1 MNLLKKN
8 KYSIR
13 KYKVG
18 IFSTLIGTVLLLSNP
33 NGAQALTTDH
43 NVQGGSNQA
52 LPGNSQN
59 TNADTNR
66 DIVNDSQNT
75 PNAHATDNTST
86 NQALTNHQNVD
97 VANQVGPAPIQP
109 SASPAQNNNNS
120 NANSTATEP
129 AANTNNNLAS
139 NNNTLNVPNNTDNN
153 DSARH
158 LTLKEIQEDVRHS
171 SDKPELVAIAEEA
184 SNRPKKR
191 SRRAAPTDPN
201 ATPADPTATPADPTA
216 GNGSAPVAITAPYT
230 PTTDPNANNIGQN
243 APNEVLSF
251 DDNNI
256 RPSTNRSVPTVT
268 VVDNLPGYTLIN
280 GGKVGV
286 FSHAMVRTSMFDSGD
301 AKNYQ
306 AQGNVIALGRIR
318 GNDTN
323 DHGDFN
329 GIEKT
334 LTVNPNSELIFEFNT
349 MTTKNYQAQGNVI
362 ALGRIRGNDT
372 NDHGDFNGIEK
383 TLTVNPNSELIFE
396 FNTMTTKNYQ
406 GMTNLIIKNADN
418 DTVIGEKVVAYG
430 PIWRLLKVPENV
442 SHLKIQFVPKND
454 AITDARGIYQ
464 LRDGYKYYDFVDSIG
479 LHSGSHVY
487 VERRT
492 MEPTAT
498 NNKEFTVTTSL
509 KNNGNFG
516 ASFNTD
522 DFVYKIQL
530 PEGVEYVNNSLTK
543 DFPSGNSGVDI
554 NDMNVTY
561 DAANRIITIKST
573 GGGTGNSPARLMPD
587 KILDLK
593 YKLRVNNVPTPR
605 TVTFNDT
612 LTYKTYSQDFIN
624 SPAESHTVST
634 NPYTIDIIMNKDAL
648 QAEVDRRIQ
657 QADYTF
663 ASLDIFN
670 DLKRRAQTILDENRN
685 NVPLNKRVSQADID
699 SLANQMQHTLIR
711 SVDAEN
717 AVNRKV
723 DDMEDLVNQ
732 NDELTDEE
740 KQAAIQVIEE
750 HKNEIIGNIGDQTTD
765 DGVTRI
771 KDQGIQTL
779 SGDTATP
786 VVKPNAKQAIRDKA
800 AKQREIINHTPDA
813 TQDEIQDAL
822 NQLTTDETDA
832 IDNVT
837 NATTN
842 ADVETAKNNGI
853 NTIGAVAPQVT
864 HKQAARDAIN
874 QATATKRQQINSNR
888 EATQEEKN
896 AALNELTQATNHAL
910 EQINQAT
917 TNDDVDTAKG
927 DGLNAINPIAPVT
940 VVKQAARDAVSHDAQ
955 QHIAEINANPDA
967 TQEERQAAIEKVN
980 AAVAVANTNILNANT
995 NADVEQVKT
1004 NAIQGI
1010 QAIEPATKV
1019 KTDAKNAID
1028 QSAET
1033 QHNAIFNNNDAT
1045 LEEQQAAQQLLDQ
1058 AVATAKQNINAADT
1072 NQEVAQAKD
1081 QGTQNIVVIQ
1091 PATQVKTDARN
1102 AVNEKARE
1110 AITNIN
1116 ATPGATREEKQEAIN
1131 RVNTLKNRALNDI
1144 GVTSTTAMVNS
1155 IRDDAVNQIGAV
1167 QPHVTKKQTA
1177 TGVLTDLAT
1186 AKKQE
1191 INQNTNATTEEKQ
1204 VALNQV
1210 DQDLAT
1216 AINNINQ
1223 ADTNAEV
1230 DQAQQLGTKAINA
1243 IQPNIVKK
1251 PAALAQTNQHYSAKL
1266 VEINATP
1273 DATDDEKN
1281 AAINTLNQ
1289 DRQQAIESIKQAN
1302 TNAEVDQAAT
1312 VAENNIDAVQV
1323 DVVKKQA
1330 ARDKITAEV
1339 AKRIE
1344 AVKQTPNATDEEKQA
1359 AVNQINQLKDQ
1370 AFNQINQNQTN
1381 DQVDATTNQAINA
1394 IDNVEAEVVIK
1405 PKAIADIEKAV
1416 KEKQQQ
1422 IDNSLD
1428 STDNE
1433 KEVALQAL
1441 AKEKEKALAAIDQAQ
1456 TNSQVNQAATNG
1468 VSAIKIIQPETK
1480 IKPAAREKINQ
1491 KANELRAQINQDKE
1505 ATAEERQ
1512 AALDKIND
1520 LVAKAMTNIT
1530 NDRTNQQVN
1539 DSTNQA
1545 LDDIAL
1551 VTPDHIVRAAAR
1563 DAVKQQY
1570 EAKKHEI
1577 EQAEHATDEEKQVA
1591 LNQLANNEKRALQN
1605 INQAIA
1611 NNDVKRVE
1619 SNGIATLKG
1628 VEPHIVVKP
1637 EAQEAIKASADN
1649 QVESIKDTP
1658 HATTD
1663 ELDEAN
1669 QQINDT
1675 LKQGQQDID
1684 NTTQDAAVN
1693 DVRNQTIKAIEQIK
1707 PKVRRKRAAL
1717 DNIDESNNNQ
1727 LDAIRNTLDTT
1738 QDERNVAIAALNK
1751 IVNAIKNDIAQ
1762 NKTNAEVDQT
1772 EADGNNNIKVILPKV
1787 QVKPAARQSVSAKAE
1802 AQNALIDQSDLSTE
1816 EERLAAKHLVEQALN
1831 QAIDQINHAD
1841 KTAQV
1846 NQNSID
1852 AQNIISKIKPATT
1865 VKATALQ
1872 QIQNIATNKINLIK
1886 ANNEATDEEQNAAI
1900 VQVEKELIKAKQQIA
1915 GAVTNADV
1923 AYLLHDGKN
1932 EIREIEPVINKKA
1945 TAREQLTTLFNDKKQ
1960 AIEANVQATVEER
1973 NSILAQLQNIYD
1985 TAIGQIDQDRSNA
1998 QVDKTAT
2005 LNLQTIHDL
2014 DVHPIKKPDAEKT
2027 INDDLARV
2035 THLVQNYRK
2044 VSDRNKAD
2052 ALKAITALKLQ
2063 MDEELKTARTN
2074 ADVDAVLKRFNVALG
2089 DIEAVITEKENS
2101 LLRID
2106 NIAQQTYA
2114 KFKAIATPEQ
2124 LAKVKAL
2131 IDQYVADG
2139 NRMVDEDATLNDIKK
2154 DTQLIIDEILA
2165 IKLPAEVIKASPK
2178 VGQPAPKVCTPI
2190 KKEDKQEVRKV
2201 VKELPNTGSE
2211 EMDLPLKELALITG
2225 AALLARRRSKKEKES

>member
-33 NGAQALTTDH
+33 NGAQALTTDN
-43 NVQGGSNQA
+43 NVQSDTNQA
-52 LPGNSQN
+52 TPVNSQ
-59 TNADTNR
+59 DTNVANNR
-66 DIVNDSQNT
+66 GLANSAQNT
-75 PNAHATDNTST
+75 PNQSATTNQST
-86 NQALTNHQNVD
+86 NQALVNHNNGSI
-97 VANQVGPAPIQP
+97 ANQATPAPIQP
-109 SASPAQNNNNS
+109 SASPTQNNNHS
-120 NANSTATEP
+120 DANSTATETVSN
-129 AANTNNNLAS
+129 ANNNDVVS
-139 NNNTLNVPNNTDNN
+139 NNTTLNVPNRTNENG
-153 DSARH
+153 SGGH

-171 SDKPELVAIAEEA
+171 SDKPELVAIAEQA

-191 SRRAAPTDPN
+191 SRRAAPADPN
-201 ATPADPTATPADPTA
+201 ATPADPAAAAANGTVPA
-216 GNGSAPVAITAPYT
+216 GNTAPYT
-230 PTTDPNANNIGQN
+230 PTTDPNANNAGQN

-251 DDNNI
+251 DDNGI
-256 RPSTNRSVPTVT
+256 RPSTNRSVPTVN
-268 VVDNLPGYTLIN
+268 VVNNLPGFTLIN

-301 AKNYQ
+301 NKNYQ
-306 AQGNVIALGRIR
+306 AQGNVIALGRIH
-318 GNDTN
+318 GTDTN

-349 MTTKNYQAQGNVI
+349 MSTKNGQGATNV
-362 ALGRIRGNDT
+362 
-372 NDHGDFNGIEK
+372 
-383 TLTVNPNSELIFE
+383 
-396 FNTMTTKNYQ
+396 
-406 GMTNLIIKNADN
+406 IIKNADTN
-418 DTVIGEKVVAYG
+418 DTIAEKTVEGG
-430 PIWRLLKVPENV
+430 PTLRLFKVPDNV
-442 SHLKIQFVPKND
+442 RNLKIQFVPKND

-464 LRDGYKYYDFVDSIG
+464 LKDGYKYYSFVDSIG

-492 MEPTAT
+492 MDPTAT

-509 KNNGNFG
+509 KNNGNSG
-516 ASFNTD
+516 ASLDTN
-522 DFVYKIQL
+522 DFVYQVQL

-543 DFPSGNSGVDI
+543 DFPSNNSGVDV

-561 DAANRIITIKST
+561 DAANRVITIKST
-573 GGGTGNSPARLMPD
+573 GGGTANSPARLMPD
-587 KILDLK
+587 KILDLR

-605 TVTFNDT
+605 TVTFNET
-612 LTYKTYSQDFIN
+612 LTYKTYTQDFIN
-624 SPAESHTVST
+624 SAAESHTVST

-670 DLKRRAQTILDENRN
+670 GLKRRAQTILDENRN

-699 SLANQMQHTLIR
+699 SLTNQMQHTLIR

-717 AVNRKV
+717 AVNKKV
-723 DDMEDLVNQ
+723 DQMEDLVNQ

-786 VVKPNAKQAIRDKA
+786 VVKPNAKKAIRDKA
-800 AKQREIINHTPDA
+800 TKQRAIINATPDA
-813 TQDEIQDAL
+813 TEDEIQDAL
-822 NQLTTDETDA
+822 NQLATDETDA

-842 ADVETAKNNGI
+842 TDVETAKNNGI
-853 NTIGAVAPQVT
+853 NTIGAVVPQVT
-864 HKQAARDAIN
+864 HKKAARDAIN

-917 TNDDVDTAKG
+917 TNADVDNAKG

-967 TQEERQAAIEKVN
+967 TQEERQAAIDKVN
-980 AAVAVANTNILNANT
+980 AAVTAANTNILNANT

-1010 QAIEPATKV
+1010 QAITPATKV

-1028 QSAET
+1028 KSAET
-1033 QHNAIFNNNDAT
+1033 QHNTIFNNNDAT

-1102 AVNEKARE
+1102 AVNDKARE

-1131 RVNTLKNRALNDI
+1131 RVNTLKNRALTDI

-1210 DQDLAT
+1210 DQELAT

-1251 PAALAQTNQHYSAKL
+1251 PAALAQINQHYNTKL
-1266 VEINATP
+1266 AEINATP
-1273 DATDDEKN
+1273 DATNDEKN

-1381 DQVDATTNQAINA
+1381 DQVDATTNQAVNA

-1433 KEVALQAL
+1433 KEVASQAL
-1441 AKEKEKALAAIDQAQ
+1441 TKEKEKALAAIDQAQ

-1480 IKPAAREKINQ
+1480 VKPAAREKINQ
-1491 KANELRAQINQDKE
+1491 KANELRAKINQDKE

-1512 AALDKIND
+1512 VVLDKINEF
-1520 LVAKAMTNIT
+1520 VNQAMTDIT
-1530 NDRTNQQVN
+1530 NNRTNQQV
-1539 DSTNQA
+1539 DDTTSQA
-1545 LDDIAL
+1545 LDSIAL
-1551 VTPDHIVRAAAR
+1551 VTPEHIVRAGAR

-1570 EAKKHEI
+1570 EAKKQEI

-1591 LNQLANNEKRALQN
+1591 LNQLANNEKLALQN
-1605 INQAIA
+1605 INQAVT

-1619 SNGIATLKG
+1619 TNGIATLKG
-1628 VEPHIVVKP
+1628 VQPHIVIKP
-1637 EAQEAIKASADN
+1637 EAQQAIKASAEN
-1649 QVESIKDTP
+1649 QVELIKDTP
-1658 HATTD
+1658 HATVD

-1669 QQINDT
+1669 QLISDT
-1675 LKQGQQDID
+1675 LKKAQQDID

-1707 PKVRRKRAAL
+1707 PKVRRKREAL

-1738 QDERNVAIAALNK
+1738 QDERNVAIDTLNK

-1841 KTAQV
+1841 KTVQV

-1900 VQVEKELIKAKQQIA
+1900 AQVEKELIKAKQQIA
-1915 GAVTNADV
+1915 SAVTNADV
-1923 AYLLHDGKN
+1923 SYLLHDGKN
-1932 EIREIEPVINKKA
+1932 EIREIEPVINRKA
-1945 TAREQLTTLFNDKKQ
+1945 SAREQLTTLLNDKKQ
-1960 AIEANVQATVEER
+1960 AIEANIQATVEER

-1998 QVDKTAT
+1998 QVDKTAS

-2114 KFKAIATPEQ
+2114 KFKAIATAEQ

-2131 IDQYVADG
+2131 IDQYVTDG
-2139 NRMVDEDATLNDIKK
+2139 NRMIDEDATLNDIKQH
-2154 DTQLIIDEILA
+2154 TQFIVDEILA
-2165 IKLPAEVIKASPK
+2165 IKLPAEATKVSPK
-2178 VGQPAPKVCTPI
+2178 VIQSAPKVCTPI
-2190 KKEDKQEVRKV
+2190 KKEETHESRKV
-2201 VKELPNTGSE
+2201 EKELPNTGSE
-2211 EMDLPLKELALITG
+2211 GMDLPLKEFALITG
-2225 AALLARRRSKKEKES
+2225 AALLARRRTKNEKES

>member
-33 NGAQALTTDH
+33 NGAQALTTDN
-43 NVQGGSNQA
+43 NVQSDTNQA
-52 LPGNSQN
+52 TPVNSQDKDVAN
-59 TNADTNR
+59 NR
-66 DIVNDSQNT
+66 GLANSAQNT
-75 PNAHATDNTST
+75 PNQSATTNQAT
-86 NQALTNHQNVD
+86 NQALVNHNNGSIV
-97 VANQVGPAPIQP
+97 NQATPTSVQSSTP
-109 SASPAQNNNNS
+109 SAQNNNHTDGNTTATETVS
-120 NANSTATEP
+120 NAN
-129 AANTNNNLAS
+129 NNDAVS
-139 NNNTLNVPNNTDNN
+139 NNTTLNVPNKTNENG
-153 DSARH
+153 SGGH

-171 SDKPELVAIAEEA
+171 SDKPELVAIAEPA

-191 SRRAAPTDPN
+191 SRRAAPADPN
-201 ATPADPTATPADPTA
+201 ATPADPAAAAA
-216 GNGSAPVAITAPYT
+216 GNGGAPVAITAPYT
-230 PTTDPNANNIGQN
+230 PTTDPNANNAGQN

-251 DDNNI
+251 DDNGI
-256 RPSTNRSVPTVT
+256 RPSTNRSVPSVT
-268 VVDNLPGYTLIN
+268 VVDNLPGFTLIN

-286 FSHAMVRTSMFDSGD
+286 FSHAMVRTSMFDSAD

-306 AQGNVIALGRIR
+306 AQGNVIALGRI
-318 GNDTN
+318 
-323 DHGDFN
+323 
-329 GIEKT
+329 K
-334 LTVNPNSELIFEFNT
+334 
-349 MTTKNYQAQGNVI
+349 
-362 ALGRIRGNDT
+362 GNDT

-406 GMTNLIIKNADN
+406 GVTNLIIKNADN
-418 DTVIGEKVVAYG
+418 DTVIAEKSVAYG
-430 PIWRLLKVPENV
+430 PIWRLFKVPENV

-522 DFVYKIQL
+522 DFVYQVQL

-543 DFPSGNSGVDI
+543 DFPSSNSGVDM
-554 NDMNVTY
+554 NDFNVTY
-561 DAANRIITIKST
+561 DAANRVITIKST
-573 GGGTGNSPARLMPD
+573 GGGSGNSPARLMPD

-612 LTYKTYSQDFIN
+612 LTYKTYTQDFIN

-699 SLANQMQHTLIR
+699 SLTNQMQHTLIR

-717 AVNRKV
+717 AVNKKV
-723 DDMEDLVNQ
+723 DQMEDLVNQ

-786 VVKPNAKQAIRDKA
+786 VVKPNAKKAIRDKA
-800 AKQREIINHTPDA
+800 TKQREIINATPDA
-813 TQDEIQDAL
+813 TEDEIQDAL
-822 NQLTTDETDA
+822 NQLATDETDA

-853 NTIGAVAPQVT
+853 NTIGAVVPQVT
-864 HKQAARDAIN
+864 HKKAARDAIN

-917 TNDDVDTAKG
+917 TNADVDNAKG

-967 TQEERQAAIEKVN
+967 TQEERQAAIDKVN
-980 AAVAVANTNILNANT
+980 AAVTAANTNILNANT

-1010 QAIEPATKV
+1010 QAITPATKV

-1028 QSAET
+1028 KSAET
-1033 QHNAIFNNNDAT
+1033 QHNTIFNNNDAT

-1102 AVNEKARE
+1102 VVNDKARE

-1131 RVNTLKNRALNDI
+1131 RVNTLKNRALTDI

-1177 TGVLTDLAT
+1177 TGVLNDLAT

-1210 DQDLAT
+1210 DQELAT

-1251 PAALAQTNQHYSAKL
+1251 PAALAQINQHYNAKL
-1266 VEINATP
+1266 AEINATP

-1289 DRQQAIESIKQAN
+1289 DRQQAIESVKQAN

-1381 DQVDATTNQAINA
+1381 DQVDTTTNQALNA

-1433 KEVALQAL
+1433 KEVASQAL

-1480 IKPAAREKINQ
+1480 VKPAAREKINQ
-1491 KANELRAQINQDKE
+1491 KVNELRAKINQDKE

-1512 AALDKIND
+1512 VALDKINEF
-1520 LVAKAMTNIT
+1520 VNQAMTDIT
-1530 NDRTNQQVN
+1530 NNRTNQQV
-1539 DSTNQA
+1539 DDTTSQA
-1545 LDDIAL
+1545 LDSIAL
-1551 VTPDHIVRAAAR
+1551 VAPEHIVRAAAR

-1570 EAKKHEI
+1570 EAKKQEI

-1591 LNQLANNEKRALQN
+1591 LNQLANNEKLALQN
-1605 INQAIA
+1605 INQAVT

-1619 SNGIATLKG
+1619 TNGIATLKG
-1628 VEPHIVVKP
+1628 VQPHIVIKP
-1637 EAQEAIKASADN
+1637 EAQQAIKASAEN

-1658 HATTD
+1658 HATVD

-1669 QQINDT
+1669 QLISDT
-1675 LKQGQQDID
+1675 LKQAQQEIE
-1684 NTTQDAAVN
+1684 NTNQDAAVT

-1717 DNIDESNNNQ
+1717 DSIEENNKNQ

-1738 QDERNVAIAALNK
+1738 QDERDVAIDTLNK
-1751 IVNAIKNDIAQ
+1751 IVNTIKNDIAQ
-1762 NKTNAEVDQT
+1762 NKTNAEVDRT
-1772 EADGNNNIKVILPKV
+1772 ETDGNDNIKVILPKV
-1787 QVKPAARQSVSAKAE
+1787 QVKPAARQSVGVKAE

-1846 NQNSID
+1846 NQDSID

-1872 QIQNIATNKINLIK
+1872 QIQNIATNKINLSK
-1886 ANNEATDEEQNAAI
+1886 ANNEATDEEQNIAI
-1900 VQVEKELIKAKQQIA
+1900 AQVEKELIKAKQQIA
-1915 GAVTNADV
+1915 SAVTNADV
-1923 AYLLHDGKN
+1923 AYLLHDEKN
-1932 EIREIEPVINKKA
+1932 EIREIEPVINRKA
-1945 TAREQLTTLFNDKKQ
+1945 SAREQLTTLFNDKKQ
-1960 AIEANVQATVEER
+1960 AIEANIQATVEER

-1998 QVDKTAT
+1998 QVDKTAS

-2035 THLVQNYRK
+2035 TALVQNYRK
-2044 VSDRNKAD
+2044 VSNRNKAD

-2074 ADVDAVLKRFNVALG
+2074 ADVDAVLKRFNVALS

-2124 LAKVKAL
+2124 LAKVKVL

-2139 NRMVDEDATLNDIKK
+2139 NRM
-2154 DTQLIIDEILA
+2154 ID
-2165 IKLPAEVIKASPK
+2165 
-2178 VGQPAPKVCTPI
+2178 
-2190 KKEDKQEVRKV
+2190 
-2201 VKELPNTGSE
+2201 
-2211 EMDLPLKELALITG
+2211 
-2225 AALLARRRSKKEKES
+2225 

>member
-52 LPGNSQN
+52 LPGNSPN

-66 DIVNDSQNT
+66 DIVNGSQNT

-86 NQALTNHQNVD
+86 NQALTNHQNVG
-97 VANQVGPAPIQP
+97 VANQVAPAPIQP
-109 SASPAQNNNNS
+109 STSSASNNNHS
-120 NANSTATEP
+120 DANSTATEP

-191 SRRAAPTDPN
+191 SRRAAPADPN
-201 ATPADPTATPADPTA
+201 ATPADPTA
-216 GNGSAPVAITAPYT
+216 GNGSAPVAITAPFT

-243 APNEVLSF
+243 APNEVLTF

-306 AQGNVIALGRIR
+306 AQGNVIALGRIK

-323 DHGDFN
+323 DHG
-329 GIEKT
+329 G
-334 LTVNPNSELIFEFNT
+334 
-349 MTTKNYQAQGNVI
+349 
-362 ALGRIRGNDT
+362 
-372 NDHGDFNGIEK
+372 FNGIEK

-605 TVTFNDT
+605 TVTFNDI
-612 LTYKTYSQDFIN
+612 LTYKTYTQDFIN

-670 DLKRRAQTILDENRN
+670 ELKRRAQTILDENRN

-699 SLANQMQHTLIR
+699 SLVNQMQHTLIR

-800 AKQREIINHTPDA
+800 AKQREIINNTPDA

-980 AAVAVANTNILNANT
+980 AAVA
-995 NADVEQVKT
+995 
-1004 NAIQGI
+1004 
-1010 QAIEPATKV
+1010 
-1019 KTDAKNAID
+1019 
-1028 QSAET
+1028 
-1033 QHNAIFNNNDAT
+1033 
-1045 LEEQQAAQQLLDQ
+1045 
-1058 AVATAKQNINAADT
+1058 TAKQNINAADT

-1102 AVNEKARE
+1102 AVNDKARE

-1191 INQNTNATTEEKQ
+1191 INQNTNATDEEKQ

-1251 PAALAQTNQHYSAKL
+1251 PTALAQINQHYNAKL
-1266 VEINATP
+1266 AEINATP

-1394 IDNVEAEVVIK
+1394 IDNVEAKVVIK

-1433 KEVALQAL
+1433 KEVALLAL

-1480 IKPAAREKINQ
+1480 VKPAAREKINQ

-1551 VTPDHIVRAAAR
+1551 VTPDHIVRATAR

-1605 INQAIA
+1605 IDQAIA

-1915 GAVTNADV
+1915 SAVTNADV

-1945 TAREQLTTLFNDKKQ
+1945 TAREQLTTLFNDKKL

-1998 QVDKTAT
+1998 QVDKTAS

-2139 NRMVDEDATLNDIKK
+2139 IRMIDEDATLNDIKQH
-2154 DTQLIIDEILA
+2154 TQFIVDEILA
-2165 IKLPAEVIKASPK
+2165 IKLPAEATKVLPK
-2178 VGQPAPKVCTPI
+2178 VGQPAPKLCTSI
-2190 KKEDKQEVRKV
+2190 KKVDKQEVRKV

-2225 AALLARRRSKKEKES
+2225 AALLARRRNKNEKES

>member
-33 NGAQALTTDH
+33 NGAQALTTDN
-43 NVQGGSNQA
+43 NVQSDTNQA
-52 LPGNSQN
+52 TPVNSQDKDVAN
-59 TNADTNR
+59 NR
-66 DIVNDSQNT
+66 GLANSAQNT
-75 PNAHATDNTST
+75 PNQSATTNQAT
-86 NQALTNHQNVD
+86 NQALVNHNNGSIV
-97 VANQVGPAPIQP
+97 NQATPTSVQSSTP
-109 SASPAQNNNNS
+109 SAQNNNHTDGNTTATETVS
-120 NANSTATEP
+120 NAN
-129 AANTNNNLAS
+129 NNDAVS
-139 NNNTLNVPNNTDNN
+139 NNTTLNVPNKTNENG
-153 DSARH
+153 SGGH

-171 SDKPELVAIAEEA
+171 SDKPELVAIAEPA

-191 SRRAAPTDPN
+191 SRRAAPADPN
-201 ATPADPTATPADPTA
+201 ATPADPAAAAA
-216 GNGSAPVAITAPYT
+216 GNGGAPVAITAPYT
-230 PTTDPNANNIGQN
+230 PTTDPNANNAGQN

-251 DDNNI
+251 DDNGI
-256 RPSTNRSVPTVT
+256 RPSTNRSVPSVT
-268 VVDNLPGYTLIN
+268 VVDNLPGFTLIN

-286 FSHAMVRTSMFDSGD
+286 FSHGMVRTSMFDSAD

-306 AQGNVIALGRIR
+306 AQGNVIALGRI
-318 GNDTN
+318 
-323 DHGDFN
+323 
-329 GIEKT
+329 K
-334 LTVNPNSELIFEFNT
+334 
-349 MTTKNYQAQGNVI
+349 
-362 ALGRIRGNDT
+362 GNDT

-406 GMTNLIIKNADN
+406 GVTNLIIKNADN
-418 DTVIGEKVVAYG
+418 DTVIAEKSVAYG
-430 PIWRLLKVPENV
+430 PIWRLFKVPENV

-522 DFVYKIQL
+522 DFVYQVQL

-543 DFPSGNSGVDI
+543 DFPSSNSGVDM
-554 NDMNVTY
+554 NDFNVTY
-561 DAANRIITIKST
+561 DAANRVITIKST
-573 GGGTGNSPARLMPD
+573 GGGSGNSPARLMPD

-612 LTYKTYSQDFIN
+612 LTYKTYTQDFIN

-670 DLKRRAQTILDENRN
+670 DLKRRAQTLLDENRN

-699 SLANQMQHTLIR
+699 SLTNQMQHTLIR

-717 AVNRKV
+717 AVNKKV
-723 DDMEDLVNQ
+723 DQMEDLVNQ

-786 VVKPNAKQAIRDKA
+786 VVKPNAKKAIRDKA
-800 AKQREIINHTPDA
+800 TKQREIINATPDA
-813 TQDEIQDAL
+813 TEDEIQDAL
-822 NQLTTDETDA
+822 NQLATDETDA

-853 NTIGAVAPQVT
+853 NTIGAVVPQVT
-864 HKQAARDAIN
+864 HKKAARDAIN

-917 TNDDVDTAKG
+917 TNADVDNAKG

-967 TQEERQAAIEKVN
+967 TQEERQAAIDKVN
-980 AAVAVANTNILNANT
+980 AAVTAANTNILNANT

-1010 QAIEPATKV
+1010 QAITPATKV

-1028 QSAET
+1028 KSAET
-1033 QHNAIFNNNDAT
+1033 QHNTIFNNNDAT

-1102 AVNEKARE
+1102 VVNDKARE

-1131 RVNTLKNRALNDI
+1131 RVNTLKNRALTDI

-1177 TGVLTDLAT
+1177 TGVLNDLAT

-1210 DQDLAT
+1210 DQELAT

-1251 PAALAQTNQHYSAKL
+1251 PAALAQINQHYNAKL
-1266 VEINATP
+1266 AEINATP

-1289 DRQQAIESIKQAN
+1289 DRQQAIESVKQAN

-1381 DQVDATTNQAINA
+1381 DQVDTTTNQALNA

-1433 KEVALQAL
+1433 KEVASQAL

-1480 IKPAAREKINQ
+1480 VKPAAREKINQ
-1491 KANELRAQINQDKE
+1491 KVNELRAKINQDKE

-1512 AALDKIND
+1512 VALDKINEF
-1520 LVAKAMTNIT
+1520 VNQAMTDIT
-1530 NDRTNQQVN
+1530 NNRTNQQV
-1539 DSTNQA
+1539 DDTTSQA
-1545 LDDIAL
+1545 LDSIAL
-1551 VTPDHIVRAAAR
+1551 VAPEHIVRAAAR

-1570 EAKKHEI
+1570 EAKKQEI

-1591 LNQLANNEKRALQN
+1591 LNQLANNEKLALQN
-1605 INQAIA
+1605 INQAVT

-1619 SNGIATLKG
+1619 TNGIATLKG
-1628 VEPHIVVKP
+1628 VQPHIVIKP
-1637 EAQEAIKASADN
+1637 EAQQAIKASAEN

-1658 HATTD
+1658 HATVD

-1669 QQINDT
+1669 QLISDT
-1675 LKQGQQDID
+1675 LKQAQQEIE
-1684 NTTQDAAVN
+1684 NTNQDAAVT

-1717 DNIDESNNNQ
+1717 DSIEENNKNQ

-1738 QDERNVAIAALNK
+1738 QDERDVAIDTLNK
-1751 IVNAIKNDIAQ
+1751 IVNTIKNDIAQ
-1762 NKTNAEVDQT
+1762 NKTNAEVDRT
-1772 EADGNNNIKVILPKV
+1772 ETDGNDNIKVILPKV
-1787 QVKPAARQSVSAKAE
+1787 QVKPAARQSVGVKAE

-1846 NQNSID
+1846 NQDSID

-1872 QIQNIATNKINLIK
+1872 QIQNIATNKINLSK
-1886 ANNEATDEEQNAAI
+1886 ANNEATDEEQNIAI
-1900 VQVEKELIKAKQQIA
+1900 AQVEKELIKAKQQIA
-1915 GAVTNADV
+1915 SAVTNADV
-1923 AYLLHDGKN
+1923 AYLLHDEKN
-1932 EIREIEPVINKKA
+1932 EIREIEPVINRKA
-1945 TAREQLTTLFNDKKQ
+1945 SAREQLTTLFNDKKQ
-1960 AIEANVQATVEER
+1960 AIEANIQATVEER

-1998 QVDKTAT
+1998 QVDKTAS

-2035 THLVQNYRK
+2035 TALVQNYRK
-2044 VSDRNKAD
+2044 VSNRNKAD

-2074 ADVDAVLKRFNVALG
+2074 ADVDAVLKRFNVALS

-2124 LAKVKAL
+2124 LAKVKVL

-2139 NRMVDEDATLNDIKK
+2139 NRMIDEDATLNDIKQH
-2154 DTQLIIDEILA
+2154 TQFIVDEILA
-2165 IKLPAEVIKASPK
+2165 IKLPAEPTKVSPK
-2178 VGQPAPKVCTPI
+2178 VIQPAPKVCTPI
-2190 KKEDKQEVRKV
+2190 KKEETHESRKV
-2201 VKELPNTGSE
+2201 EKELPNTGSE
-2211 EMDLPLKELALITG
+2211 GMDLPLKEFALITG
-2225 AALLARRRSKKEKES
+2225 AALLARRRTKNEKES

>member
-33 NGAQALTTDH
+33 NGAQALTTDN
-43 NVQGGSNQA
+43 NVQSDTNQA
-52 LPGNSQN
+52 TPVNSQDKDVAN
-59 TNADTNR
+59 NR
-66 DIVNDSQNT
+66 GLANSAQNT
-75 PNAHATDNTST
+75 PNQSATTNQAT
-86 NQALTNHQNVD
+86 NQALVNHNNGSIV
-97 VANQVGPAPIQP
+97 NQATPTSVQSSTP
-109 SASPAQNNNNS
+109 SAQNNNHTDGNTTATETVS
-120 NANSTATEP
+120 NAN
-129 AANTNNNLAS
+129 NNDVAS
-139 NNNTLNVPNNTDNN
+139 NNTTLNVPNKTNENG
-153 DSARH
+153 SGGH

-171 SDKPELVAIAEEA
+171 SDKPELVAIAEPA

-191 SRRAAPTDPN
+191 SRRAAPADPN
-201 ATPADPTATPADPTA
+201 ATPADPGAAAA
-216 GNGSAPVAITAPYT
+216 GNGGAPVAITAPYT
-230 PTTDPNANNIGQN
+230 PTTDPNANNAGQN

-251 DDNNI
+251 DDNSI
-256 RPSTNRSVPTVT
+256 RPSTNRSVPSVT
-268 VVDNLPGYTLIN
+268 VVDNLPGFTLIN

-286 FSHAMVRTSMFDSGD
+286 LSHAMVRTSMFEAGS
-301 AKNYQ
+301 NRTYQ
-306 AQGNVIALGRIR
+306 AQGNVLALGRIS
-318 GNDTN
+318 GTDASN
-323 DHGDFN
+323 HGDFN
-329 GIEKT
+329 GIEKS

-349 MTTKNYQAQGNVI
+349 MPTKNGQGATNV
-362 ALGRIRGNDT
+362 
-372 NDHGDFNGIEK
+372 
-383 TLTVNPNSELIFE
+383 
-396 FNTMTTKNYQ
+396 
-406 GMTNLIIKNADN
+406 IIKNADTN
-418 DTVIGEKVVAYG
+418 DTIAEKTVEGG
-430 PIWRLLKVPENV
+430 PTLRLFKVPDNV
-442 SHLKIQFVPKND
+442 RNLKIQFVPKND

-464 LRDGYKYYDFVDSIG
+464 LKDGYKYYSFVDSIG

-509 KNNGNFG
+509 KNNGNSG
-516 ASFNTD
+516 ASLDTD
-522 DFVYKIQL
+522 EFVYKIQL

-543 DFPSGNSGVDI
+543 DFPSNNSGVDV

-561 DAANRIITIKST
+561 DAANRVITIKST
-573 GGGTGNSPARLMPD
+573 GGGTTNSPARLMPD

-612 LTYKTYSQDFIN
+612 LTYKTYTQDFIN
-624 SPAESHTVST
+624 SAAESHTVST

-670 DLKRRAQTILDENRN
+670 DLKKRAQTILAENRN

-699 SLANQMQHTLIR
+699 TLTNQMQHTLIR

-717 AVNRKV
+717 AVNQKA
-723 DDMEDLVNQ
+723 DQMEDLVNQ

-750 HKNEIIGNIGDQTTD
+750 HKGNIIGDIGDQTTD

-786 VVKPNAKQAIRDKA
+786 VVKPNAKKAIRDKA
-800 AKQREIINHTPDA
+800 TKQREIINATPDA
-813 TQDEIQDAL
+813 TEDEIQDAI
-822 NQLTTDETDA
+822 NQLATDETDA

-853 NTIGAVAPQVT
+853 NTIGSVVPQVT

-917 TNDDVDTAKG
+917 TNADVDNAKG

-967 TQEERQAAIEKVN
+967 TQEERQAAIDKVN
-980 AAVAVANTNILNANT
+980 AAVTAANTNILNANT
-995 NADVEQVKT
+995 NAEVEQVKT

-1010 QAIEPATKV
+1010 QAITPATKV

-1028 QSAET
+1028 KSAET
-1033 QHNAIFNNNDAT
+1033 QHNTIFNNNDAT

-1102 AVNEKARE
+1102 VVNDKARE

-1131 RVNTLKNRALNDI
+1131 RVNTLKNRALTDI

-1177 TGVLTDLAT
+1177 TGVLNDLAT

-1210 DQDLAT
+1210 DQELAT

-1230 DQAQQLGTKAINA
+1230 DQAQQLGTKAIYA

-1251 PAALAQTNQHYSAKL
+1251 PAALAQINQHYNAKL
-1266 VEINATP
+1266 AEINATP
-1273 DATDDEKN
+1273 DATNDEKN

-1381 DQVDATTNQAINA
+1381 DQVDTTTNQALNA

-1433 KEVALQAL
+1433 KEVASQAL

-1480 IKPAAREKINQ
+1480 VKPAAREKINQ
-1491 KANELRAQINQDKE
+1491 KANELRAKINQDKE

-1512 AALDKIND
+1512 VALDKINEF
-1520 LVAKAMTNIT
+1520 VNQAMTDIT
-1530 NDRTNQQVN
+1530 NNRTNQQV
-1539 DSTNQA
+1539 DDTTSQA
-1545 LDDIAL
+1545 LDSIAL
-1551 VTPDHIVRAAAR
+1551 VAPEHIVRAAAR

-1570 EAKKHEI
+1570 EAKKQEI

-1591 LNQLANNEKRALQN
+1591 LNQLANNKKLALQN
-1605 INQAIA
+1605 INQAVT

-1619 SNGIATLKG
+1619 TNGIATLKG
-1628 VEPHIVVKP
+1628 VQPHIVIKP
-1637 EAQEAIKASADN
+1637 EAQQAIKASAEN

-1658 HATTD
+1658 HATVD

-1669 QQINDT
+1669 QLISDT
-1675 LKQGQQDID
+1675 LKQAQQEIE
-1684 NTTQDAAVN
+1684 NTNQDAAVT

-1717 DNIDESNNNQ
+1717 DSIEENNKNQ

-1738 QDERNVAIAALNK
+1738 QDERDVAIDTLNK
-1751 IVNAIKNDIAQ
+1751 IVNTIKNDIAQ
-1762 NKTNAEVDQT
+1762 NKTNAEVDRT
-1772 EADGNNNIKVILPKV
+1772 ETDGNDNIKVILPKV
-1787 QVKPAARQSVSAKAE
+1787 QVKPAARQSVGVKAE

-1846 NQNSID
+1846 NQDSID

-1886 ANNEATDEEQNAAI
+1886 ANNEATDEEQNIAI
-1900 VQVEKELIKAKQQIA
+1900 AQVEKELIKAKQQIA
-1915 GAVTNADV
+1915 SAVTNADV
-1923 AYLLHDGKN
+1923 AYLLHDEKN
-1932 EIREIEPVINKKA
+1932 EIREIEPVISRKA
-1945 TAREQLTTLFNDKKQ
+1945 SAREQLTTLFNDKKQ
-1960 AIEANVQATVEER
+1960 AIEANIQATVEER

-1998 QVDKTAT
+1998 QVDKTAS

-2035 THLVQNYRK
+2035 TALVQNYRK

-2074 ADVDAVLKRFNVALG
+2074 ADVDAVLKRFNVALS

-2124 LAKVKAL
+2124 LAKVKVL

-2139 NRMVDEDATLNDIKK
+2139 NRMIDEDATLNDIKQH
-2154 DTQLIIDEILA
+2154 TQFIVDEILA
-2165 IKLPAEVIKASPK
+2165 IKLPAEAMKVSPK
-2178 VGQPAPKVCTPI
+2178 VIQPAPKVCTPI
-2190 KKEDKQEVRKV
+2190 KKEETHESRKV
-2201 VKELPNTGSE
+2201 EKELPNTGSE
-2211 EMDLPLKELALITG
+2211 EMDLPLKEFALITG
-2225 AALLARRRSKKEKES
+2225 AALLARRRTKNEKES

>member
-33 NGAQALTTDH
+33 NGAQALTTDN
-43 NVQGGSNQA
+43 NVQSDTNQA
-52 LPGNSQN
+52 TPVNSQDKDVAN
-59 TNADTNR
+59 NR
-66 DIVNDSQNT
+66 GLANSAQNT
-75 PNAHATDNTST
+75 PNQSATTNQAT
-86 NQALTNHQNVD
+86 NQALVNHNNGSIV
-97 VANQVGPAPIQP
+97 NQATPTSVQSSTP
-109 SASPAQNNNNS
+109 SAQNNNHTDGNTTATETVS
-120 NANSTATEP
+120 NAN
-129 AANTNNNLAS
+129 NNDVAS
-139 NNNTLNVPNNTDNN
+139 NNTTLNVPNKTNENG
-153 DSARH
+153 SGGH

-171 SDKPELVAIAEEA
+171 SDKPELVAIAEPA

-191 SRRAAPTDPN
+191 SRRAAPADPN
-201 ATPADPTATPADPTA
+201 ATPADPGAAAA
-216 GNGSAPVAITAPYT
+216 GNGGAPVAITAPYT
-230 PTTDPNANNIGQN
+230 PTTDPNANNAGQN

-251 DDNNI
+251 DDNSI
-256 RPSTNRSVPTVT
+256 RPSTNRSVPSVT
-268 VVDNLPGYTLIN
+268 VVDNLPGFTLIN

-286 FSHAMVRTSMFDSGD
+286 LSHAMVRTSMFEAGS
-301 AKNYQ
+301 NRTYQ
-306 AQGNVIALGRIR
+306 AQGNVLALGRIS
-318 GNDTN
+318 GTDASN
-323 DHGDFN
+323 HGDFN
-329 GIEKT
+329 GIEKS

-349 MTTKNYQAQGNVI
+349 MPTKNGQGATNV
-362 ALGRIRGNDT
+362 
-372 NDHGDFNGIEK
+372 
-383 TLTVNPNSELIFE
+383 
-396 FNTMTTKNYQ
+396 
-406 GMTNLIIKNADN
+406 IIKNADTN
-418 DTVIGEKVVAYG
+418 DTIAEKTVEGG
-430 PIWRLLKVPENV
+430 PTLRLFKVPDNV
-442 SHLKIQFVPKND
+442 RNLKIQFVPKND

-464 LRDGYKYYDFVDSIG
+464 LKDGYKYYSFVDSIG

-509 KNNGNFG
+509 KNNGNSG
-516 ASFNTD
+516 ASLDTD
-522 DFVYKIQL
+522 EFVYKIQL

-543 DFPSGNSGVDI
+543 DFPSNNSGVDV

-561 DAANRIITIKST
+561 DAANRVITIKST
-573 GGGTGNSPARLMPD
+573 GGGTTNSPARLMPD

-612 LTYKTYSQDFIN
+612 LTYKTYTQDFIN
-624 SPAESHTVST
+624 SAAESHTVST

-670 DLKRRAQTILDENRN
+670 DLKKRAQTILAENRN

-699 SLANQMQHTLIR
+699 TLTNQMQHTLIR

-717 AVNRKV
+717 AVNQKA
-723 DDMEDLVNQ
+723 DQMEDLVNQ

-750 HKNEIIGNIGDQTTD
+750 HKGNIIGDIGDQTTD

-786 VVKPNAKQAIRDKA
+786 VVKPNAKKAIRDKA
-800 AKQREIINHTPDA
+800 TKQREIINATPDA
-813 TQDEIQDAL
+813 TEDEIQDAI
-822 NQLTTDETDA
+822 NQLATDETDA

-853 NTIGAVAPQVT
+853 NTIGSVVPQVT

-917 TNDDVDTAKG
+917 TNADVDNAKG

-967 TQEERQAAIEKVN
+967 TQEERQAAIDKVN
-980 AAVAVANTNILNANT
+980 AAVTAANTNILNANT
-995 NADVEQVKT
+995 NAEVEQVKT

-1010 QAIEPATKV
+1010 QAITPATKV

-1028 QSAET
+1028 KSAET
-1033 QHNAIFNNNDAT
+1033 QHNTIFNNNDAT

-1102 AVNEKARE
+1102 VVNDKARE

-1131 RVNTLKNRALNDI
+1131 RVNTLKNRALTDI

-1177 TGVLTDLAT
+1177 TGVLNDLAT

-1210 DQDLAT
+1210 DQELAT

-1251 PAALAQTNQHYSAKL
+1251 PAALAQINQHYNAKL
-1266 VEINATP
+1266 AEINATP
-1273 DATDDEKN
+1273 DATNDEKN
-1281 AAINTLNQ
+1281 VAINTLNQ

-1381 DQVDATTNQAINA
+1381 DQVDTTTNQALNA

-1433 KEVALQAL
+1433 KEVASQAL

-1480 IKPAAREKINQ
+1480 VKPAAREKINQ
-1491 KANELRAQINQDKE
+1491 KANELRAKINQDKE

-1512 AALDKIND
+1512 VALDKINEF
-1520 LVAKAMTNIT
+1520 VNQAMTDIT
-1530 NDRTNQQVN
+1530 NNRTNQQV
-1539 DSTNQA
+1539 DDTTSQA
-1545 LDDIAL
+1545 LDSIAL
-1551 VTPDHIVRAAAR
+1551 VAPEHIVRAAAR

-1570 EAKKHEI
+1570 EAKKQEI

-1591 LNQLANNEKRALQN
+1591 LNQLANNKKLALQN
-1605 INQAIA
+1605 INQAVT

-1619 SNGIATLKG
+1619 TNGIATLKG
-1628 VEPHIVVKP
+1628 VQPHIVIKP
-1637 EAQEAIKASADN
+1637 EAQQAIKASAEN

-1658 HATTD
+1658 HATVD

-1669 QQINDT
+1669 QLISDT
-1675 LKQGQQDID
+1675 LKQAQQEIE
-1684 NTTQDAAVN
+1684 NTNQDAAVT

-1717 DNIDESNNNQ
+1717 DSIEENNKNQ

-1738 QDERNVAIAALNK
+1738 QDERDVAIDTLNK
-1751 IVNAIKNDIAQ
+1751 IVNTIKNDIAQ
-1762 NKTNAEVDQT
+1762 NKTNAEVDRT
-1772 EADGNNNIKVILPKV
+1772 ETDGNDNIKVILPKV
-1787 QVKPAARQSVSAKAE
+1787 QVKPAARQSVGVKAE

-1846 NQNSID
+1846 NQDSID

-1886 ANNEATDEEQNAAI
+1886 ANNEATDEEQNIAI
-1900 VQVEKELIKAKQQIA
+1900 AQVEKELIKAKQQIA
-1915 GAVTNADV
+1915 SAVTNADV
-1923 AYLLHDGKN
+1923 AYLLHDEKN
-1932 EIREIEPVINKKA
+1932 EIREIEPVISRKA
-1945 TAREQLTTLFNDKKQ
+1945 SAREQLTTLFNDKKQ
-1960 AIEANVQATVEER
+1960 AIEANIQATVEER

-1998 QVDKTAT
+1998 QVDKTAS
-2005 LNLQTIHDL
+2005 LNLQIIHDL

-2035 THLVQNYRK
+2035 TALVQNYRK

-2074 ADVDAVLKRFNVALG
+2074 ADVDAVLKRFNVALS

-2124 LAKVKAL
+2124 LAKVKVL

-2139 NRMVDEDATLNDIKK
+2139 NRMIDEDATLNDIKQH
-2154 DTQLIIDEILA
+2154 TQFIVDEILA
-2165 IKLPAEVIKASPK
+2165 IKLPAEAMKVSPK
-2178 VGQPAPKVCTPI
+2178 VIQPAPKVCTPI
-2190 KKEDKQEVRKV
+2190 KKEETHESRKV
-2201 VKELPNTGSE
+2201 EKELPNTGSE
-2211 EMDLPLKELALITG
+2211 EMDLPLKEFALITG
-2225 AALLARRRSKKEKES
+2225 AALLARRRTKNEKES

>member
-33 NGAQALTTDH
+33 NGAQALTTDN
-43 NVQGGSNQA
+43 NVQSDTNQA
-52 LPGNSQN
+52 TPVNSQ
-59 TNADTNR
+59 DTNVANNR
-66 DIVNDSQNT
+66 GLANSAQNT
-75 PNAHATDNTST
+75 PNQSATTNQST
-86 NQALTNHQNVD
+86 NQALVNHNNGSI
-97 VANQVGPAPIQP
+97 ANQATPTSVQSSTP
-109 SASPAQNNNNS
+109 SAQNNNHTDGNTTATETVS
-120 NANSTATEP
+120 NAN
-129 AANTNNNLAS
+129 NKDVVS
-139 NNNTLNVPNNTDNN
+139 NNTTLNVPNKTNENG
-153 DSARH
+153 SGGH

-171 SDKPELVAIAEEA
+171 SDKPELVAIAEQA

-191 SRRAAPTDPN
+191 SRRAAPADPN
-201 ATPADPTATPADPTA
+201 ATPADPAAAAA
-216 GNGSAPVAITAPYT
+216 GNGGAPVAITAPYT
-230 PTTDPNANNIGQN
+230 PTTDPNANNAGQN

-251 DDNNI
+251 DDNGI
-256 RPSTNRSVPTVT
+256 RPSTNRSVPSVT
-268 VVDNLPGYTLIN
+268 VVDNLPGFTLIN

-306 AQGNVIALGRIR
+306 AQGNVIALGRIK

-329 GIEKT
+329 GIEK
-334 LTVNPNSELIFEFNT
+334 S
-349 MTTKNYQAQGNVI
+349 
-362 ALGRIRGNDT
+362 
-372 NDHGDFNGIEK
+372 
-383 TLTVNPNSELIFE
+383 LTVNPNSELIFE

-406 GMTNLIIKNADN
+406 GVTNLIIKNADN
-418 DTVIGEKVVAYG
+418 DTVIAEKSVAYG
-430 PIWRLLKVPENV
+430 PIWRLFKVPENV

-522 DFVYKIQL
+522 DFVYKVQL

-543 DFPSGNSGVDI
+543 DFPSSNSGVDM
-554 NDMNVTY
+554 NDFNVTY
-561 DAANRIITIKST
+561 DAANRVITIKST
-573 GGGTGNSPARLMPD
+573 GGGSGNSPARLMPD

-612 LTYKTYSQDFIN
+612 LTYKTYTQDFIN

-699 SLANQMQHTLIR
+699 SLTNQMQHTLIR

-717 AVNRKV
+717 AVNKKV
-723 DDMEDLVNQ
+723 DQMEDLVNQ

-786 VVKPNAKQAIRDKA
+786 VVKPNAKKAIRDKA
-800 AKQREIINHTPDA
+800 TKQREIINATPDA
-813 TQDEIQDAL
+813 TEDEIQDAL
-822 NQLTTDETDA
+822 NQLDTDETDA

-842 ADVETAKNNGI
+842 ADVEIAKNNGI
-853 NTIGAVAPQVT
+853 NTIGAVVPQVT

-917 TNDDVDTAKG
+917 TNADVDNAKG

-967 TQEERQAAIEKVN
+967 TQEERQAAIDKVN
-980 AAVAVANTNILNANT
+980 AAVTAANTNILNANT

-1010 QAIEPATKV
+1010 QAITPATKV

-1028 QSAET
+1028 KSAET
-1033 QHNAIFNNNDAT
+1033 QHNTIFNNNDAT

-1102 AVNEKARE
+1102 AVNDKARE

-1131 RVNTLKNRALNDI
+1131 RVNTLKNRALTDI

-1177 TGVLTDLAT
+1177 TGVLNDLAT

-1210 DQDLAT
+1210 DQELAT

-1251 PAALAQTNQHYSAKL
+1251 PAALAQINQHYNAKL
-1266 VEINATP
+1266 AEINATP
-1273 DATDDEKN
+1273 DATNDEKN

-1370 AFNQINQNQTN
+1370 AINQINQNQTN
-1381 DQVDATTNQAINA
+1381 DQVDTTTNQAVNA

-1433 KEVALQAL
+1433 KEVASQAL

-1480 IKPAAREKINQ
+1480 VKPAAREKINQ
-1491 KANELRAQINQDKE
+1491 KANELRAKINQDKE

-1512 AALDKIND
+1512 VALDKINEF
-1520 LVAKAMTNIT
+1520 VNQAMTDIT
-1530 NDRTNQQVN
+1530 NNRTNQQV
-1539 DSTNQA
+1539 DDTTSQA
-1545 LDDIAL
+1545 LDSIAL
-1551 VTPDHIVRAAAR
+1551 VAPEHIVRAAAR

-1570 EAKKHEI
+1570 EAKKQEI

-1591 LNQLANNEKRALQN
+1591 LNQLANNEKLALQN
-1605 INQAIA
+1605 INQAVT

-1619 SNGIATLKG
+1619 TNGIATLKG
-1628 VEPHIVVKP
+1628 VQPHIVIKP
-1637 EAQEAIKASADN
+1637 EAQQAIKATAEN

-1658 HATTD
+1658 HATVD

-1669 QQINDT
+1669 QLISDT
-1675 LKQGQQDID
+1675 LKQAQQEIE
-1684 NTTQDAAVN
+1684 NTNQDAAVT

-1717 DNIDESNNNQ
+1717 DSIEENNKNQ

-1738 QDERNVAIAALNK
+1738 QDERDVAIDTLNK
-1751 IVNAIKNDIAQ
+1751 IVNTIKNDIAQ
-1762 NKTNAEVDQT
+1762 NKTNAEVDRT
-1772 EADGNNNIKVILPKV
+1772 ETDGNDNIKVILPKV
-1787 QVKPAARQSVSAKAE
+1787 QVKPAARQSVGVKAE

-1846 NQNSID
+1846 NQDSID

-1886 ANNEATDEEQNAAI
+1886 ANNEATDEEQNIAI
-1900 VQVEKELIKAKQQIA
+1900 AQVEKELIKAKQQIA
-1915 GAVTNADV
+1915 SAVTNADV
-1923 AYLLHDGKN
+1923 AYLLHDEKN
-1932 EIREIEPVINKKA
+1932 EIREIEPVINRKA
-1945 TAREQLTTLFNDKKQ
+1945 SAREQLTTLFNDKKQ
-1960 AIEANVQATVEER
+1960 AIEANIQATVEER

-1998 QVDKTAT
+1998 QVDKTAS

-2035 THLVQNYRK
+2035 TALVQNYRK
-2044 VSDRNKAD
+2044 VSNRNKAD

-2074 ADVDAVLKRFNVALG
+2074 ADVDAVLKRFNVALS

-2124 LAKVKAL
+2124 LAKVKVL

-2139 NRMVDEDATLNDIKK
+2139 NRMIDEDATLNDIKQH
-2154 DTQLIIDEILA
+2154 TQFIVDEILA
-2165 IKLPAEVIKASPK
+2165 IKLPAEATKVSPK
-2178 VGQPAPKVCTPI
+2178 EIQPAPKVCTPI
-2190 KKEDKQEVRKV
+2190 KKEETHESRKV
-2201 VKELPNTGSE
+2201 EKELPNTGSE
-2211 EMDLPLKELALITG
+2211 GMDLPLKEFALITG
-2225 AALLARRRSKKEKES
+2225 AALLARRRTKNEKES

>member
-33 NGAQALTTDH
+33 NGAQALTTDN
-43 NVQGGSNQA
+43 NVQSDTNQA
-52 LPGNSQN
+52 TPVNSQ
-59 TNADTNR
+59 DTNVANNR
-66 DIVNDSQNT
+66 GLANSAQNT
-75 PNAHATDNTST
+75 PNQSATTNQST
-86 NQALTNHQNVD
+86 NQALVNHNNGSI
-97 VANQVGPAPIQP
+97 ANQATPTSVQSSTP
-109 SASPAQNNNNS
+109 SAQNNNHTDGNTTATETVS
-120 NANSTATEP
+120 NAN
-129 AANTNNNLAS
+129 NKDVVS
-139 NNNTLNVPNNTDNN
+139 NNTTLNVPNKTNENG
-153 DSARH
+153 SGGH

-171 SDKPELVAIAEEA
+171 SDKPELVAIAEQA

-191 SRRAAPTDPN
+191 SRRAAPADPN
-201 ATPADPTATPADPTA
+201 ATPADPVAAAA
-216 GNGSAPVAITAPYT
+216 GNGGAPVAITAPYT
-230 PTTDPNANNIGQN
+230 PTTDPNANNAGQN

-251 DDNNI
+251 DDNGI
-256 RPSTNRSVPTVT
+256 RPSTNRSVPSVT
-268 VVDNLPGYTLIN
+268 VVDNLPGFTLIN

-306 AQGNVIALGRIR
+306 AQGNVIALGRIK

-329 GIEKT
+329 GIEK
-334 LTVNPNSELIFEFNT
+334 S
-349 MTTKNYQAQGNVI
+349 
-362 ALGRIRGNDT
+362 
-372 NDHGDFNGIEK
+372 
-383 TLTVNPNSELIFE
+383 LTVNPNSELIFE

-406 GMTNLIIKNADN
+406 GVTNLIIKNADN
-418 DTVIGEKVVAYG
+418 DTVIAEKSVAYG
-430 PIWRLLKVPENV
+430 PIWRLFKVPENV

-522 DFVYKIQL
+522 DFVYKVQL

-543 DFPSGNSGVDI
+543 DFPSSNSGVDM
-554 NDMNVTY
+554 NDFNVTY
-561 DAANRIITIKST
+561 DAANRVITIKST
-573 GGGTGNSPARLMPD
+573 GGGSGNSPARLMPD

-612 LTYKTYSQDFIN
+612 LTYKTYTQDFIN

-699 SLANQMQHTLIR
+699 SLTNQMQHTLIR

-717 AVNRKV
+717 AVNKKV
-723 DDMEDLVNQ
+723 DQMEDLVNQ

-786 VVKPNAKQAIRDKA
+786 VVKPNAKKAIRDKA
-800 AKQREIINHTPDA
+800 TKQREIINATPDA
-813 TQDEIQDAL
+813 TEDEIQDAL
-822 NQLTTDETDA
+822 NQLATDETDA

-842 ADVETAKNNGI
+842 ADVEIAKNNGI
-853 NTIGAVAPQVT
+853 NTIGAVVPQVT

-917 TNDDVDTAKG
+917 TNADVDNAKG

-967 TQEERQAAIEKVN
+967 TQEERQAAIDKVN
-980 AAVAVANTNILNANT
+980 AAVTAANTNILNANT

-1010 QAIEPATKV
+1010 QAITPATKV

-1028 QSAET
+1028 KSAET
-1033 QHNAIFNNNDAT
+1033 QHNTIFNNNDAT

-1102 AVNEKARE
+1102 AVNDKARE

-1131 RVNTLKNRALNDI
+1131 RVNTLKNRALTDI

-1177 TGVLTDLAT
+1177 TGVLNDLAT

-1210 DQDLAT
+1210 DQELAT

-1251 PAALAQTNQHYSAKL
+1251 PAALAQINQHYNAKL
-1266 VEINATP
+1266 AEINATP
-1273 DATDDEKN
+1273 DATNDEKN

-1370 AFNQINQNQTN
+1370 AINQINQNQTN
-1381 DQVDATTNQAINA
+1381 DQVDTTTNQAVNA

-1433 KEVALQAL
+1433 KEVASQAL

-1480 IKPAAREKINQ
+1480 VKPAAREKINQ
-1491 KANELRAQINQDKE
+1491 KANELRAKINQDKE

-1512 AALDKIND
+1512 VALDKINEF
-1520 LVAKAMTNIT
+1520 VNQAMTDIT
-1530 NDRTNQQVN
+1530 NNRTNQQV
-1539 DSTNQA
+1539 DDTTSQA
-1545 LDDIAL
+1545 LDSIAL
-1551 VTPDHIVRAAAR
+1551 VAPEHIVRAAAR

-1570 EAKKHEI
+1570 EAKKQEI

-1591 LNQLANNEKRALQN
+1591 LNQLANNEKLALQN
-1605 INQAIA
+1605 INQAVT

-1619 SNGIATLKG
+1619 TNGIATLKG
-1628 VEPHIVVKP
+1628 VQPHIVIKP
-1637 EAQEAIKASADN
+1637 EAQQAIKASAEN

-1658 HATTD
+1658 HATVD

-1669 QQINDT
+1669 QLISDT
-1675 LKQGQQDID
+1675 LKQAQQEIE
-1684 NTTQDAAVN
+1684 NTNQDAAVT

-1717 DNIDESNNNQ
+1717 DSIEENNKNQ

-1738 QDERNVAIAALNK
+1738 QDERDVAIDTLNK
-1751 IVNAIKNDIAQ
+1751 IVNTIKNDIAQ
-1762 NKTNAEVDQT
+1762 NKTNAEVDRT
-1772 EADGNNNIKVILPKV
+1772 ETDGNDNIKVILPKV
-1787 QVKPAARQSVSAKAE
+1787 QVKPAARQSVGVKAE

-1846 NQNSID
+1846 NQDSID

-1886 ANNEATDEEQNAAI
+1886 ANNEATDEEQNIAI
-1900 VQVEKELIKAKQQIA
+1900 AQVEKELIKAKQQIA
-1915 GAVTNADV
+1915 SAVTNADV
-1923 AYLLHDGKN
+1923 AYLLHDEKN
-1932 EIREIEPVINKKA
+1932 EIREIEPVINRKA
-1945 TAREQLTTLFNDKKQ
+1945 SAREQLTTLFNDKKQ
-1960 AIEANVQATVEER
+1960 AIEANIQATVEER

-1998 QVDKTAT
+1998 QVDKTAS

-2035 THLVQNYRK
+2035 TALVQNYRK
-2044 VSDRNKAD
+2044 VSNRNKAD

-2074 ADVDAVLKRFNVALG
+2074 ADVDAVLKRFNVALS

-2124 LAKVKAL
+2124 LAKVKVL

-2139 NRMVDEDATLNDIKK
+2139 NRMIDEDATLNDIKQH
-2154 DTQLIIDEILA
+2154 TQFIVDEILA
-2165 IKLPAEVIKASPK
+2165 IKLPAEATKVSPK
-2178 VGQPAPKVCTPI
+2178 EIQPAPKVCTPI
-2190 KKEDKQEVRKV
+2190 KKEETHESRKV
-2201 VKELPNTGSE
+2201 EKELPNTGSE
-2211 EMDLPLKELALITG
+2211 GMDLPLKEFALITG
-2225 AALLARRRSKKEKES
+2225 AALLARRRTKNEKES

>member
-52 LPGNSQN
+52 LPGNSPN

-66 DIVNDSQNT
+66 DIVNGSQNT

-86 NQALTNHQNVD
+86 NQALTNHQNVG
-97 VANQVGPAPIQP
+97 VANQVAPAPIQP
-109 SASPAQNNNNS
+109 STSSASNNNHS
-120 NANSTATEP
+120 DANSTATEP

-191 SRRAAPTDPN
+191 SRRAAPADPN
-201 ATPADPTATPADPTA
+201 ATPADPTA
-216 GNGSAPVAITAPYT
+216 GNGSAPVAITAPFT

-243 APNEVLSF
+243 APNEVLTF

-306 AQGNVIALGRIR
+306 AQGNVIALGRIK

-323 DHGDFN
+323 DHG
-329 GIEKT
+329 G
-334 LTVNPNSELIFEFNT
+334 
-349 MTTKNYQAQGNVI
+349 
-362 ALGRIRGNDT
+362 
-372 NDHGDFNGIEK
+372 FNGIEK

-605 TVTFNDT
+605 TVTFNDI
-612 LTYKTYSQDFIN
+612 LTYKTYTQDFIN

-670 DLKRRAQTILDENRN
+670 ELKRRAQTILDENRN

-699 SLANQMQHTLIR
+699 SLVNQMQHTLIR

-800 AKQREIINHTPDA
+800 AKQREIINNTPDA

-980 AAVAVANTNILNANT
+980 AAVAAANTNILNANT

-1102 AVNEKARE
+1102 AVNDKARE

-1191 INQNTNATTEEKQ
+1191 INQNTNATDEEKQ

-1251 PAALAQTNQHYSAKL
+1251 PTALAQINQHYNAKL
-1266 VEINATP
+1266 AEINATP

-1394 IDNVEAEVVIK
+1394 IDNVEAKVVIK

-1433 KEVALQAL
+1433 KEVALLAL

-1480 IKPAAREKINQ
+1480 VKPAAREKINQ

-1551 VTPDHIVRAAAR
+1551 VTPDHIVRATAR

-1605 INQAIA
+1605 IDQAIA

-1915 GAVTNADV
+1915 SAVTNADV

-1945 TAREQLTTLFNDKKQ
+1945 TAREQLTTLFNDKKL
-1960 AIEANVQATVEER
+1960 AIEAHVQATVEER

-1998 QVDKTAT
+1998 QVDKTAS

-2139 NRMVDEDATLNDIKK
+2139 IRMIDEDATLNDIKQH
-2154 DTQLIIDEILA
+2154 TQFIVDEILA
-2165 IKLPAEVIKASPK
+2165 IKLPAEATKVLPK
-2178 VGQPAPKVCTPI
+2178 VGQPAPKLCTSI
-2190 KKEDKQEVRKV
+2190 KKVDKQEVRKV

-2225 AALLARRRSKKEKES
+2225 AALLARRRNKNEKES

>member
-33 NGAQALTTDH
+33 NGAQALTTDN
-43 NVQGGSNQA
+43 NVQSDTNQA
-52 LPGNSQN
+52 TPVNSQ
-59 TNADTNR
+59 DTNVANNR
-66 DIVNDSQNT
+66 GLANSAQNT
-75 PNAHATDNTST
+75 PNQSATTNQST
-86 NQALTNHQNVD
+86 NQALVNHNNGSI
-97 VANQVGPAPIQP
+97 ANQATPTSVQSSTP
-109 SASPAQNNNNS
+109 SAQNNNHTDGNTTATETVS
-120 NANSTATEP
+120 NAN
-129 AANTNNNLAS
+129 NKDVVS
-139 NNNTLNVPNNTDNN
+139 NNTTLNVPNKTNENG
-153 DSARH
+153 SGGH

-171 SDKPELVAIAEEA
+171 SDKPELVAIAEQA

-191 SRRAAPTDPN
+191 SRRAAPADPN
-201 ATPADPTATPADPTA
+201 ATPADPAAAAA
-216 GNGSAPVAITAPYT
+216 GNGGAPVAITAPYT
-230 PTTDPNANNIGQN
+230 PTTDPNANNAGQN

-251 DDNNI
+251 DDNGI
-256 RPSTNRSVPTVT
+256 RPSTNRSVPSVT
-268 VVDNLPGYTLIN
+268 VVDNLPGFTLIN

-306 AQGNVIALGRIR
+306 AQGNVIALGRIK

-329 GIEKT
+329 GIEK
-334 LTVNPNSELIFEFNT
+334 S
-349 MTTKNYQAQGNVI
+349 
-362 ALGRIRGNDT
+362 
-372 NDHGDFNGIEK
+372 
-383 TLTVNPNSELIFE
+383 LTVNPNSELIFE

-406 GMTNLIIKNADN
+406 GVTNLIIKNADN
-418 DTVIGEKVVAYG
+418 DTVIAEKSVAYG
-430 PIWRLLKVPENV
+430 PIWRLFKVPENV

-522 DFVYKIQL
+522 DFVYKVQL

-543 DFPSGNSGVDI
+543 DFPSSNSGVDM
-554 NDMNVTY
+554 NDFNVTY
-561 DAANRIITIKST
+561 DAANRVITIKST
-573 GGGTGNSPARLMPD
+573 GGGSGNSPARLMPD

-612 LTYKTYSQDFIN
+612 LTYKTYTQDFIN

-699 SLANQMQHTLIR
+699 SLTNQMQHTLIR

-717 AVNRKV
+717 AVNKKV
-723 DDMEDLVNQ
+723 DQMEDLVNQ

-786 VVKPNAKQAIRDKA
+786 VVKPNAKKAIRDKA
-800 AKQREIINHTPDA
+800 TKQREIINATPDA
-813 TQDEIQDAL
+813 TEDEIQDAL
-822 NQLTTDETDA
+822 NQLATDETDA

-842 ADVETAKNNGI
+842 ADVEIAKNNGI
-853 NTIGAVAPQVT
+853 NTIGAVVPQVT

-917 TNDDVDTAKG
+917 TNADVDNAKG

-967 TQEERQAAIEKVN
+967 TQEERQAAIDKVN
-980 AAVAVANTNILNANT
+980 AAVTAANTNILNANT

-1010 QAIEPATKV
+1010 QAITPATKV

-1028 QSAET
+1028 KSAET
-1033 QHNAIFNNNDAT
+1033 QHNTIFNNNDAT

-1102 AVNEKARE
+1102 AVNDKARE

-1131 RVNTLKNRALNDI
+1131 RVNTLKNRALTDI

-1177 TGVLTDLAT
+1177 TGVLNDLAT

-1210 DQDLAT
+1210 DQELAT

-1251 PAALAQTNQHYSAKL
+1251 PAALAQINQHYNAKL
-1266 VEINATP
+1266 AEINATP
-1273 DATDDEKN
+1273 DATNDEKN

-1370 AFNQINQNQTN
+1370 AINQINQNQTN
-1381 DQVDATTNQAINA
+1381 DQVDTTTNQAVNA

-1433 KEVALQAL
+1433 KEVASQAL

-1480 IKPAAREKINQ
+1480 VKPAAREKINQ
-1491 KANELRAQINQDKE
+1491 KANELRAKINQDKE

-1512 AALDKIND
+1512 VALDKINEF
-1520 LVAKAMTNIT
+1520 VNQAMTDIT
-1530 NDRTNQQVN
+1530 NNRTNQQV
-1539 DSTNQA
+1539 DDTTSQA
-1545 LDDIAL
+1545 LDSIAL
-1551 VTPDHIVRAAAR
+1551 VAPEHIVRAAAR

-1570 EAKKHEI
+1570 EAKKQEI

-1591 LNQLANNEKRALQN
+1591 LNQLANNEKLALQN
-1605 INQAIA
+1605 INQAVT

-1619 SNGIATLKG
+1619 TNGIATLKG
-1628 VEPHIVVKP
+1628 VQPHIVIKP
-1637 EAQEAIKASADN
+1637 EAQQAIKATAEN

-1658 HATTD
+1658 HATVD

-1669 QQINDT
+1669 QLISDT
-1675 LKQGQQDID
+1675 LKQAQQEIE
-1684 NTTQDAAVN
+1684 NTNQDAAVT

-1717 DNIDESNNNQ
+1717 DSIEENNKNQ

-1738 QDERNVAIAALNK
+1738 QDERDVAIDTLNK
-1751 IVNAIKNDIAQ
+1751 IVNTIKNDIAQ
-1762 NKTNAEVDQT
+1762 NKTNAEVDRT
-1772 EADGNNNIKVILPKV
+1772 ETDGNDNIKVILPKV
-1787 QVKPAARQSVSAKAE
+1787 QVKPAARQSVGVKAE

-1846 NQNSID
+1846 NQDSID

-1886 ANNEATDEEQNAAI
+1886 ANNEATDEEQNIAI
-1900 VQVEKELIKAKQQIA
+1900 AQVEKELIKAKQQIA
-1915 GAVTNADV
+1915 SAVTNADV
-1923 AYLLHDGKN
+1923 AYLLHDEKN
-1932 EIREIEPVINKKA
+1932 EIREIEPVINRKA
-1945 TAREQLTTLFNDKKQ
+1945 SAREQLTTLFNDKKQ
-1960 AIEANVQATVEER
+1960 AIEANIQATVEER

-1998 QVDKTAT
+1998 QVDKTAS

-2035 THLVQNYRK
+2035 TALVQNYRK
-2044 VSDRNKAD
+2044 VSNRNKAD

-2074 ADVDAVLKRFNVALG
+2074 ADVDAVLKRFNVALS

-2124 LAKVKAL
+2124 LAKVKVL

-2139 NRMVDEDATLNDIKK
+2139 NRMIDEDATLNDIKQH
-2154 DTQLIIDEILA
+2154 TQFIVDEILA
-2165 IKLPAEVIKASPK
+2165 IKLPAEATKVSPK
-2178 VGQPAPKVCTPI
+2178 EIQPAPKVCTPI
-2190 KKEDKQEVRKV
+2190 KKEETHESRKV
-2201 VKELPNTGSE
+2201 EKELPNTGSE
-2211 EMDLPLKELALITG
+2211 GMDLPLKEFVLITG
-2225 AALLARRRSKKEKES
+2225 AALLARRRTKNEKES

>member
-52 LPGNSQN
+52 LPGNSPN

-66 DIVNDSQNT
+66 DIVNGSQNT

-86 NQALTNHQNVD
+86 NQALTNHQNVG
-97 VANQVGPAPIQP
+97 VANQVAPAPIQP
-109 SASPAQNNNNS
+109 STSSASNNNHS
-120 NANSTATEP
+120 DANSTATEP

-191 SRRAAPTDPN
+191 SRRAAPADPN
-201 ATPADPTATPADPTA
+201 ATPADPTA
-216 GNGSAPVAITAPYT
+216 GNGSAPVAITAPFT

-243 APNEVLSF
+243 APNEVLTF

-306 AQGNVIALGRIR
+306 AQGNVIALGRIK

-323 DHGDFN
+323 DHG
-329 GIEKT
+329 G
-334 LTVNPNSELIFEFNT
+334 
-349 MTTKNYQAQGNVI
+349 
-362 ALGRIRGNDT
+362 
-372 NDHGDFNGIEK
+372 FNGIEK

-605 TVTFNDT
+605 TVTFNDI
-612 LTYKTYSQDFIN
+612 LTYKTYTQDFIN

-634 NPYTIDIIMNKDAL
+634 NPYTIDIIMNKDVL

-670 DLKRRAQTILDENRN
+670 ELKRRAQTILDENRN

-699 SLANQMQHTLIR
+699 SLVNQMQHTLIR

-786 VVKPNAKQAIRDKA
+786 VVKTNAKQAIRDKA
-800 AKQREIINHTPDA
+800 AKQREIINNTPDA

-980 AAVAVANTNILNANT
+980 AAVAAANTNILNANT

-1102 AVNEKARE
+1102 AVNDKARE

-1191 INQNTNATTEEKQ
+1191 INQNTNATDEEKQ

-1251 PAALAQTNQHYSAKL
+1251 PTALAQINQHYNAKL
-1266 VEINATP
+1266 AEINATP

-1394 IDNVEAEVVIK
+1394 IDNVEAKVVIK

-1433 KEVALQAL
+1433 KEVALLAL

-1480 IKPAAREKINQ
+1480 VKPAAREKINQ

-1551 VTPDHIVRAAAR
+1551 VTPDHIVRATAR

-1605 INQAIA
+1605 IDQAIA

-1816 EERLAAKHLVEQALN
+1816 EERLADKHLVEQALN

-1915 GAVTNADV
+1915 SAVTNADV

-1945 TAREQLTTLFNDKKQ
+1945 TAREQLTTLFNDKKL

-1998 QVDKTAT
+1998 QVDKTAS

-2139 NRMVDEDATLNDIKK
+2139 IRMIDEDATLNDIKQH
-2154 DTQLIIDEILA
+2154 TQFIVDEILA
-2165 IKLPAEVIKASPK
+2165 IKLPAEATKVLPK
-2178 VGQPAPKVCTPI
+2178 VGQPAPKLCTSI
-2190 KKEDKQEVRKV
+2190 KKVDKQEVRKV

-2225 AALLARRRSKKEKES
+2225 AALLARRRNKNEKES

>member
-301 AKNYQ
+301 A
-306 AQGNVIALGRIR
+306 
-318 GNDTN
+318 
-323 DHGDFN
+323 
-329 GIEKT
+329 
-334 LTVNPNSELIFEFNT
+334 
-349 MTTKNYQAQGNVI
+349 KNYQAQGNVI

-1144 GVTSTTAMVNS
+1144 GVTSTAMVNS

-1577 EQAEHATDEEKQVA
+1577 EQAEHATDEGKQVA

-2074 ADVDAVLKRFNVALG
+2074 ADVDAVLKRFNVTLG

>member
-1 MNLLKKN
+1 M
-8 KYSIR
+8 
-13 KYKVG
+13 
-18 IFSTLIGTVLLLSNP
+18 
-33 NGAQALTTDH
+33 
-43 NVQGGSNQA
+43 
-52 LPGNSQN
+52 
-59 TNADTNR
+59 
-66 DIVNDSQNT
+66 
-75 PNAHATDNTST
+75 
-86 NQALTNHQNVD
+86 
-97 VANQVGPAPIQP
+97 
-109 SASPAQNNNNS
+109 S
-120 NANSTATEP
+120 NAN
-129 AANTNNNLAS
+129 NNDAVS
-139 NNNTLNVPNNTDNN
+139 NNTTLNVPNKTNENG
-153 DSARH
+153 SGGH

-171 SDKPELVAIAEEA
+171 SDKPELVAIAEPA

-191 SRRAAPTDPN
+191 SRRAAPADPN
-201 ATPADPTATPADPTA
+201 ATPADPAAAAA
-216 GNGSAPVAITAPYT
+216 GNGGAPVAITAPYT
-230 PTTDPNANNIGQN
+230 PTTDPNANNAGQN

-251 DDNNI
+251 DDNGI
-256 RPSTNRSVPTVT
+256 RPSTNRSVPSVT
-268 VVDNLPGYTLIN
+268 VVDNLPGFTLIN

-286 FSHAMVRTSMFDSGD
+286 FSHAMVRTSMFDSAD

-306 AQGNVIALGRIR
+306 AQGNVIALGRI
-318 GNDTN
+318 
-323 DHGDFN
+323 
-329 GIEKT
+329 K
-334 LTVNPNSELIFEFNT
+334 
-349 MTTKNYQAQGNVI
+349 
-362 ALGRIRGNDT
+362 GNDT

-406 GMTNLIIKNADN
+406 GVTNLIIKNADN
-418 DTVIGEKVVAYG
+418 DTVIAEKSVAYG
-430 PIWRLLKVPENV
+430 PIWRLFKVPENV

-522 DFVYKIQL
+522 DFVYQVQL

-543 DFPSGNSGVDI
+543 DFPSSNSGVDM
-554 NDMNVTY
+554 NDFNVTY
-561 DAANRIITIKST
+561 DAANRVITIKST
-573 GGGTGNSPARLMPD
+573 GGGSGNSPARLMPD

-612 LTYKTYSQDFIN
+612 LTYKTYTQDFIN

-699 SLANQMQHTLIR
+699 SLTNQMQHTLIR

-717 AVNRKV
+717 AVNKKV
-723 DDMEDLVNQ
+723 DQMEDLVNQ

-786 VVKPNAKQAIRDKA
+786 VVKPNAKKAIRDKA
-800 AKQREIINHTPDA
+800 TKQREIINATPDA
-813 TQDEIQDAL
+813 TEDEIQDAL
-822 NQLTTDETDA
+822 NQLATDETDA

-853 NTIGAVAPQVT
+853 NTIGAVVPQVT
-864 HKQAARDAIN
+864 HKKAARDAIN

-910 EQINQAT
+910 EQINQAK
-917 TNDDVDTAKG
+917 TNADVDNAKG

-967 TQEERQAAIEKVN
+967 TQEERQAAIDKVN
-980 AAVAVANTNILNANT
+980 AAVTAANTNILNANT

-1010 QAIEPATKV
+1010 QAITPATKV

-1028 QSAET
+1028 KSAET
-1033 QHNAIFNNNDAT
+1033 QHNTIFNNNDAT

-1102 AVNEKARE
+1102 VVNDKARE

-1131 RVNTLKNRALNDI
+1131 RVNTLKNRALTDI

-1177 TGVLTDLAT
+1177 TGVLNDLAT

-1210 DQDLAT
+1210 DQELAT

-1251 PAALAQTNQHYSAKL
+1251 PAALAQINQHYNAKL
-1266 VEINATP
+1266 AEINATP

-1289 DRQQAIESIKQAN
+1289 DRQQAIESVKQAN

-1381 DQVDATTNQAINA
+1381 DQVDTTTNQALNA

-1433 KEVALQAL
+1433 KEVASQAL

-1480 IKPAAREKINQ
+1480 VKPAAREKINQ
-1491 KANELRAQINQDKE
+1491 KVNELRAKINQDKE

-1512 AALDKIND
+1512 VALDKINEF
-1520 LVAKAMTNIT
+1520 VNQAMTDIT
-1530 NDRTNQQVN
+1530 NNRTNQQV
-1539 DSTNQA
+1539 DDTTSQA
-1545 LDDIAL
+1545 LDSIAL
-1551 VTPDHIVRAAAR
+1551 VAPEHIVRAAAR

-1570 EAKKHEI
+1570 EAKKQEI

-1591 LNQLANNEKRALQN
+1591 LNQLANNEKLALQN
-1605 INQAIA
+1605 INQAVT

-1619 SNGIATLKG
+1619 TNGIATLKG
-1628 VEPHIVVKP
+1628 VQPHIVIKP
-1637 EAQEAIKASADN
+1637 EAQQAIKASAEN

-1658 HATTD
+1658 HATVD

-1669 QQINDT
+1669 QLISDT
-1675 LKQGQQDID
+1675 LKQAQQEIE
-1684 NTTQDAAVN
+1684 NTNQDAAVT

-1717 DNIDESNNNQ
+1717 DSIEENNKNQ

-1738 QDERNVAIAALNK
+1738 QDERDVAIDTLNK
-1751 IVNAIKNDIAQ
+1751 IVNTIKNDIAQ
-1762 NKTNAEVDQT
+1762 NKTNAEVDRT
-1772 EADGNNNIKVILPKV
+1772 ETDGNDNIKVILPKV
-1787 QVKPAARQSVSAKAE
+1787 QVKPAARQSVGVKAE

-1846 NQNSID
+1846 NQDSID

-1872 QIQNIATNKINLIK
+1872 QIQNIATNKINLSK
-1886 ANNEATDEEQNAAI
+1886 ANNEATDEEQNIAI
-1900 VQVEKELIKAKQQIA
+1900 AQVEKELIKAKQQIA
-1915 GAVTNADV
+1915 SAVTNADV
-1923 AYLLHDGKN
+1923 AYLLHDEKN
-1932 EIREIEPVINKKA
+1932 EIREIEPVINRKA
-1945 TAREQLTTLFNDKKQ
+1945 SAREQLTTLFNDKKQ
-1960 AIEANVQATVEER
+1960 AIEANIQATVEER

-1998 QVDKTAT
+1998 QVDKTAS

-2014 DVHPIKKPDAEKT
+2014 DVHTIKKPDAEKT

-2035 THLVQNYRK
+2035 TALVQNYRK
-2044 VSDRNKAD
+2044 VSNRNKAD

-2074 ADVDAVLKRFNVALG
+2074 ADVDAVLKRFNVALS

-2124 LAKVKAL
+2124 LAKVKVL

-2139 NRMVDEDATLNDIKK
+2139 NRMIDEDATLNDIKQH
-2154 DTQLIIDEILA
+2154 TQFIVDEILA
-2165 IKLPAEVIKASPK
+2165 IKLPAEPTKVSPK
-2178 VGQPAPKVCTPI
+2178 VIQPAPKVCTPI
-2190 KKEDKQEVRKV
+2190 KKEETHESRKV
-2201 VKELPNTGSE
+2201 EKELPNTGSE
-2211 EMDLPLKELALITG
+2211 GMDLPLKEFALITG
-2225 AALLARRRSKKEKES
+2225 AALLARRRTKNEKES

>member
-52 LPGNSQN
+52 LPGNSPN

-66 DIVNDSQNT
+66 DIVNGSQNT

-86 NQALTNHQNVD
+86 NQALTNHQNVG
-97 VANQVGPAPIQP
+97 VANQVAPAPIQP
-109 SASPAQNNNNS
+109 STSSASNNNHS
-120 NANSTATEP
+120 DANSTATEP

-191 SRRAAPTDPN
+191 SRRAAPADPN
-201 ATPADPTATPADPTA
+201 ATPADPTA
-216 GNGSAPVAITAPYT
+216 GNGSAPVAITAPFT

-243 APNEVLSF
+243 APNEVLTF

-306 AQGNVIALGRIR
+306 AQGNVIALGRIK

-323 DHGDFN
+323 DHG
-329 GIEKT
+329 G
-334 LTVNPNSELIFEFNT
+334 
-349 MTTKNYQAQGNVI
+349 
-362 ALGRIRGNDT
+362 
-372 NDHGDFNGIEK
+372 FNGIEK

-605 TVTFNDT
+605 TVTFNDI
-612 LTYKTYSQDFIN
+612 LTYKTYTQDFIN

-670 DLKRRAQTILDENRN
+670 ELKRRAQTILDENRN

-699 SLANQMQHTLIR
+699 SLVNQMQHTLIR

-765 DGVTRI
+765 DDVTRI

-800 AKQREIINHTPDA
+800 AKQREIINNTPDA

-842 ADVETAKNNGI
+842 ADVETVKNNGI

-980 AAVAVANTNILNANT
+980 AAVAAANTNILNANT

-1102 AVNEKARE
+1102 AVNDKARE

-1191 INQNTNATTEEKQ
+1191 INQNTNATDEEKQ

-1251 PAALAQTNQHYSAKL
+1251 PTALAQINQHYNAKL
-1266 VEINATP
+1266 AEINATP

-1394 IDNVEAEVVIK
+1394 IDNVEAKVVIK

-1433 KEVALQAL
+1433 KEVALLAL

-1480 IKPAAREKINQ
+1480 VKPAAREKINQ

-1551 VTPDHIVRAAAR
+1551 VTPDHIVRATAR

-1605 INQAIA
+1605 IDQAIA

-1915 GAVTNADV
+1915 SAVTNADV

-1945 TAREQLTTLFNDKKQ
+1945 TAREQLTTLFNDKKL

-1998 QVDKTAT
+1998 QVDKTAS

-2139 NRMVDEDATLNDIKK
+2139 IRMIDEDATLNDIKQH
-2154 DTQLIIDEILA
+2154 TQFIVDEILA
-2165 IKLPAEVIKASPK
+2165 IKLPAEATKVLPK
-2178 VGQPAPKVCTPI
+2178 VGQPAPKLCTSI
-2190 KKEDKQEVRKV
+2190 KKVDKQEVRKV

-2225 AALLARRRSKKEKES
+2225 AALLARRRNKNEKES

>member
-33 NGAQALTTDH
+33 NGAQALTTDN
-43 NVQGGSNQA
+43 NVQSDTNQA
-52 LPGNSQN
+52 TPVNSQ
-59 TNADTNR
+59 DTNVANNR
-66 DIVNDSQNT
+66 GLANSAQNT
-75 PNAHATDNTST
+75 PNQSATTNQST
-86 NQALTNHQNVD
+86 NQALVNHNNGSI
-97 VANQVGPAPIQP
+97 ANQATPTSVQSSTP
-109 SASPAQNNNNS
+109 SAQNNNHTDGNTTATETVS
-120 NANSTATEP
+120 NAN
-129 AANTNNNLAS
+129 NKDVVS
-139 NNNTLNVPNNTDNN
+139 NNTTLNVPNKTNENG
-153 DSARH
+153 SGGH

-171 SDKPELVAIAEEA
+171 SDKPELVAIAEQA

-191 SRRAAPTDPN
+191 SRRAAPADPN
-201 ATPADPTATPADPTA
+201 ATPADPAAAAA
-216 GNGSAPVAITAPYT
+216 GNGGAPVAITAPYT
-230 PTTDPNANNIGQN
+230 PTTDPNANNAGQN

-251 DDNNI
+251 DDNGI
-256 RPSTNRSVPTVT
+256 RPSTNRSVPSVT
-268 VVDNLPGYTLIN
+268 VVDNLPGFTLIN

-306 AQGNVIALGRIR
+306 AQGNVIALGRIK

-329 GIEKT
+329 GIEK
-334 LTVNPNSELIFEFNT
+334 S
-349 MTTKNYQAQGNVI
+349 
-362 ALGRIRGNDT
+362 
-372 NDHGDFNGIEK
+372 
-383 TLTVNPNSELIFE
+383 LTVNPNSELIFE

-406 GMTNLIIKNADN
+406 GVTNLIIKNADN
-418 DTVIGEKVVAYG
+418 DTVIAEKSVAYG
-430 PIWRLLKVPENV
+430 PIWRLFKVPENV

-522 DFVYKIQL
+522 DFVYKVQL

-543 DFPSGNSGVDI
+543 DFPSSNSGVDM
-554 NDMNVTY
+554 NDFNVTY
-561 DAANRIITIKST
+561 DAANRVITIKST
-573 GGGTGNSPARLMPD
+573 GGGSGNSPARLMPD

-612 LTYKTYSQDFIN
+612 LTYKTYTQDFIN

-699 SLANQMQHTLIR
+699 SLTNQMQHTLIR

-717 AVNRKV
+717 EVNKKV
-723 DDMEDLVNQ
+723 DQMEDLVNQ

-786 VVKPNAKQAIRDKA
+786 VVKPNAKKAIRDKA
-800 AKQREIINHTPDA
+800 TKQREIINATPDA
-813 TQDEIQDAL
+813 TEDEIQDAL
-822 NQLTTDETDA
+822 NQLATDETDA

-842 ADVETAKNNGI
+842 ADVEIAKNNGI
-853 NTIGAVAPQVT
+853 NTIGAVVPQVT

-917 TNDDVDTAKG
+917 TNADVDNAKG

-967 TQEERQAAIEKVN
+967 TQEERQAAIDKVN
-980 AAVAVANTNILNANT
+980 AAVTAANTNILNANT

-1010 QAIEPATKV
+1010 QAITPATKV

-1028 QSAET
+1028 KSAET
-1033 QHNAIFNNNDAT
+1033 QHNTIFNNNDAT

-1102 AVNEKARE
+1102 AVNDKARE

-1131 RVNTLKNRALNDI
+1131 RVNTLKNRALTDI

-1177 TGVLTDLAT
+1177 TGVLNDLAT

-1210 DQDLAT
+1210 DQELAT

-1251 PAALAQTNQHYSAKL
+1251 PAALAQINQHYNAKL
-1266 VEINATP
+1266 AEINATP
-1273 DATDDEKN
+1273 DATNDEKN

-1370 AFNQINQNQTN
+1370 AINQINQNQTN
-1381 DQVDATTNQAINA
+1381 DQVDTTTNQAVNA

-1433 KEVALQAL
+1433 KEVASQAL

-1480 IKPAAREKINQ
+1480 VKPAAREKINQ
-1491 KANELRAQINQDKE
+1491 KANELRAKINQDKE

-1512 AALDKIND
+1512 VALDKINEF
-1520 LVAKAMTNIT
+1520 VNQAMTDIT
-1530 NDRTNQQVN
+1530 NNRTNQQV
-1539 DSTNQA
+1539 DDTTSQA
-1545 LDDIAL
+1545 LDSIAL
-1551 VTPDHIVRAAAR
+1551 VAPEHIVRAAAR

-1570 EAKKHEI
+1570 EAKKQEI

-1591 LNQLANNEKRALQN
+1591 LNQLANNEKLALQN
-1605 INQAIA
+1605 INQAVT

-1619 SNGIATLKG
+1619 TNGIATLKG
-1628 VEPHIVVKP
+1628 VQPHIVIKP
-1637 EAQEAIKASADN
+1637 EAQQAIKATAEN

-1658 HATTD
+1658 HATVD

-1669 QQINDT
+1669 QLISDT
-1675 LKQGQQDID
+1675 LKQAQQEIE
-1684 NTTQDAAVN
+1684 NTNQDAAVT

-1717 DNIDESNNNQ
+1717 DSIEENNKNQ

-1738 QDERNVAIAALNK
+1738 QDERDVAIDTLNK
-1751 IVNAIKNDIAQ
+1751 IVNTIKNDIAQ
-1762 NKTNAEVDQT
+1762 NKTNAEVDRT
-1772 EADGNNNIKVILPKV
+1772 ETDGNDNIKVILPKV
-1787 QVKPAARQSVSAKAE
+1787 QVKPAARQSVGVKAE

-1846 NQNSID
+1846 NQDSID

-1886 ANNEATDEEQNAAI
+1886 ANNEATDEEQNIAI
-1900 VQVEKELIKAKQQIA
+1900 AQVEKELIKAKQQIA
-1915 GAVTNADV
+1915 SAVTNADV
-1923 AYLLHDGKN
+1923 AYLLHDEKN
-1932 EIREIEPVINKKA
+1932 EIREIEPVINRKA
-1945 TAREQLTTLFNDKKQ
+1945 SAREQLTTLFNDKKQ
-1960 AIEANVQATVEER
+1960 AIEANIQATVEER

-1998 QVDKTAT
+1998 QVDKTAS

-2035 THLVQNYRK
+2035 TALVQNYRK
-2044 VSDRNKAD
+2044 VSNRNKAD

-2074 ADVDAVLKRFNVALG
+2074 ADVDAVLKRFNVALS

-2124 LAKVKAL
+2124 LAKVKVL

-2139 NRMVDEDATLNDIKK
+2139 NRMIDEDATLNDIKQH
-2154 DTQLIIDEILA
+2154 TQFIVDEILA
-2165 IKLPAEVIKASPK
+2165 IKLPAEATKVSPK
-2178 VGQPAPKVCTPI
+2178 EIQPAPKVCTPI
-2190 KKEDKQEVRKV
+2190 KKEETHESRKV
-2201 VKELPNTGSE
+2201 EKELPNTGSE
-2211 EMDLPLKELALITG
+2211 GMDLPLKEFALITG
-2225 AALLARRRSKKEKES
+2225 AALLARRRTKNEKES

>member
-13 KYKVG
+13 KYKIG

-33 NGAQALTTDH
+33 NGAQALTTDN
-43 NVQGGSNQA
+43 NVQSDTNQA
-52 LPGNSQN
+52 TPVNSQDKDVAN
-59 TNADTNR
+59 NR
-66 DIVNDSQNT
+66 GLANSAQNT
-75 PNAHATDNTST
+75 PNQSATTNQAT
-86 NQALTNHQNVD
+86 NQALVNHNNGSIV
-97 VANQVGPAPIQP
+97 NQATPTSVQSSTP
-109 SASPAQNNNNS
+109 SAQNNNHTDGNTTATETVS
-120 NANSTATEP
+120 NAN
-129 AANTNNNLAS
+129 NNDVAS
-139 NNNTLNVPNNTDNN
+139 NNTTLNVPNKTNENG
-153 DSARH
+153 SGGH

-171 SDKPELVAIAEEA
+171 SDKPELVAIAEPA

-191 SRRAAPTDPN
+191 SRRAAPADPN
-201 ATPADPTATPADPTA
+201 ATPADPGAAAA
-216 GNGSAPVAITAPYT
+216 GNGGAPVAITAPYT
-230 PTTDPNANNIGQN
+230 PTTDPNANNAGQN

-251 DDNNI
+251 DDNSI
-256 RPSTNRSVPTVT
+256 RPSTNRSVPSVT
-268 VVDNLPGYTLIN
+268 VVDNLPGFTLIN

-286 FSHAMVRTSMFDSGD
+286 LSHAMVRTSMFEAGS
-301 AKNYQ
+301 NRTYQ
-306 AQGNVIALGRIR
+306 AQGNVLALGRIS
-318 GNDTN
+318 GTDASN
-323 DHGDFN
+323 HGDFN
-329 GIEKT
+329 GIEKS

-349 MTTKNYQAQGNVI
+349 MPTKNGQGATNV
-362 ALGRIRGNDT
+362 
-372 NDHGDFNGIEK
+372 
-383 TLTVNPNSELIFE
+383 
-396 FNTMTTKNYQ
+396 
-406 GMTNLIIKNADN
+406 IIKNADTN
-418 DTVIGEKVVAYG
+418 DTIAEKTVEGG
-430 PIWRLLKVPENV
+430 PTLRLFKVPDNV
-442 SHLKIQFVPKND
+442 RNLKIQFVPKND

-464 LRDGYKYYDFVDSIG
+464 LKDGYKYYSFVDSIG

-509 KNNGNFG
+509 KNNGNSG
-516 ASFNTD
+516 ASLDTD
-522 DFVYKIQL
+522 EFVYKIQL

-543 DFPSGNSGVDI
+543 DFPSNNSGVDV

-561 DAANRIITIKST
+561 DAANRVITIKST
-573 GGGTGNSPARLMPD
+573 GGGTTNSPARLMPD

-612 LTYKTYSQDFIN
+612 LTYKTYTQDFIN
-624 SPAESHTVST
+624 SAAESHTVST

-670 DLKRRAQTILDENRN
+670 DLKKRAQTILAENRN

-699 SLANQMQHTLIR
+699 SLTNQMQHTLIR

-717 AVNRKV
+717 AVNQKA
-723 DDMEDLVNQ
+723 DQMEDLVNQ

-750 HKNEIIGNIGDQTTD
+750 HKGNIIGDIGDQTTD

-786 VVKPNAKQAIRDKA
+786 VVKPNAKKAIRDKA
-800 AKQREIINHTPDA
+800 TKQREIINATPDA
-813 TQDEIQDAL
+813 TEDEIQDAL
-822 NQLTTDETDA
+822 NQLATDETDA

-853 NTIGAVAPQVT
+853 NTIGAVVPQVT
-864 HKQAARDAIN
+864 HKKAARDAIN

-917 TNDDVDTAKG
+917 TNADVDNAKG

-967 TQEERQAAIEKVN
+967 TQEERQAAIDKVN
-980 AAVAVANTNILNANT
+980 AAVTAANTNILNANT

-1010 QAIEPATKV
+1010 QAITPATKV

-1028 QSAET
+1028 KSAET
-1033 QHNAIFNNNDAT
+1033 QHNTIFNNNDAT

-1102 AVNEKARE
+1102 VVNDKARE

-1131 RVNTLKNRALNDI
+1131 RVNTLKNRALTDI

-1177 TGVLTDLAT
+1177 TGVLNDLAT

-1210 DQDLAT
+1210 DQELAT

-1223 ADTNAEV
+1223 ADTNEEV

-1251 PAALAQTNQHYSAKL
+1251 PAALAQINQHYNAKL
-1266 VEINATP
+1266 AEINATP
-1273 DATDDEKN
+1273 DATNDEKN

-1289 DRQQAIESIKQAN
+1289 DRQQAIESIKKAN

-1381 DQVDATTNQAINA
+1381 DQVDATTNQAVNA

-1433 KEVALQAL
+1433 KEVASQAL

-1480 IKPAAREKINQ
+1480 VKPAAREKINQ
-1491 KANELRAQINQDKE
+1491 KANELRAKINQDKE

-1512 AALDKIND
+1512 VALDKINEF
-1520 LVAKAMTNIT
+1520 VNQAMTDIMN
-1530 NDRTNQQVN
+1530 NRTNQQV
-1539 DSTNQA
+1539 DDTTSQA
-1545 LDDIAL
+1545 LDSIAL
-1551 VTPDHIVRAAAR
+1551 VAPEHIVRAAAR

-1570 EAKKHEI
+1570 EAKKQEI

-1591 LNQLANNEKRALQN
+1591 LNQLANNEKLALQN
-1605 INQAIA
+1605 INQAVT

-1619 SNGIATLKG
+1619 TNGIATLKG
-1628 VEPHIVVKP
+1628 VQPHIVIKP
-1637 EAQEAIKASADN
+1637 EAQQAIKASAEN

-1658 HATTD
+1658 HATVD

-1669 QQINDT
+1669 QLISDT
-1675 LKQGQQDID
+1675 LKQAQQEIE
-1684 NTTQDAAVN
+1684 NTNQDAAVT

-1717 DNIDESNNNQ
+1717 DSIEENNKNQ

-1738 QDERNVAIAALNK
+1738 QDERDVAIDTLNK
-1751 IVNAIKNDIAQ
+1751 IVNTIKNDIAQ
-1762 NKTNAEVDQT
+1762 NKTNAEVDRT
-1772 EADGNNNIKVILPKV
+1772 ETDGNDNIKVILPKV
-1787 QVKPAARQSVSAKAE
+1787 QVKPAARQSVGVKAE

-1846 NQNSID
+1846 NQDSIN

-1886 ANNEATDEEQNAAI
+1886 ANNEATDEEQNIAI
-1900 VQVEKELIKAKQQIA
+1900 AQVEKELIKAKQQIA
-1915 GAVTNADV
+1915 SAVTNADV
-1923 AYLLHDGKN
+1923 AYLLHNEKN
-1932 EIREIEPVINKKA
+1932 EIREIEPVINRKA
-1945 TAREQLTTLFNDKKQ
+1945 SAREQLTTLFNDKKQ
-1960 AIEANVQATVEER
+1960 AIEANIQATVEER

-1998 QVDKTAT
+1998 QVDKTAS

-2035 THLVQNYRK
+2035 TALVQNYRK

-2074 ADVDAVLKRFNVALG
+2074 ADVDAVLKRFNVALS

-2124 LAKVKAL
+2124 LAKVKVL

-2139 NRMVDEDATLNDIKK
+2139 NRMIDEDATLNDIKQH
-2154 DTQLIIDEILA
+2154 TQFIVDEILA
-2165 IKLPAEVIKASPK
+2165 IKLPAEATKVSPK
-2178 VGQPAPKVCTPI
+2178 VIQPAPKVCTPI
-2190 KKEDKQEVRKV
+2190 KKEETHESRKV
-2201 VKELPNTGSE
+2201 EKELPNTGSE
-2211 EMDLPLKELALITG
+2211 GMDLPLKEFALITG
-2225 AALLARRRSKKEKES
+2225 AALLARRRTKNEKES

>member
-1 MNLLKKN
+1 NLLKKN

-33 NGAQALTTDH
+33 NGAQALTTDN
-43 NVQGGSNQA
+43 NVQSDTNQA
-52 LPGNSQN
+52 TPVNSQ
-59 TNADTNR
+59 DTNVANNR
-66 DIVNDSQNT
+66 GLANSAQNT
-75 PNAHATDNTST
+75 PNQSATTNQST
-86 NQALTNHQNVD
+86 NQALVNHNNGSI
-97 VANQVGPAPIQP
+97 ANQATPTSVQSSTP
-109 SASPAQNNNNS
+109 SAQNNNHTDGNTTATETVS
-120 NANSTATEP
+120 NAN
-129 AANTNNNLAS
+129 NKDVVS
-139 NNNTLNVPNNTDNN
+139 NNTTLNVPNKTNENG
-153 DSARH
+153 SGGH

-171 SDKPELVAIAEEA
+171 SDKPELVAIAEQA

-191 SRRAAPTDPN
+191 SRRAAPADPN
-201 ATPADPTATPADPTA
+201 ATPADPAAAAA
-216 GNGSAPVAITAPYT
+216 GNGGAPVAITAPYT
-230 PTTDPNANNIGQN
+230 PTTDPNANNAGQN

-251 DDNNI
+251 DDNGI
-256 RPSTNRSVPTVT
+256 RPSTNRSVPSVT
-268 VVDNLPGYTLIN
+268 VVDNLPGFTLIN

-306 AQGNVIALGRIR
+306 AQGNVIALGRIK

-329 GIEKT
+329 GIEK
-334 LTVNPNSELIFEFNT
+334 S
-349 MTTKNYQAQGNVI
+349 
-362 ALGRIRGNDT
+362 
-372 NDHGDFNGIEK
+372 
-383 TLTVNPNSELIFE
+383 LTVNPNSELIFE

-406 GMTNLIIKNADN
+406 GVTNLIIKNADN
-418 DTVIGEKVVAYG
+418 DTVIAEKSVAYG
-430 PIWRLLKVPENV
+430 PIWRLFKVPENV

-522 DFVYKIQL
+522 DFVYKVQL

-543 DFPSGNSGVDI
+543 DFPSSNSGVDM
-554 NDMNVTY
+554 NDFNVTY
-561 DAANRIITIKST
+561 DAANRVITIKST
-573 GGGTGNSPARLMPD
+573 GGGSGNSPARLMPD

-612 LTYKTYSQDFIN
+612 LTYKTYTQDFIN

-685 NVPLNKRVSQADID
+685 NVPLNKRVSQVDID
-699 SLANQMQHTLIR
+699 SLTNQMQHTLIR

-717 AVNRKV
+717 AVNKKV
-723 DDMEDLVNQ
+723 DQMEDLVNQ

-786 VVKPNAKQAIRDKA
+786 VVKPNAKKAIRDKA
-800 AKQREIINHTPDA
+800 TKQREIINATPDA
-813 TQDEIQDAL
+813 TEDEIQDAL
-822 NQLTTDETDA
+822 NQLATDETDA

-842 ADVETAKNNGI
+842 ADVEIAKNNGI
-853 NTIGAVAPQVT
+853 NTIGAVVPQVT

-917 TNDDVDTAKG
+917 TNADVDNAKG

-967 TQEERQAAIEKVN
+967 TQEERQAAIDKVN
-980 AAVAVANTNILNANT
+980 AAVTAANTNILNANT

-1010 QAIEPATKV
+1010 QAITPATKV

-1028 QSAET
+1028 KSAET
-1033 QHNAIFNNNDAT
+1033 QHNTIFNNNDAT

-1102 AVNEKARE
+1102 AVNDKARE

-1131 RVNTLKNRALNDI
+1131 RVNTLKNRALTDI

-1177 TGVLTDLAT
+1177 TGVLNDLAT

-1210 DQDLAT
+1210 DQELAT

-1251 PAALAQTNQHYSAKL
+1251 PAALAQINQHYNAKL
-1266 VEINATP
+1266 AEINATP
-1273 DATDDEKN
+1273 DATNDEKN

-1370 AFNQINQNQTN
+1370 AINQINQNQTN
-1381 DQVDATTNQAINA
+1381 DQVDTTTNQAVNA

-1405 PKAIADIEKAV
+1405 PTAIADIEKAV

-1433 KEVALQAL
+1433 KEVASQAL

-1480 IKPAAREKINQ
+1480 VKPAAREKINQ
-1491 KANELRAQINQDKE
+1491 KANELRAKINQDKE

-1512 AALDKIND
+1512 VALDKINEF
-1520 LVAKAMTNIT
+1520 VNQAMTDIT
-1530 NDRTNQQVN
+1530 NNRTNQQV
-1539 DSTNQA
+1539 DDTTSQA
-1545 LDDIAL
+1545 LDSIAL
-1551 VTPDHIVRAAAR
+1551 VAPEHIVRAAAR

-1570 EAKKHEI
+1570 EAKKQEI

-1591 LNQLANNEKRALQN
+1591 LNQLANNEKLALQN
-1605 INQAIA
+1605 INQAVT

-1619 SNGIATLKG
+1619 TNGIATLKG
-1628 VEPHIVVKP
+1628 VQPHIVIKP
-1637 EAQEAIKASADN
+1637 EAQQAIKATAEN

-1658 HATTD
+1658 HATVD

-1669 QQINDT
+1669 QLISDT
-1675 LKQGQQDID
+1675 LKQAQQEIE
-1684 NTTQDAAVN
+1684 NTNQDAAVT

-1717 DNIDESNNNQ
+1717 DSIEENNKNQ

-1738 QDERNVAIAALNK
+1738 QDERDVAIDTLNK
-1751 IVNAIKNDIAQ
+1751 IVNTIKNDIAQ
-1762 NKTNAEVDQT
+1762 NKTNAEVDRT
-1772 EADGNNNIKVILPKV
+1772 ETDGNDNIKVILPKV
-1787 QVKPAARQSVSAKAE
+1787 QVKPAARQSVGVKAE

-1846 NQNSID
+1846 NQDSID

-1886 ANNEATDEEQNAAI
+1886 ANNEATDEEQNIAI
-1900 VQVEKELIKAKQQIA
+1900 AQVEKELIKAKQQIA
-1915 GAVTNADV
+1915 SAVTNADV
-1923 AYLLHDGKN
+1923 AYLLHDEKN
-1932 EIREIEPVINKKA
+1932 EIREIEPVINRKA
-1945 TAREQLTTLFNDKKQ
+1945 SAREQLTTLFNDKKQ
-1960 AIEANVQATVEER
+1960 AIEANIQATVEER

-1998 QVDKTAT
+1998 QVDKTAS

-2035 THLVQNYRK
+2035 TALVQNYRK
-2044 VSDRNKAD
+2044 VSNRNKAD

-2074 ADVDAVLKRFNVALG
+2074 ADVDAVLKRFNVALS

-2124 LAKVKAL
+2124 LAKVKVL

-2139 NRMVDEDATLNDIKK
+2139 NRMIDEDATLNDIKQH
-2154 DTQLIIDEILA
+2154 TQFIVDEILA
-2165 IKLPAEVIKASPK
+2165 IKLPAEATKVSPK
-2178 VGQPAPKVCTPI
+2178 EIQPAPKVCTPI
-2190 KKEDKQEVRKV
+2190 KKEETHESRKV
-2201 VKELPNTGSE
+2201 EKELPNTGSE
-2211 EMDLPLKELALITG
+2211 GMDLPLKEFALITG
-2225 AALLARRRSKKEKES
+2225 AALLARRRTKNEKES

>member
-33 NGAQALTTDH
+33 NGAQALTTDN
-43 NVQGGSNQA
+43 NVQSDTNQA
-52 LPGNSQN
+52 TPVNSQ
-59 TNADTNR
+59 DTNVANNR
-66 DIVNDSQNT
+66 GLANSAQNT
-75 PNAHATDNTST
+75 PNQSATTNQST
-86 NQALTNHQNVD
+86 NQALVNHNNGSI
-97 VANQVGPAPIQP
+97 ANQATPAPIQP
-109 SASPAQNNNNS
+109 SASPTQNNNHS
-120 NANSTATEP
+120 DANSTATETVSN
-129 AANTNNNLAS
+129 ANNNDVVS
-139 NNNTLNVPNNTDNN
+139 NNTTLNVPNRTNENG
-153 DSARH
+153 SGGH

-171 SDKPELVAIAEEA
+171 SDKPELVAIAEQA

-191 SRRAAPTDPN
+191 SRRAAPADPN
-201 ATPADPTATPADPTA
+201 ATPADPAAAAANGTVPA
-216 GNGSAPVAITAPYT
+216 GNTAPYT
-230 PTTDPNANNIGQN
+230 PTTDPNANNAGQN

-251 DDNNI
+251 DDNGI
-256 RPSTNRSVPTVT
+256 RPSTNRSVPTVN
-268 VVDNLPGYTLIN
+268 VVNNLPGFTLIN

-301 AKNYQ
+301 NKNYQ
-306 AQGNVIALGRIR
+306 AQGNVIALGRIH
-318 GNDTN
+318 GTDTN

-349 MTTKNYQAQGNVI
+349 MSTKNGQGATNV
-362 ALGRIRGNDT
+362 
-372 NDHGDFNGIEK
+372 
-383 TLTVNPNSELIFE
+383 
-396 FNTMTTKNYQ
+396 
-406 GMTNLIIKNADN
+406 IIKNADTN
-418 DTVIGEKVVAYG
+418 DTIAEKTVEGG
-430 PIWRLLKVPENV
+430 PTLRLFKVPDNV
-442 SHLKIQFVPKND
+442 RNLKIQFVPKND

-464 LRDGYKYYDFVDSIG
+464 LKDGYKYYSFVDSIG

-492 MEPTAT
+492 MDPTAT

-509 KNNGNFG
+509 KNNGNSG
-516 ASFNTD
+516 ASLDTN
-522 DFVYKIQL
+522 DFVYQVQL

-543 DFPSGNSGVDI
+543 DFPSNNSGVDV

-561 DAANRIITIKST
+561 DAANRVITIKST
-573 GGGTGNSPARLMPD
+573 GGGTANSPARLMPD
-587 KILDLK
+587 KILDLR

-605 TVTFNDT
+605 TVTFNET
-612 LTYKTYSQDFIN
+612 LTYKTYTQDFIN
-624 SPAESHTVST
+624 SAAESHTVST

-670 DLKRRAQTILDENRN
+670 GLKRRAQTILDENRN

-699 SLANQMQHTLIR
+699 SLTNQMQHTLIR

-717 AVNRKV
+717 AVNKKV
-723 DDMEDLVNQ
+723 DQMEDLVNQ

-786 VVKPNAKQAIRDKA
+786 VVKPNAKKAIRDKA
-800 AKQREIINHTPDA
+800 TKQRAIINATPDA
-813 TQDEIQDAL
+813 TEDEIQDAL
-822 NQLTTDETDA
+822 NQLATDETDA

-842 ADVETAKNNGI
+842 TDVETAKNNGI
-853 NTIGAVAPQVT
+853 NTIGAVVPQVT
-864 HKQAARDAIN
+864 HKKAARDAIN

-917 TNDDVDTAKG
+917 TNADVDNAKG

-967 TQEERQAAIEKVN
+967 TQEERQAAIDKVN
-980 AAVAVANTNILNANT
+980 AAVTAANTNILNANT

-1010 QAIEPATKV
+1010 QAITPATKV

-1028 QSAET
+1028 KSAET
-1033 QHNAIFNNNDAT
+1033 QHNTIFNNNDAT

-1102 AVNEKARE
+1102 AVNDKARE

-1131 RVNTLKNRALNDI
+1131 RVNTLKNRALTDI

-1210 DQDLAT
+1210 DQELAT

-1251 PAALAQTNQHYSAKL
+1251 PAALAQINQHYNTKL
-1266 VEINATP
+1266 AEINATP
-1273 DATDDEKN
+1273 DATNDEKN

-1381 DQVDATTNQAINA
+1381 DQVDATTNQAVNA

-1433 KEVALQAL
+1433 KEVASQAL
-1441 AKEKEKALAAIDQAQ
+1441 TKEKEKALAAIDQAQ

-1480 IKPAAREKINQ
+1480 VKQAAREKINQ
-1491 KANELRAQINQDKE
+1491 KANELRAKINQDKE

-1512 AALDKIND
+1512 VALDKINEF
-1520 LVAKAMTNIT
+1520 VNQAMTDIT
-1530 NDRTNQQVN
+1530 NNRTNQQV
-1539 DSTNQA
+1539 DDTTSQA
-1545 LDDIAL
+1545 LDSIAL
-1551 VTPDHIVRAAAR
+1551 VTPEHIVRAGAR

-1570 EAKKHEI
+1570 EAKKQEI

-1591 LNQLANNEKRALQN
+1591 LNQLANNEKLALQN
-1605 INQAIA
+1605 INQAVT

-1619 SNGIATLKG
+1619 TNGIATLKG
-1628 VEPHIVVKP
+1628 VQPHIVIKP
-1637 EAQEAIKASADN
+1637 EAQQAIKASAEN
-1649 QVESIKDTP
+1649 QVELIKDTP
-1658 HATTD
+1658 HATVD

-1669 QQINDT
+1669 QLISDT
-1675 LKQGQQDID
+1675 LKKAQQDID

-1738 QDERNVAIAALNK
+1738 QDERNVAIDTLNK

-1772 EADGNNNIKVILPKV
+1772 EADGNNIKVILPKV

-1841 KTAQV
+1841 KTVQV

-1900 VQVEKELIKAKQQIA
+1900 AQVEKELIKAKQQIA
-1915 GAVTNADV
+1915 SAVTNADV

-1932 EIREIEPVINKKA
+1932 EIREIEPVINRKA
-1945 TAREQLTTLFNDKKQ
+1945 SAREQLTTLLNDKKQ
-1960 AIEANVQATVEER
+1960 AIEANIQATVEER

-1998 QVDKTAT
+1998 QVDKTAS

-2131 IDQYVADG
+2131 IDQYVTDG
-2139 NRMVDEDATLNDIKK
+2139 NRMIDEDATLNDIKQH
-2154 DTQLIIDEILA
+2154 TQFIVDEILA
-2165 IKLPAEVIKASPK
+2165 IKLPAEATKVSPK
-2178 VGQPAPKVCTPI
+2178 VIQSAPKVCTPI
-2190 KKEDKQEVRKV
+2190 KKEETHESRKV
-2201 VKELPNTGSE
+2201 EKELPNTGSE
-2211 EMDLPLKELALITG
+2211 GMDLPLKEFALITG
-2225 AALLARRRSKKEKES
+2225 AALLARRRTKNEKES

>member
-33 NGAQALTTDH
+33 NGAQALTTD
-43 NVQGGSNQA
+43 NNEQGGTNQV
-52 LPGNSQN
+52 PPVNSQN
-59 TNADTNR
+59 AQLNNYQGIRNSVQTTPSQSVTTGTPLNQTLDKQNNMSAVNR
-66 DIVNDSQNT
+66 VAPPNT
-75 PNAHATDNTST
+75 
-86 NQALTNHQNVD
+86 
-97 VANQVGPAPIQP
+97 QP
-109 SASPAQNNNNS
+109 STASTQSINHPNTNTTVNRAS
-120 NANSTATEP
+120 NVGTSNLALNTTSLNMPNSTSSSSE
-129 AANTNNNLAS
+129 
-139 NNNTLNVPNNTDNN
+139 
-153 DSARH
+153 RH
-158 LTLKEIQEDVRHS
+158 LSLKEIQEDVRHS
-171 SDKPELVAIAEEA
+171 SDKPELVAVTEQP

-191 SRRAAPTDPN
+191 SRRAAPADPN
-201 ATPADPTATPADPTA
+201 ATPADPAAVTVTN
-216 GNGSAPVAITAPYT
+216 GNAAAYT
-230 PTTDPNANNIGQN
+230 PTTDPNANNAGQN
-243 APNEVLSF
+243 ATNEVLTF
-251 DDNNI
+251 DNNGI
-256 RPSTNRSVPTVT
+256 NP
-268 VVDNLPGYTLIN
+268 IN

-286 FSHAMVRTSMFDSGD
+286 LSNVMARTSMFNSSDP
-301 AKNYQ
+301 KNYQ
-306 AQGNVIALGRIR
+306 AVDNVIALGRVK
-318 GNDTN
+318 GTDHS

-329 GIEKT
+329 GIEKQ
-334 LTVNPNSELIFEFNT
+334 LNVNPNSELIFEFNT
-349 MTTKNYQAQGNVI
+349 MATKNNQGN
-362 ALGRIRGNDT
+362 T
-372 NDHGDFNGIEK
+372 
-383 TLTVNPNSELIFE
+383 TV
-396 FNTMTTKNYQ
+396 
-406 GMTNLIIKNADN
+406 IIKNAD
-418 DTVIGEKVVAYG
+418 DDSVVGQKNVAFG
-430 PIWRLLKVPENV
+430 PVWRLLKIPENV
-442 SHLKIQFVPKND
+442 SHLKIQFIPNND
-454 AITDARGIYQ
+454 AITDVNGIYQ
-464 LRDGYKYYDFVDSIG
+464 LKDGYKYYDFVDTIG
-479 LHSGSHVY
+479 LYSGSHVY
-487 VERRT
+487 VERRAID
-492 MEPTAT
+492 PTAT

-516 ASFNTD
+516 ASLEPDN
-522 DFVYKIQL
+522 FVYKIQL
-530 PEGVEYVNNSLTK
+530 PEGIEYVQNSLTQE
-543 DFPSGNSGVDI
+543 FPSNNSGVDV
-554 NDMNVTY
+554 NNMNVTY
-561 DAANRIITIKST
+561 DAVNRIITIKST
-573 GGGTGNSPARLMPD
+573 GGGTANTARLMPD

-593 YKLRVNNVPTPR
+593 YKLRVNNVATPR
-605 TVTFNDT
+605 RVTFQDT
-612 LTYKTYSQDFIN
+612 LTYKTYTQDFIN
-624 SPAESHTVST
+624 APAESHTVEMD
-634 NPYTIDIIMNKDAL
+634 PYTIDIIMNKDAL
-648 QAEVDRRIQ
+648 QHEVDRKVERTY
-657 QADYTF
+657 YTF
-663 ASLDIFN
+663 ASTSIYN
-670 DLKRRAQTILDENRN
+670 GLKARAQSILDENRK
-685 NVPLNKRVSQADID
+685 NVPIDQRVSQADID
-699 SLANQMQHTLIR
+699 ALTKQMQHTLIP

-717 AVNRKV
+717 EINRKA
-723 DDMEDLVNQ
+723 DQMEDLVTQ

-740 KQAAIQVIEE
+740 KQDAIQIIED
-750 HKNEIIGNIGDQTTD
+750 HKNEIIDNIGDQTTD

-771 KDQGIQTL
+771 KNQGIQTL
-779 SGDTATP
+779 AGDTATP
-786 VVKPNAKQAIRDKA
+786 VVKPKAKQAIRDKA

-822 NQLTTDETDA
+822 NQLTTDESDA

-842 ADVETAKNNGI
+842 ADVETAKDNGI
-853 NTIGAVAPQVT
+853 NIIGAVVPQVT

-874 QATATKRQQINSNR
+874 QATATKRQQINDNR

-917 TNDDVDTAKG
+917 TNDEVDNAKG
-927 DGLNAINPIAPVT
+927 DGLNTINPIAPVT

-955 QHIAEINANPDA
+955 QHIAEINANTDA
-967 TQEERQAAIEKVN
+967 TQEERQAAIDKVN
-980 AAVAVANTNILNANT
+980 AAVAAANTNILNANT

-1010 QAIEPATKV
+1010 QAIAPATKV

-1033 QHNAIFNNNDAT
+1033 QHNTIFNNNDAT

-1058 AVATAKQNINAADT
+1058 AVVTAKQNINAADT
-1072 NQEVAQAKD
+1072 NQEVTQAKER
-1081 QGTQNIVVIQ
+1081 GTQTITVIQ
-1091 PATQVKTDARN
+1091 PATQIKTDARN

-1116 ATPGATREEKQEAIN
+1116 ATPGATREEKQEAID

-1144 GVTSTTAMVNS
+1144 GVTSTTAMVNG

-1167 QPHVTKKQTA
+1167 QPHVTKKQAA
-1177 TGVLTDLAT
+1177 TGELNDLAT
-1186 AKKQE
+1186 AKKQA
-1191 INQNTNATTEEKQ
+1191 INQNTNATIEEKQ

-1210 DQDLAT
+1210 DQELAT
-1216 AINNINQ
+1216 ALNNINQ

-1230 DQAQQLGTKAINA
+1230 DQALHSGTQAINA
-1243 IQPNIVKK
+1243 VQPNIVKK
-1251 PAALAQTNQHYSAKL
+1251 TEALAQINQHYNAKL
-1266 VEINATP
+1266 AEINATP

-1289 DRQQAIESIKQAN
+1289 DRQQAIESVNQAN
-1302 TNAEVDQAAT
+1302 TNNEVDQAAT
-1312 VAENNIDAVQV
+1312 TAENNIDAVQV

-1359 AVNQINQLKDQ
+1359 AVNKINQFKDQ
-1370 AFNQINQNQTN
+1370 ALNQINQNHTN
-1381 DQVDATTNQAINA
+1381 EQVDATTNQAINA

-1422 IDNSLD
+1422 IDNSDD

-1433 KEVALQAL
+1433 KEVATQAL
-1441 AKEKEKALAAIDQAQ
+1441 AREKEKALAAIDQAQ
-1456 TNSQVNQAATNG
+1456 TNKQVNQAATDG
-1468 VSAIKIIQPETK
+1468 ITAIKIIQPETRV
-1480 IKPAAREKINQ
+1480 KPAAREKINQ

-1520 LVAKAMTNIT
+1520 LVTQAMTNIT
-1530 NDRTNQQVN
+1530 NDRTDQQVN

-1551 VTPDHIVRAAAR
+1551 VTPEHIVRANAR

-1570 EAKKHEI
+1570 EAKKQEI

-1591 LNQLANNEKRALQN
+1591 LNQLVNNEKRALQN
-1605 INQAIA
+1605 VNQAVT

-1619 SNGIATLKG
+1619 TNGIATLKG
-1628 VEPHIVVKP
+1628 VQPHIVIKP
-1637 EAQEAIKASADN
+1637 EAQQAIKSSAEN
-1649 QVESIKDTP
+1649 QEELIKDTP
-1658 HATTD
+1658 DATVD

-1669 QQINDT
+1669 QLIDDT
-1675 LKQGQQDID
+1675 LKQAQQKIE
-1684 NTTQDAAVN
+1684 NTTQDAAVT

-1717 DNIDESNNNQ
+1717 DSIDENNNNQ

-1762 NKTNAEVDQT
+1762 NKTNAEVDRT
-1772 EADGNNNIKVILPKV
+1772 ETDGNNNIKVILPKV
-1787 QVKPAARQSVSAKAE
+1787 QVKPAARQSVGAKAE
-1802 AQNALIDQSDLSTE
+1802 AQNTLIDQSDLSTE

-1846 NQNSID
+1846 TQDSIN
-1852 AQNIISKIKPATT
+1852 AQNIISQIKPATT
-1865 VKATALQ
+1865 VKTTALQ

-1886 ANNEATDEEQNAAI
+1886 ANSEATEEQNAAI
-1900 VQVEKELIKAKQQIA
+1900 AKVEQALIKAKQQIA
-1915 GAVTNADV
+1915 SAVTNADV

-1932 EIREIEPVINKKA
+1932 EIREIEPVINRKA
-1945 TAREQLTTLFNDKKQ
+1945 SAREVLFNDKKQ
-1960 AIEANVQATVEER
+1960 AIEANIQATVEER

-1985 TAIGQIDQDRSNA
+1985 AAIGQIDQDRSNA
-1998 QVDKTAT
+1998 QVDKTAS

-2014 DVHPIKKPDAEKT
+2014 DVIPIKKPGAEKT
-2027 INDDLARV
+2027 INDDISRV
-2035 THLVQNYRK
+2035 TALVQNYRK

-2106 NIAQQTYA
+2106 KIVQQTYA

-2139 NRMVDEDATLNDIKK
+2139 NRMIDEDATLNDIKQH
-2154 DTQLIIDEILA
+2154 TQFIVDEILA
-2165 IKLPAEVIKASPK
+2165 IKLPAEATKVSPK
-2178 VGQPAPKVCTPI
+2178 VIQPAPKVCTPN
-2190 KKEDKQEVRKV
+2190 KKEETHESRKV
-2201 VKELPNTGSE
+2201 EKELPNTGSE
-2211 EMDLPLKELALITG
+2211 GMDLPLKEFALITG
-2225 AALLARRRSKKEKES
+2225 AALLARRRTKNEKES

>member
-33 NGAQALTTDH
+33 NGAQALTTDN
-43 NVQGGSNQA
+43 NVQSDTNQA
-52 LPGNSQN
+52 TPVNSQ
-59 TNADTNR
+59 DTNVANNR
-66 DIVNDSQNT
+66 GLANSAQNT
-75 PNAHATDNTST
+75 PNQSATTNQST
-86 NQALTNHQNVD
+86 NQALVNHNNGSI
-97 VANQVGPAPIQP
+97 ANQATPTSVQSSTP
-109 SASPAQNNNNS
+109 SAQNNNHTDGNTTATETVS
-120 NANSTATEP
+120 NAN
-129 AANTNNNLAS
+129 NKDVVS
-139 NNNTLNVPNNTDNN
+139 NNTTLNVPNKTNENG
-153 DSARH
+153 SGGH

-171 SDKPELVAIAEEA
+171 SDKPELVAIAEQA

-191 SRRAAPTDPN
+191 SRRAAPADPN
-201 ATPADPTATPADPTA
+201 ATPADPAAAAA
-216 GNGSAPVAITAPYT
+216 GNGGAPVAITAPYT
-230 PTTDPNANNIGQN
+230 PTTDPNANNAGQN

-251 DDNNI
+251 DDNGI
-256 RPSTNRSVPTVT
+256 RPSTNRSVPSVT
-268 VVDNLPGYTLIN
+268 VVDNLPGFTLIN

-306 AQGNVIALGRIR
+306 AQGNVIALGRIK

-329 GIEKT
+329 GIEK
-334 LTVNPNSELIFEFNT
+334 S
-349 MTTKNYQAQGNVI
+349 
-362 ALGRIRGNDT
+362 
-372 NDHGDFNGIEK
+372 
-383 TLTVNPNSELIFE
+383 LTVNPNSELIFE

-406 GMTNLIIKNADN
+406 GVTNLIIKNADN
-418 DTVIGEKVVAYG
+418 DTVIAEKSVAYG
-430 PIWRLLKVPENV
+430 PIWRLFKVPENV

-522 DFVYKIQL
+522 DFVYKVQL

-543 DFPSGNSGVDI
+543 DFPSSNSGVDM
-554 NDMNVTY
+554 NDFNVTY
-561 DAANRIITIKST
+561 DAANRVITIKST
-573 GGGTGNSPARLMPD
+573 GGGSGNSPARLMPD

-612 LTYKTYSQDFIN
+612 LTYKTYTQDFIN

-699 SLANQMQHTLIR
+699 SLTNQMQHTLIR

-717 AVNRKV
+717 AVNKKV
-723 DDMEDLVNQ
+723 DQMEDLVNQ

-786 VVKPNAKQAIRDKA
+786 VVKPNAKKAIRDKA
-800 AKQREIINHTPDA
+800 TKQREIINATPDA
-813 TQDEIQDAL
+813 TEDEIQDAL
-822 NQLTTDETDA
+822 NQLATDETDA

-842 ADVETAKNNGI
+842 ADVEIAKNNGI
-853 NTIGAVAPQVT
+853 NTIGAVVPQVT

-917 TNDDVDTAKG
+917 TNADVDNAKG

-967 TQEERQAAIEKVN
+967 TQEERQAAIDKVN
-980 AAVAVANTNILNANT
+980 AAVTAANTNILNANT

-1010 QAIEPATKV
+1010 QAITPATKV

-1028 QSAET
+1028 KSAET
-1033 QHNAIFNNNDAT
+1033 QHNTIFNNNDAT

-1102 AVNEKARE
+1102 AVNDKARE

-1131 RVNTLKNRALNDI
+1131 RVNTLKNRALTDI

-1177 TGVLTDLAT
+1177 TGVLNDLAT

-1210 DQDLAT
+1210 DQELAT

-1251 PAALAQTNQHYSAKL
+1251 PAALAQINQHYNAKL
-1266 VEINATP
+1266 AEINATP
-1273 DATDDEKN
+1273 DATNDEKN

-1370 AFNQINQNQTN
+1370 AINQINQNQTN
-1381 DQVDATTNQAINA
+1381 DQVDTTTNQAVNA

-1405 PKAIADIEKAV
+1405 PTAIADIEKAV

-1433 KEVALQAL
+1433 KEVASQAL

-1480 IKPAAREKINQ
+1480 VKPAAREKINQ
-1491 KANELRAQINQDKE
+1491 KANELRAKINQDKE

-1512 AALDKIND
+1512 VALDKINEF
-1520 LVAKAMTNIT
+1520 VNQAMTDIT
-1530 NDRTNQQVN
+1530 NNRTNQQV
-1539 DSTNQA
+1539 DDTTSQA
-1545 LDDIAL
+1545 LDSIAL
-1551 VTPDHIVRAAAR
+1551 VAPEHIVRAAAR

-1570 EAKKHEI
+1570 EAKKQEI

-1591 LNQLANNEKRALQN
+1591 LNQLANNEKLALQN
-1605 INQAIA
+1605 INQAVT

-1619 SNGIATLKG
+1619 TNGIATLKG
-1628 VEPHIVVKP
+1628 VQPHIVIKP
-1637 EAQEAIKASADN
+1637 EAQQAIKATAEN

-1658 HATTD
+1658 HATVD

-1669 QQINDT
+1669 QLISDT
-1675 LKQGQQDID
+1675 LKQAQQEIE
-1684 NTTQDAAVN
+1684 NTNQDAAVT

-1717 DNIDESNNNQ
+1717 DSIEENNKNQ

-1738 QDERNVAIAALNK
+1738 QDERDVAIDTLNK
-1751 IVNAIKNDIAQ
+1751 IVNTIKNDIAQ
-1762 NKTNAEVDQT
+1762 NKTNAEVDRT
-1772 EADGNNNIKVILPKV
+1772 ETDGNDNIKVILPKV
-1787 QVKPAARQSVSAKAE
+1787 QVKPAARQSVGVKAE

-1846 NQNSID
+1846 NQDSID

-1886 ANNEATDEEQNAAI
+1886 ANNEATDEEQNIAI
-1900 VQVEKELIKAKQQIA
+1900 AQVEKELIKAKQQIA
-1915 GAVTNADV
+1915 SAVTNADV
-1923 AYLLHDGKN
+1923 AYLLHDEKN
-1932 EIREIEPVINKKA
+1932 EIREIEPVINRKA
-1945 TAREQLTTLFNDKKQ
+1945 SAREQLTTLFNDKKQ
-1960 AIEANVQATVEER
+1960 AIEANIQATVEER

-1998 QVDKTAT
+1998 QVDKTAS

-2035 THLVQNYRK
+2035 TALVQNYRK
-2044 VSDRNKAD
+2044 VSNHNKAD

-2074 ADVDAVLKRFNVALG
+2074 ADVDAVLKRFNVALS

-2124 LAKVKAL
+2124 LAKVKVL

-2139 NRMVDEDATLNDIKK
+2139 NRMIDEDATLNDIKQH
-2154 DTQLIIDEILA
+2154 TQFIVDEILA
-2165 IKLPAEVIKASPK
+2165 IKLPAEATKVSPK
-2178 VGQPAPKVCTPI
+2178 EIQPAPKVCTPI
-2190 KKEDKQEVRKV
+2190 KKEETHESRKV
-2201 VKELPNTGSE
+2201 EKELPNTGSE
-2211 EMDLPLKELALITG
+2211 GMDLPLKEFALITG
-2225 AALLARRRSKKEKES
+2225 AALLARRRTKNEKES

>member
-33 NGAQALTTDH
+33 NGAQALTTDN
-43 NVQGGSNQA
+43 NVQSDTNQA
-52 LPGNSQN
+52 TPVNSQ
-59 TNADTNR
+59 DTNVANNR
-66 DIVNDSQNT
+66 GLANSAQNT
-75 PNAHATDNTST
+75 PNQSATTNQST
-86 NQALTNHQNVD
+86 NQALVNHNNGSI
-97 VANQVGPAPIQP
+97 ANQATPTSVQSSTP
-109 SASPAQNNNNS
+109 SAQNNNHTDGNTTATETVS
-120 NANSTATEP
+120 NAN
-129 AANTNNNLAS
+129 NKDVVS
-139 NNNTLNVPNNTDNN
+139 NNTTLNVPNKTNENG
-153 DSARH
+153 SGGH

-171 SDKPELVAIAEEA
+171 SDKPKLVAIAEQA

-191 SRRAAPTDPN
+191 SRRAAPADPN
-201 ATPADPTATPADPTA
+201 ATPADPAAAAA
-216 GNGSAPVAITAPYT
+216 GNGGAPVAITAPYT
-230 PTTDPNANNIGQN
+230 PTTDPNANNAGQN

-251 DDNNI
+251 DDNGI
-256 RPSTNRSVPTVT
+256 RPSTNRSVPSVT
-268 VVDNLPGYTLIN
+268 VVDNLPGFTLIN

-306 AQGNVIALGRIR
+306 AQGNVIALGSIK

-329 GIEKT
+329 GIEK
-334 LTVNPNSELIFEFNT
+334 S
-349 MTTKNYQAQGNVI
+349 
-362 ALGRIRGNDT
+362 
-372 NDHGDFNGIEK
+372 
-383 TLTVNPNSELIFE
+383 LTVNPNSELIFE

-406 GMTNLIIKNADN
+406 GVTNLIIKNADN
-418 DTVIGEKVVAYG
+418 DTVIAEKSVAYG
-430 PIWRLLKVPENV
+430 PIWRLFKVPENV

-522 DFVYKIQL
+522 DFVYKVQL

-543 DFPSGNSGVDI
+543 DFPSSNSGVDM
-554 NDMNVTY
+554 NDFNVTY
-561 DAANRIITIKST
+561 DAANRVITIKST
-573 GGGTGNSPARLMPD
+573 GGGSGNSPARLMPD

-612 LTYKTYSQDFIN
+612 LTYKTYTQDFIN

-699 SLANQMQHTLIR
+699 SLTNQMQHTLIR

-717 AVNRKV
+717 AVNKKV
-723 DDMEDLVNQ
+723 DQMEDLVNQ

-786 VVKPNAKQAIRDKA
+786 VVKPNAKKAIRDKA
-800 AKQREIINHTPDA
+800 TKQREIINATPDA
-813 TQDEIQDAL
+813 TEDEIQDAL
-822 NQLTTDETDA
+822 NQLATDETDA

-842 ADVETAKNNGI
+842 ADVEIAKNNGI
-853 NTIGAVAPQVT
+853 NTIGAVVPQVT

-917 TNDDVDTAKG
+917 TNADVDNAKG

-967 TQEERQAAIEKVN
+967 TQEERQAAIDKVN
-980 AAVAVANTNILNANT
+980 AAVTAANTNILNANT

-1010 QAIEPATKV
+1010 QAITPATKV

-1028 QSAET
+1028 KSAET
-1033 QHNAIFNNNDAT
+1033 QHNTIFNNNDAT

-1102 AVNEKARE
+1102 AVNDKARE

-1131 RVNTLKNRALNDI
+1131 RVNTLKNRALTDI

-1177 TGVLTDLAT
+1177 TGVLNDLAT

-1210 DQDLAT
+1210 DQELAT

-1251 PAALAQTNQHYSAKL
+1251 PAALAQINQHYNAKL
-1266 VEINATP
+1266 AEINATP
-1273 DATDDEKN
+1273 DATNDEKN

-1370 AFNQINQNQTN
+1370 AINQINQNQTN
-1381 DQVDATTNQAINA
+1381 DQVDTTTNQAVNA

-1433 KEVALQAL
+1433 KEVASQAL

-1480 IKPAAREKINQ
+1480 VKPAAREKINQ
-1491 KANELRAQINQDKE
+1491 KANELRAKINQDKE

-1512 AALDKIND
+1512 VALDKINEF
-1520 LVAKAMTNIT
+1520 VNQAMTDIT
-1530 NDRTNQQVN
+1530 NNRTNQQV
-1539 DSTNQA
+1539 DDTTSQA
-1545 LDDIAL
+1545 LDSIAL
-1551 VTPDHIVRAAAR
+1551 VAPEHIVRAAAR

-1570 EAKKHEI
+1570 EAKKQEI

-1591 LNQLANNEKRALQN
+1591 LNQLANNEKLALQN
-1605 INQAIA
+1605 INQAVT

-1619 SNGIATLKG
+1619 TNGIATLKG
-1628 VEPHIVVKP
+1628 VQPHIVIKP
-1637 EAQEAIKASADN
+1637 EAQQAIKATAEN

-1658 HATTD
+1658 HATVD

-1669 QQINDT
+1669 QLISDT
-1675 LKQGQQDID
+1675 LKQAQQEIE
-1684 NTTQDAAVN
+1684 NTNQDAAVT

-1717 DNIDESNNNQ
+1717 DSIEENNKNQ

-1738 QDERNVAIAALNK
+1738 QDERDVAIDTLNK
-1751 IVNAIKNDIAQ
+1751 IVNTIKNDIAQ
-1762 NKTNAEVDQT
+1762 NKTNAEVDRT
-1772 EADGNNNIKVILPKV
+1772 ETDGNDNIKVILPKV
-1787 QVKPAARQSVSAKAE
+1787 QVKPAARQSVGVKAE

-1846 NQNSID
+1846 NQDSID

-1886 ANNEATDEEQNAAI
+1886 ANNEATDEEQNIAI
-1900 VQVEKELIKAKQQIA
+1900 AQVEKELIKAKQQIA
-1915 GAVTNADV
+1915 SAVTNADV
-1923 AYLLHDGKN
+1923 AYLLHDEKN
-1932 EIREIEPVINKKA
+1932 EIREIEPVINRKA
-1945 TAREQLTTLFNDKKQ
+1945 SAREQLTTLFNDKKQ
-1960 AIEANVQATVEER
+1960 AIEANIQATVEER

-1998 QVDKTAT
+1998 QVDKTAS

-2035 THLVQNYRK
+2035 TALVQNYRK
-2044 VSDRNKAD
+2044 VSNRNKAD

-2074 ADVDAVLKRFNVALG
+2074 ADVDAVLKRFNVALS

-2124 LAKVKAL
+2124 LAKVKVL

-2139 NRMVDEDATLNDIKK
+2139 NRMIDEDATLNDIKQH
-2154 DTQLIIDEILA
+2154 TQFIVDEILA
-2165 IKLPAEVIKASPK
+2165 IKLPAEATKVSPK
-2178 VGQPAPKVCTPI
+2178 EIQPAPKVCTPI
-2190 KKEDKQEVRKV
+2190 KKEETHESRKV
-2201 VKELPNTGSE
+2201 EKELPNTGSE
-2211 EMDLPLKELALITG
+2211 GMDLPLKEFALITG
-2225 AALLARRRSKKEKES
+2225 AALLARRRTKNEKES

>member
-301 AKNYQ
+301 A
-306 AQGNVIALGRIR
+306 
-318 GNDTN
+318 
-323 DHGDFN
+323 
-329 GIEKT
+329 
-334 LTVNPNSELIFEFNT
+334 
-349 MTTKNYQAQGNVI
+349 KNYQAQGNVI

-837 NATTN
+837 N
-842 ADVETAKNNGI
+842 
-853 NTIGAVAPQVT
+853 
-864 HKQAARDAIN
+864 
-874 QATATKRQQINSNR
+874 
-888 EATQEEKN
+888 
-896 AALNELTQATNHAL
+896 
-910 EQINQAT
+910 AT

>member
-33 NGAQALTTDH
+33 NGAQALTTDN
-43 NVQGGSNQA
+43 NVQSDTNQA
-52 LPGNSQN
+52 TPVNSQ
-59 TNADTNR
+59 DTNVANNR
-66 DIVNDSQNT
+66 GLANSAQNT
-75 PNAHATDNTST
+75 PNQSATTNQST
-86 NQALTNHQNVD
+86 NQALVNHNNGSI
-97 VANQVGPAPIQP
+97 ANQATPTSVQSSTP
-109 SASPAQNNNNS
+109 SAQNNNHTDGNTTATETVS
-120 NANSTATEP
+120 NAN
-129 AANTNNNLAS
+129 NKDVVS
-139 NNNTLNVPNNTDNN
+139 NNTTLNVPNKTNENG
-153 DSARH
+153 SGGH

-171 SDKPELVAIAEEA
+171 SDKPELVAIAEQA

-191 SRRAAPTDPN
+191 SRRAAPADPN
-201 ATPADPTATPADPTA
+201 ATPADPAAAAA
-216 GNGSAPVAITAPYT
+216 GNGGAPVAITAPYT
-230 PTTDPNANNIGQN
+230 PTTDPNANNAGQN

-251 DDNNI
+251 DDNGI
-256 RPSTNRSVPTVT
+256 RPSTNRSVPSVT
-268 VVDNLPGYTLIN
+268 VVDNLPGFTLIN

-306 AQGNVIALGRIR
+306 AQGNVIALGRIK

-329 GIEKT
+329 GIEK
-334 LTVNPNSELIFEFNT
+334 S
-349 MTTKNYQAQGNVI
+349 
-362 ALGRIRGNDT
+362 
-372 NDHGDFNGIEK
+372 
-383 TLTVNPNSELIFE
+383 LTVNPNSELIFE

-406 GMTNLIIKNADN
+406 GVTNLIIKNADN
-418 DTVIGEKVVAYG
+418 DTVIAEKSVAYG
-430 PIWRLLKVPENV
+430 PIWRLFKVPENV

-522 DFVYKIQL
+522 DFVYKVQL

-543 DFPSGNSGVDI
+543 DFPSSNSGVDM
-554 NDMNVTY
+554 NDFNVTY
-561 DAANRIITIKST
+561 DAANRVITIKST
-573 GGGTGNSPARLMPD
+573 GGGSGNSPARLMPD

-612 LTYKTYSQDFIN
+612 LTYKTYTQDFIN

-699 SLANQMQHTLIR
+699 SLTNQMQHTLIR

-717 AVNRKV
+717 AVNKKV
-723 DDMEDLVNQ
+723 DQMEDLVNQ

-771 KDQGIQTL
+771 KDQVIQTL

-786 VVKPNAKQAIRDKA
+786 VVKPNAKKAIRDKA
-800 AKQREIINHTPDA
+800 TKQREIINATPDA
-813 TQDEIQDAL
+813 TEDEIQDAL
-822 NQLTTDETDA
+822 NQLATDETDA

-842 ADVETAKNNGI
+842 ADVEIAKNNGI
-853 NTIGAVAPQVT
+853 NTIGAVVPQVT

-917 TNDDVDTAKG
+917 TNADVDNAKG

-967 TQEERQAAIEKVN
+967 TQEERQAAIDKVN
-980 AAVAVANTNILNANT
+980 AAVTAANTNILNANT

-1010 QAIEPATKV
+1010 QAITPATKV

-1028 QSAET
+1028 KSAET
-1033 QHNAIFNNNDAT
+1033 QHNTIFNNNDAT

-1102 AVNEKARE
+1102 AVNDKARE

-1131 RVNTLKNRALNDI
+1131 RVNTLKNRALTDI

-1177 TGVLTDLAT
+1177 TGVLNDLAT

-1210 DQDLAT
+1210 DQELAT

-1251 PAALAQTNQHYSAKL
+1251 PAALAQINQHYNAKL
-1266 VEINATP
+1266 AEINATP
-1273 DATDDEKN
+1273 DATNDEKN

-1370 AFNQINQNQTN
+1370 AINQINQNQTN
-1381 DQVDATTNQAINA
+1381 DQVDTTTNQAVNA

-1405 PKAIADIEKAV
+1405 PTAIADIEKAV

-1433 KEVALQAL
+1433 KEVASQAL

-1480 IKPAAREKINQ
+1480 VKPAAREKINQ
-1491 KANELRAQINQDKE
+1491 KANELRAKINQDKE

-1512 AALDKIND
+1512 VALDKINEF
-1520 LVAKAMTNIT
+1520 VNQAMTDIT
-1530 NDRTNQQVN
+1530 NNRTNQQV
-1539 DSTNQA
+1539 DDTTSQA
-1545 LDDIAL
+1545 LDSIAL
-1551 VTPDHIVRAAAR
+1551 VAPEHIVRAAAR

-1570 EAKKHEI
+1570 EAKKQEI

-1591 LNQLANNEKRALQN
+1591 LNQLANNEKLALQN
-1605 INQAIA
+1605 INQAVT

-1619 SNGIATLKG
+1619 TNGIATLKG
-1628 VEPHIVVKP
+1628 VQPHIVIKP
-1637 EAQEAIKASADN
+1637 EAQQAIKATAEN

-1658 HATTD
+1658 HATVD

-1669 QQINDT
+1669 QLISDT
-1675 LKQGQQDID
+1675 LKQAQQEIE
-1684 NTTQDAAVN
+1684 NTNQDAAVT

-1717 DNIDESNNNQ
+1717 DSIEENNKNQ

-1738 QDERNVAIAALNK
+1738 QDERDVAIDTLNK
-1751 IVNAIKNDIAQ
+1751 IVNTIKNDIAQ
-1762 NKTNAEVDQT
+1762 NKTNAEVDRT
-1772 EADGNNNIKVILPKV
+1772 ETDGNDNIKVILPKV
-1787 QVKPAARQSVSAKAE
+1787 QVKPAARQSVGVKAE

-1846 NQNSID
+1846 NQDSID

-1886 ANNEATDEEQNAAI
+1886 ANNEATDEEQNIAI
-1900 VQVEKELIKAKQQIA
+1900 AQVEKELIKAKQQIA
-1915 GAVTNADV
+1915 SAVTNADV
-1923 AYLLHDGKN
+1923 AYLLHDEKN
-1932 EIREIEPVINKKA
+1932 EIREIEPVINRKA
-1945 TAREQLTTLFNDKKQ
+1945 SAREQLTTLFNDKKQ
-1960 AIEANVQATVEER
+1960 AIEANIQATVEER

-1998 QVDKTAT
+1998 QVDKTAS

-2035 THLVQNYRK
+2035 TALVQNYRK
-2044 VSDRNKAD
+2044 VSNRNKAD

-2074 ADVDAVLKRFNVALG
+2074 ADVDAVLKRFNVALS

-2124 LAKVKAL
+2124 LAKVKVL

-2139 NRMVDEDATLNDIKK
+2139 NRMIDEDATLNDIKQH
-2154 DTQLIIDEILA
+2154 TQFIVDEILA
-2165 IKLPAEVIKASPK
+2165 IKLPAEATKVSPK
-2178 VGQPAPKVCTPI
+2178 EIQPAPKVCTPI
-2190 KKEDKQEVRKV
+2190 KKEETHESRKV
-2201 VKELPNTGSE
+2201 EKELPNTGSE
-2211 EMDLPLKELALITG
+2211 GMDLPLKEFALITG
-2225 AALLARRRSKKEKES
+2225 AALLARRRTKNEKES

>member
-52 LPGNSQN
+52 LPGNSPN

-66 DIVNDSQNT
+66 DIVNGSQNT

-86 NQALTNHQNVD
+86 NQALTNHQNVG
-97 VANQVGPAPIQP
+97 VANQVAPAPIQP
-109 SASPAQNNNNS
+109 STSSASNNNHS
-120 NANSTATEP
+120 DANSTATEP

-191 SRRAAPTDPN
+191 SRRAAPADPN
-201 ATPADPTATPADPTA
+201 ATPADPTA
-216 GNGSAPVAITAPYT
+216 GNGSAPVAITAPFT

-243 APNEVLSF
+243 APNEVLTF

-306 AQGNVIALGRIR
+306 AQGNVIALGRIK

-323 DHGDFN
+323 DHG
-329 GIEKT
+329 G
-334 LTVNPNSELIFEFNT
+334 
-349 MTTKNYQAQGNVI
+349 
-362 ALGRIRGNDT
+362 
-372 NDHGDFNGIEK
+372 FNGIEK

-605 TVTFNDT
+605 TVTFNDI
-612 LTYKTYSQDFIN
+612 LTYKTYTQDFIN

-670 DLKRRAQTILDENRN
+670 ELKRRAQTILDENRN

-699 SLANQMQHTLIR
+699 SLVNQMQHTLIR

-786 VVKPNAKQAIRDKA
+786 VVKPNAKQVIRDKA
-800 AKQREIINHTPDA
+800 AKQREIINNTPDA

-980 AAVAVANTNILNANT
+980 AAVAAANTNILNANT

-1102 AVNEKARE
+1102 AVNDKARE

-1191 INQNTNATTEEKQ
+1191 INQNTNATDEEKQ

-1251 PAALAQTNQHYSAKL
+1251 PTALAQINQHYNAKL
-1266 VEINATP
+1266 AEINATP

-1394 IDNVEAEVVIK
+1394 IDNVEAKVVIK

-1433 KEVALQAL
+1433 KEVALLAL

-1480 IKPAAREKINQ
+1480 VKPAAREKINQ

-1551 VTPDHIVRAAAR
+1551 VTPDHIVRATAR

-1605 INQAIA
+1605 IDQAIA

-1915 GAVTNADV
+1915 SAVTNADV

-1945 TAREQLTTLFNDKKQ
+1945 TAREQLTTLFNDKKL

-1998 QVDKTAT
+1998 QVDKTAS

-2139 NRMVDEDATLNDIKK
+2139 IRMIDEDATLNDIKQH
-2154 DTQLIIDEILA
+2154 TQFIVDEILA
-2165 IKLPAEVIKASPK
+2165 IKLPAEATKVLPK
-2178 VGQPAPKVCTPI
+2178 VGQPAPKLCTSI
-2190 KKEDKQEVRKV
+2190 KKVDKQEVRKV

-2225 AALLARRRSKKEKES
+2225 AALLARRRNKNEKES

>member
-33 NGAQALTTDH
+33 NGAQALTTDN
-43 NVQGGSNQA
+43 NVQSDTNQA
-52 LPGNSQN
+52 TPVNSQDKDVAN
-59 TNADTNR
+59 NR
-66 DIVNDSQNT
+66 GLANSAQNT
-75 PNAHATDNTST
+75 PNQSATTNQAT
-86 NQALTNHQNVD
+86 NQALVNHNNGSIV
-97 VANQVGPAPIQP
+97 NQATPTSVQSSTP
-109 SASPAQNNNNS
+109 SAQNNNHTDGNTTATETVS
-120 NANSTATEP
+120 NAN
-129 AANTNNNLAS
+129 NNDAVS
-139 NNNTLNVPNNTDNN
+139 NNTTLNVPNKTNENG
-153 DSARH
+153 SGGH

-171 SDKPELVAIAEEA
+171 SDKPELVAIAEPA

-191 SRRAAPTDPN
+191 SRRAAPADPN
-201 ATPADPTATPADPTA
+201 ATPADPAAAAA
-216 GNGSAPVAITAPYT
+216 GNGGAPVAITAPYT
-230 PTTDPNANNIGQN
+230 PTTDPNANNAGQN

-251 DDNNI
+251 DDNGI
-256 RPSTNRSVPTVT
+256 RPSTNRSVPSVT
-268 VVDNLPGYTLIN
+268 VVDNLPGFTLIN

-286 FSHAMVRTSMFDSGD
+286 FSHAMVRTSMFDSAD

-306 AQGNVIALGRIR
+306 AQGNVIALGRI
-318 GNDTN
+318 
-323 DHGDFN
+323 
-329 GIEKT
+329 K
-334 LTVNPNSELIFEFNT
+334 
-349 MTTKNYQAQGNVI
+349 
-362 ALGRIRGNDT
+362 GNDT

-406 GMTNLIIKNADN
+406 GVTNLIIKNADN
-418 DTVIGEKVVAYG
+418 DTVIAEKSVAYG
-430 PIWRLLKVPENV
+430 PIWRLFKVPENV

-498 NNKEFTVTTSL
+498 NNKVFTVTTSL

-522 DFVYKIQL
+522 DFVYQVQL

-543 DFPSGNSGVDI
+543 DFPSSNSGVDM
-554 NDMNVTY
+554 NDFNVTY
-561 DAANRIITIKST
+561 DAANRVITIKST
-573 GGGTGNSPARLMPD
+573 GGGSGNSPARLMPD

-612 LTYKTYSQDFIN
+612 LTYKTYTQDFIN

-699 SLANQMQHTLIR
+699 SLTNQMQHTLIR

-717 AVNRKV
+717 AVNKKV
-723 DDMEDLVNQ
+723 DQMEDLVNQ

-786 VVKPNAKQAIRDKA
+786 VVKPNAKKAIRDKA
-800 AKQREIINHTPDA
+800 TKQREIINATPDA
-813 TQDEIQDAL
+813 TEDEIQDAL
-822 NQLTTDETDA
+822 NQLATDETDA

-853 NTIGAVAPQVT
+853 NTIGAVVPQVT

-917 TNDDVDTAKG
+917 TNADVDNAKG

-967 TQEERQAAIEKVN
+967 TQEERQAAIDKVN
-980 AAVAVANTNILNANT
+980 AAVTAANTNILNANT

-1010 QAIEPATKV
+1010 QAITPATKV

-1028 QSAET
+1028 KSAET
-1033 QHNAIFNNNDAT
+1033 QHNTIFNNNDAT

-1102 AVNEKARE
+1102 AVNDKARE

-1131 RVNTLKNRALNDI
+1131 RVNTLKNRALTDI

-1177 TGVLTDLAT
+1177 TGVLNDLAT

-1210 DQDLAT
+1210 DQELAT
-1216 AINNINQ
+1216 AINNINK

-1251 PAALAQTNQHYSAKL
+1251 PAALAQINQHYNAKL
-1266 VEINATP
+1266 AEINATP
-1273 DATDDEKN
+1273 DATNDEKN
-1281 AAINTLNQ
+1281 AAINTLNL

-1344 AVKQTPNATDEEKQA
+1344 AVKQTPNATDEEKQV

-1381 DQVDATTNQAINA
+1381 DQVDTTTNQALKA

-1433 KEVALQAL
+1433 KEVASQAL

-1491 KANELRAQINQDKE
+1491 KANELRAKINQDKE

-1512 AALDKIND
+1512 VALDKIND
-1520 LVAKAMTNIT
+1520 FVNQAMTDIT
-1530 NDRTNQQVN
+1530 NNRTNQQV
-1539 DSTNQA
+1539 DDTTSQA
-1545 LDDIAL
+1545 LDSIAL
-1551 VTPDHIVRAAAR
+1551 VAPEHIVRAAAR

-1570 EAKKHEI
+1570 EAKKQEI

-1591 LNQLANNEKRALQN
+1591 LNQLANNEKLALQN
-1605 INQAIA
+1605 INQAVT

-1619 SNGIATLKG
+1619 TNGIATLKG
-1628 VEPHIVVKP
+1628 VQPHIVIKP
-1637 EAQEAIKASADN
+1637 EAQQAIKASAEN

-1658 HATTD
+1658 HATVD

-1669 QQINDT
+1669 QLISDT
-1675 LKQGQQDID
+1675 LKQAQQEIE
-1684 NTTQDAAVN
+1684 NTNQDAAVT

-1717 DNIDESNNNQ
+1717 DSIEENNKNQ

-1738 QDERNVAIAALNK
+1738 QDERDVAIDTLNK
-1751 IVNAIKNDIAQ
+1751 IVNTIKNDIAQ
-1762 NKTNAEVDQT
+1762 NKTNAEVDRT
-1772 EADGNNNIKVILPKV
+1772 ETDGNDNIKVILPKV
-1787 QVKPAARQSVSAKAE
+1787 QVKPAARQSVGVKAE

-1846 NQNSID
+1846 NQDSID

-1886 ANNEATDEEQNAAI
+1886 ANNEATDEEQNIAI
-1900 VQVEKELIKAKQQIA
+1900 AQVEKELIKAKQQIA
-1915 GAVTNADV
+1915 SAVTNADV
-1923 AYLLHDGKN
+1923 AYLLHDEKN
-1932 EIREIEPVINKKA
+1932 EIREIEPVINRKA
-1945 TAREQLTTLFNDKKQ
+1945 SAREQLTTLFNVKKQ
-1960 AIEANVQATVEER
+1960 AIEANIQATVEER

-1998 QVDKTAT
+1998 QVDKTAS
-2005 LNLQTIHDL
+2005 LNLQKIHDL

-2035 THLVQNYRK
+2035 TALVQNYRK

-2074 ADVDAVLKRFNVALG
+2074 ADVDAVLKRFNVALS

-2124 LAKVKAL
+2124 LAKIKVL

-2139 NRMVDEDATLNDIKK
+2139 NRMIDEDATLNDIKQH
-2154 DTQLIIDEILA
+2154 TQFIVDEILA
-2165 IKLPAEVIKASPK
+2165 IKLPAEATKVSPK
-2178 VGQPAPKVCTPI
+2178 VIQPAPKVCTPI
-2190 KKEDKQEVRKV
+2190 KKEETHESRKV
-2201 VKELPNTGSE
+2201 EKELPNTGSE
-2211 EMDLPLKELALITG
+2211 GMDLPLKEFALITG
-2225 AALLARRRSKKEKES
+2225 AALLARRRTKNEKES

>member
-33 NGAQALTTDH
+33 NGAQALTTDN
-43 NVQGGSNQA
+43 NVQSDTNQA
-52 LPGNSQN
+52 TPVNSQDKDVAN
-59 TNADTNR
+59 NR
-66 DIVNDSQNT
+66 GLANSAQNT
-75 PNAHATDNTST
+75 PNQSATTNQAT
-86 NQALTNHQNVD
+86 NQALVNHNNGSIV
-97 VANQVGPAPIQP
+97 NQATPTSVQSSTP
-109 SASPAQNNNNS
+109 SAQNNNHTDGNTTATETVS
-120 NANSTATEP
+120 NAN
-129 AANTNNNLAS
+129 NNDVAS
-139 NNNTLNVPNNTDNN
+139 NNTTLNVPNKTNENG
-153 DSARH
+153 SGGH

-171 SDKPELVAIAEEA
+171 SDKPELVAIAEPA

-191 SRRAAPTDPN
+191 SRRAAPADPN
-201 ATPADPTATPADPTA
+201 ATPADPGAAAA
-216 GNGSAPVAITAPYT
+216 GNGGAPVAITAPYT
-230 PTTDPNANNIGQN
+230 PTTDPNANNAGQN

-251 DDNNI
+251 DDNSI
-256 RPSTNRSVPTVT
+256 RPSTNRSVPSVT
-268 VVDNLPGYTLIN
+268 VVDNLPGFTLIN

-286 FSHAMVRTSMFDSGD
+286 LSHAMVRTSMFEAGS
-301 AKNYQ
+301 NRTYQ
-306 AQGNVIALGRIR
+306 AQGNVLALGRIS
-318 GNDTN
+318 GTDASN
-323 DHGDFN
+323 HGDFN
-329 GIEKT
+329 GIEKS

-349 MTTKNYQAQGNVI
+349 MPTKNGQGATNV
-362 ALGRIRGNDT
+362 
-372 NDHGDFNGIEK
+372 
-383 TLTVNPNSELIFE
+383 
-396 FNTMTTKNYQ
+396 
-406 GMTNLIIKNADN
+406 IIKNADTN
-418 DTVIGEKVVAYG
+418 DTIAEKTVEGG
-430 PIWRLLKVPENV
+430 PTLRLFKVPDNV
-442 SHLKIQFVPKND
+442 RNLKIQFVPKND

-464 LRDGYKYYDFVDSIG
+464 LKDGYKYYSFVDSIG

-509 KNNGNFG
+509 KNNGNSG
-516 ASFNTD
+516 ASLDTD
-522 DFVYKIQL
+522 EFVYKIQL

-543 DFPSGNSGVDI
+543 DFPSNNSGVDV

-561 DAANRIITIKST
+561 DAANRVITIKST
-573 GGGTGNSPARLMPD
+573 GGGTTNSPARLMPD

-612 LTYKTYSQDFIN
+612 LTYKTYTQDFIN
-624 SPAESHTVST
+624 SAAESHTVST

-670 DLKRRAQTILDENRN
+670 DLKKRAQTILAENRN

-699 SLANQMQHTLIR
+699 TLTNQMQHTLIR

-717 AVNRKV
+717 AVNQKA
-723 DDMEDLVNQ
+723 DQMEDLVNQ

-750 HKNEIIGNIGDQTTD
+750 HKGNIIGDIGDQTTD

-786 VVKPNAKQAIRDKA
+786 VVKPNAKKAIRDKA
-800 AKQREIINHTPDA
+800 TKQREIINATPDA
-813 TQDEIQDAL
+813 TEDEIQDAI
-822 NQLTTDETDA
+822 NQLATDETDA

-853 NTIGAVAPQVT
+853 NTIGSVVPQVT

-917 TNDDVDTAKG
+917 TNADVDNAKG

-967 TQEERQAAIEKVN
+967 TQEERQAAIDKVN
-980 AAVAVANTNILNANT
+980 AAVTAANTNILNANT
-995 NADVEQVKT
+995 NAEVEQVKT

-1010 QAIEPATKV
+1010 QAITPATKV

-1028 QSAET
+1028 KSAET
-1033 QHNAIFNNNDAT
+1033 QHNTIFNNNDAT

-1102 AVNEKARE
+1102 VVNDKARE

-1131 RVNTLKNRALNDI
+1131 RVNTLKNRALTDI

-1177 TGVLTDLAT
+1177 TGVLNDLAT

-1210 DQDLAT
+1210 DQELAT

-1251 PAALAQTNQHYSAKL
+1251 PAALAQINQHYNAKL
-1266 VEINATP
+1266 AEINATP
-1273 DATDDEKN
+1273 DATNDEKN

-1339 AKRIE
+1339 AKRIG

-1381 DQVDATTNQAINA
+1381 DQVDTTTNQALNA

-1433 KEVALQAL
+1433 KEVASQAL

-1480 IKPAAREKINQ
+1480 VKPAAREKINQ
-1491 KANELRAQINQDKE
+1491 KANELRAKINQDKE

-1512 AALDKIND
+1512 VALDKINEF
-1520 LVAKAMTNIT
+1520 VNQAMTDIT
-1530 NDRTNQQVN
+1530 NNRTNQQV
-1539 DSTNQA
+1539 DDTTSQA
-1545 LDDIAL
+1545 LDSIAL
-1551 VTPDHIVRAAAR
+1551 VAPEHIVRAAAR

-1570 EAKKHEI
+1570 EAKKQEI

-1591 LNQLANNEKRALQN
+1591 LNQLANNKKLALQN
-1605 INQAIA
+1605 INQAVT

-1619 SNGIATLKG
+1619 TNGIATLKG
-1628 VEPHIVVKP
+1628 VQPHIVIKP
-1637 EAQEAIKASADN
+1637 EAQQAIKASAEN

-1658 HATTD
+1658 HATVD

-1669 QQINDT
+1669 QLISDT
-1675 LKQGQQDID
+1675 LKQAQQEIE
-1684 NTTQDAAVN
+1684 NTNQDAAVT

-1717 DNIDESNNNQ
+1717 DSIEENNKNQ

-1738 QDERNVAIAALNK
+1738 QDERDVAIDTLNK
-1751 IVNAIKNDIAQ
+1751 IVNTIKNDIAQ
-1762 NKTNAEVDQT
+1762 NKTNAEVDRT
-1772 EADGNNNIKVILPKV
+1772 ETDGNDNIKVILPKV
-1787 QVKPAARQSVSAKAE
+1787 QVKPAARQSVGVKAE

-1846 NQNSID
+1846 NQDSID

-1886 ANNEATDEEQNAAI
+1886 ANNEATDEEQNIAI
-1900 VQVEKELIKAKQQIA
+1900 AQVEKELIKAKQQIA
-1915 GAVTNADV
+1915 SAVTNADV
-1923 AYLLHDGKN
+1923 AYLLHDEKN
-1932 EIREIEPVINKKA
+1932 EIREIEPVISRKA
-1945 TAREQLTTLFNDKKQ
+1945 SAREQLTTLFNDKKQ
-1960 AIEANVQATVEER
+1960 AIEANIQATVEER

-1998 QVDKTAT
+1998 QVDKTAS

-2035 THLVQNYRK
+2035 TALVQNYRK

-2074 ADVDAVLKRFNVALG
+2074 ADVDAVLKRFNVALS

-2124 LAKVKAL
+2124 LAKVKVL

-2139 NRMVDEDATLNDIKK
+2139 NRMIDEDATLNDIKQH
-2154 DTQLIIDEILA
+2154 TQFIVDEILA
-2165 IKLPAEVIKASPK
+2165 IKLPAEAMKVSPK
-2178 VGQPAPKVCTPI
+2178 VIQPAPKVCTPI
-2190 KKEDKQEVRKV
+2190 KKEETHESRKV
-2201 VKELPNTGSE
+2201 EKELPNTGSE
-2211 EMDLPLKELALITG
+2211 EMDLPLKEFALITG
-2225 AALLARRRSKKEKES
+2225 AALLARRRTKNEKES

>member
-52 LPGNSQN
+52 LPGNSPN

-66 DIVNDSQNT
+66 DIVNGSQNT

-86 NQALTNHQNVD
+86 NQALTNHQNVG
-97 VANQVGPAPIQP
+97 VANQVAPAPIQP
-109 SASPAQNNNNS
+109 STSSASNNNHS
-120 NANSTATEP
+120 DANSTATEP

-191 SRRAAPTDPN
+191 SRRAAPADPN
-201 ATPADPTATPADPTA
+201 ATPADPTA
-216 GNGSAPVAITAPYT
+216 GNGSAPVAITAPFT

-243 APNEVLSF
+243 APNEVLTF

-306 AQGNVIALGRIR
+306 AQGNVIALGRIK

-323 DHGDFN
+323 DHG
-329 GIEKT
+329 G
-334 LTVNPNSELIFEFNT
+334 
-349 MTTKNYQAQGNVI
+349 
-362 ALGRIRGNDT
+362 
-372 NDHGDFNGIEK
+372 FNGIEK

-605 TVTFNDT
+605 TVTFNDI
-612 LTYKTYSQDFIN
+612 LTYKTYTQDFIN

-670 DLKRRAQTILDENRN
+670 ELKRRAQTILDENRN

-699 SLANQMQHTLIR
+699 SLVNQMQHTLIR

-765 DGVTRI
+765 DDVTRI

-800 AKQREIINHTPDA
+800 AKQREIINNTPDA

-980 AAVAVANTNILNANT
+980 AAVAAANTNILNANT

-1102 AVNEKARE
+1102 AVNDKARE

-1191 INQNTNATTEEKQ
+1191 INQNTNATDEEKQ

-1251 PAALAQTNQHYSAKL
+1251 PTALAQINQHYNAKL
-1266 VEINATP
+1266 AEINATP

-1289 DRQQAIESIKQAN
+1289 DRQKAIESIKQAN

-1394 IDNVEAEVVIK
+1394 IDNVEAKVVIK

-1433 KEVALQAL
+1433 KEVALLAL

-1480 IKPAAREKINQ
+1480 VKPAAREKINQ

-1551 VTPDHIVRAAAR
+1551 VTPDHIVRATAR

-1605 INQAIA
+1605 IDQAIA

-1915 GAVTNADV
+1915 SAVTNADV

-1945 TAREQLTTLFNDKKQ
+1945 TAREQLTTLFNDKKL

-1998 QVDKTAT
+1998 QVDKTAS

-2139 NRMVDEDATLNDIKK
+2139 IRMIDEDATLNDIKQH
-2154 DTQLIIDEILA
+2154 TQFIVDEILA
-2165 IKLPAEVIKASPK
+2165 IKLPAEATKVLPK
-2178 VGQPAPKVCTPI
+2178 VGQPAPKLCTSI
-2190 KKEDKQEVRKV
+2190 KKVDKQEVRKV

-2225 AALLARRRSKKEKES
+2225 AALLARRRNKNEKES

>member
-33 NGAQALTTDH
+33 NGAQALTTDN
-43 NVQGGSNQA
+43 NVQSDTNQA
-52 LPGNSQN
+52 TPVNSQ
-59 TNADTNR
+59 DTNVANNR
-66 DIVNDSQNT
+66 GLANSAQNT
-75 PNAHATDNTST
+75 PNQSATTNQST
-86 NQALTNHQNVD
+86 NQALVNHNNGSI
-97 VANQVGPAPIQP
+97 ANQATPTSVQSSTP
-109 SASPAQNNNNS
+109 SAQNNNHTDGNTTATETVS
-120 NANSTATEP
+120 NAN
-129 AANTNNNLAS
+129 NKDVVS
-139 NNNTLNVPNNTDNN
+139 NNTTLNVPNKTNENG
-153 DSARH
+153 SGGH

-171 SDKPELVAIAEEA
+171 SDKPELVAIAEQA

-191 SRRAAPTDPN
+191 SRRAAPADPN
-201 ATPADPTATPADPTA
+201 ATPADPAAAAA
-216 GNGSAPVAITAPYT
+216 GNGGAPVAITAPYT
-230 PTTDPNANNIGQN
+230 PTTDPNANNAGQN

-251 DDNNI
+251 DDNGI
-256 RPSTNRSVPTVT
+256 RPSTNRSVPSVT
-268 VVDNLPGYTLIN
+268 VVDNLPGFTLIN

-306 AQGNVIALGRIR
+306 AQGNVIALGRIK

-329 GIEKT
+329 GIEK
-334 LTVNPNSELIFEFNT
+334 S
-349 MTTKNYQAQGNVI
+349 
-362 ALGRIRGNDT
+362 
-372 NDHGDFNGIEK
+372 
-383 TLTVNPNSELIFE
+383 LTVNPNSELIFE

-406 GMTNLIIKNADN
+406 GVTNLIIKNADN
-418 DTVIGEKVVAYG
+418 DTVIAEKSVAYG
-430 PIWRLLKVPENV
+430 PIWRLFKVPENV

-522 DFVYKIQL
+522 DFVYKVQL

-543 DFPSGNSGVDI
+543 DFPSSNSGVDM
-554 NDMNVTY
+554 NDFNVTY
-561 DAANRIITIKST
+561 DAANRVITIKST
-573 GGGTGNSPARLMPD
+573 GGGSGNSPARLMPD

-612 LTYKTYSQDFIN
+612 LTYKTYTQDFIN

-699 SLANQMQHTLIR
+699 SLTNQMQHTLIR

-717 AVNRKV
+717 AVNKKV
-723 DDMEDLVNQ
+723 DQMEDLVNQ

-786 VVKPNAKQAIRDKA
+786 VVKPNAKKAIRDKA
-800 AKQREIINHTPDA
+800 TKQREIINATPDA
-813 TQDEIQDAL
+813 TEDEIQDAL
-822 NQLTTDETDA
+822 NQLATDETDA

-842 ADVETAKNNGI
+842 ADVEIAKNNGI
-853 NTIGAVAPQVT
+853 NTIGAVVPQVT

-917 TNDDVDTAKG
+917 TNADVDNAKG

-980 AAVAVANTNILNANT
+980 AAVTAANTNILNANT

-1010 QAIEPATKV
+1010 QAITPATKV

-1028 QSAET
+1028 KSAET
-1033 QHNAIFNNNDAT
+1033 QHNTIFNNNDAT

-1102 AVNEKARE
+1102 AVNDKARE

-1131 RVNTLKNRALNDI
+1131 RVNTLKNRALTDI

-1177 TGVLTDLAT
+1177 TGVLNDLAT

-1210 DQDLAT
+1210 DQELAT

-1251 PAALAQTNQHYSAKL
+1251 PAALAQINQHYNAKL
-1266 VEINATP
+1266 AEINATP
-1273 DATDDEKN
+1273 DATNDEKN

-1370 AFNQINQNQTN
+1370 AINQINQNQTN
-1381 DQVDATTNQAINA
+1381 DQVDTTTNQAVNA

-1433 KEVALQAL
+1433 KEVASQAL

-1480 IKPAAREKINQ
+1480 VKPAAREKINQ
-1491 KANELRAQINQDKE
+1491 KANELRAKINQDKE

-1512 AALDKIND
+1512 VALDKINEF
-1520 LVAKAMTNIT
+1520 VNQAMTDIT
-1530 NDRTNQQVN
+1530 NNRTNQQV
-1539 DSTNQA
+1539 DDTTSQA
-1545 LDDIAL
+1545 LDSIAL
-1551 VTPDHIVRAAAR
+1551 VAPEHIVRAAAR

-1570 EAKKHEI
+1570 EAKKQEI

-1591 LNQLANNEKRALQN
+1591 LNQLANNEKLALQN
-1605 INQAIA
+1605 INQAVT

-1619 SNGIATLKG
+1619 TNGIATLKG
-1628 VEPHIVVKP
+1628 VQPHIVIKP
-1637 EAQEAIKASADN
+1637 EAQQAIKATAEN

-1658 HATTD
+1658 HATVD

-1669 QQINDT
+1669 QLISDT
-1675 LKQGQQDID
+1675 LKQAQQEIE
-1684 NTTQDAAVN
+1684 NTNQDAAVT

-1717 DNIDESNNNQ
+1717 DSIEENNKNQ

-1738 QDERNVAIAALNK
+1738 QDEREVAIDTLNK
-1751 IVNAIKNDIAQ
+1751 IVNTIKNDIAQ
-1762 NKTNAEVDQT
+1762 NKTNAEVDRT
-1772 EADGNNNIKVILPKV
+1772 ETDGNDNIKVILPKV
-1787 QVKPAARQSVSAKAE
+1787 QVKPAARQSVGVKAE

-1846 NQNSID
+1846 NQDSID

-1886 ANNEATDEEQNAAI
+1886 ANNEATDEEQNIAI
-1900 VQVEKELIKAKQQIA
+1900 AQVEKELIKAKQQIA
-1915 GAVTNADV
+1915 SAVTNADV
-1923 AYLLHDGKN
+1923 AYLLHDEKN
-1932 EIREIEPVINKKA
+1932 EIREIEPVINRKA
-1945 TAREQLTTLFNDKKQ
+1945 SAREQLTTLFNDKKQ
-1960 AIEANVQATVEER
+1960 AIEANIQATVEER

-1998 QVDKTAT
+1998 QVDKTAS

-2035 THLVQNYRK
+2035 TALVQNYRK
-2044 VSDRNKAD
+2044 VSNRNKAD

-2074 ADVDAVLKRFNVALG
+2074 ADVDAVLKRFNVALS

-2124 LAKVKAL
+2124 LAKVKVL

-2139 NRMVDEDATLNDIKK
+2139 NRMIDEDATLNDIKQH
-2154 DTQLIIDEILA
+2154 TQFIVDEILA
-2165 IKLPAEVIKASPK
+2165 IKLPAEATKVSPK
-2178 VGQPAPKVCTPI
+2178 EIQPAPKVCTPI
-2190 KKEDKQEVRKV
+2190 KKEETHESRKV
-2201 VKELPNTGSE
+2201 EKELPNTGSE
-2211 EMDLPLKELALITG
+2211 GMDLPLKEFALITG
-2225 AALLARRRSKKEKES
+2225 AALLARRRTKNEKES

>member
-33 NGAQALTTDH
+33 NGAQALTTDN
-43 NVQGGSNQA
+43 NVQSDTNQA
-52 LPGNSQN
+52 TPVNSQDKDVAN
-59 TNADTNR
+59 NR
-66 DIVNDSQNT
+66 GLANSAQNT
-75 PNAHATDNTST
+75 PNQSATTNQAT
-86 NQALTNHQNVD
+86 NQALVNHNNGSIV
-97 VANQVGPAPIQP
+97 NQATPTSVQSSTP
-109 SASPAQNNNNS
+109 SAQNNNHTDGNTIATETVS
-120 NANSTATEP
+120 NAN
-129 AANTNNNLAS
+129 NNDAVS
-139 NNNTLNVPNNTDNN
+139 NNTTLNVPNKTNENG
-153 DSARH
+153 SGGH

-171 SDKPELVAIAEEA
+171 SDKPELVAIAEPA

-191 SRRAAPTDPN
+191 SRRAAPADPN
-201 ATPADPTATPADPTA
+201 ATPADPAAAAA
-216 GNGSAPVAITAPYT
+216 GNGGAPVAITAPYT
-230 PTTDPNANNIGQN
+230 PTTDPNANNAGQN

-251 DDNNI
+251 DDNGI
-256 RPSTNRSVPTVT
+256 RPSTNRSVPSVT
-268 VVDNLPGYTLIN
+268 VVDNLPGFTLIN

-301 AKNYQ
+301 NKNYQ
-306 AQGNVIALGRIR
+306 AQGNVIALGRIN
-318 GNDTN
+318 GTDTN

-349 MTTKNYQAQGNVI
+349 MTTKNGQGATNV
-362 ALGRIRGNDT
+362 
-372 NDHGDFNGIEK
+372 
-383 TLTVNPNSELIFE
+383 
-396 FNTMTTKNYQ
+396 
-406 GMTNLIIKNADN
+406 IIKNADTN
-418 DTVIGEKVVAYG
+418 DTIAEKTVEGG
-430 PIWRLLKVPENV
+430 PTLRLFKVPDNV
-442 SHLKIQFVPKND
+442 RNLKIQFVSKND

-464 LRDGYKYYDFVDSIG
+464 LKDGYKYYSFVDSIG

-509 KNNGNFG
+509 KNNGNSG
-516 ASFNTD
+516 ASLDTD
-522 DFVYKIQL
+522 EFVYKIQL

-543 DFPSGNSGVDI
+543 DFPSNNSGVDV

-561 DAANRIITIKST
+561 DAANRVITIKST
-573 GGGTGNSPARLMPD
+573 GGGTTNSPARLMPD

-612 LTYKTYSQDFIN
+612 LTYKTYTQDFIN
-624 SPAESHTVST
+624 SAAESHTVST

-670 DLKRRAQTILDENRN
+670 DLKKRAQTILAENRN

-699 SLANQMQHTLIR
+699 TLTNQMQHTLIR

-717 AVNRKV
+717 AVNQKA
-723 DDMEDLVNQ
+723 DQMEDLVNQ

-750 HKNEIIGNIGDQTTD
+750 HKGNIIGDIGDQTTD

-786 VVKPNAKQAIRDKA
+786 VVKPNAKKAIRDKA
-800 AKQREIINHTPDA
+800 TKQREIINATPDA
-813 TQDEIQDAL
+813 TEDEIQDAI
-822 NQLTTDETDA
+822 NQLATDETDA

-853 NTIGAVAPQVT
+853 NTIGAVVPQVT
-864 HKQAARDAIN
+864 HKKAARDAIN

-917 TNDDVDTAKG
+917 TNADVDNAKG

-967 TQEERQAAIEKVN
+967 TQEERQAAIDKVN
-980 AAVAVANTNILNANT
+980 AAVTAANTNILNANT

-1010 QAIEPATKV
+1010 QAITPATKV

-1028 QSAET
+1028 KSAET
-1033 QHNAIFNNNDAT
+1033 QHNTIFNNNDAT

-1081 QGTQNIVVIQ
+1081 QGMQNIVVIQ

-1102 AVNEKARE
+1102 TVNEKARE

-1116 ATPGATREEKQEAIN
+1116 ATPGATREEKQEAID
-1131 RVNTLKNRALNDI
+1131 RVNALKNRALTDI

-1177 TGVLTDLAT
+1177 TGVLNDLAT

-1204 VALNQV
+1204 MALNQV

-1223 ADTNAEV
+1223 ADTNTEV
-1230 DQAQQLGTKAINA
+1230 DQAQQLGAQAINA

-1251 PAALAQTNQHYSAKL
+1251 PAALAQINQHYNAKL
-1266 VEINATP
+1266 AEINATP

-1289 DRQQAIESIKQAN
+1289 DRQQAIESVKQAN
-1302 TNAEVDQAAT
+1302 TNNEVDQAAT
-1312 VAENNIDAVQV
+1312 TAENNIDAVQV

-1381 DQVDATTNQAINA
+1381 DQVDTTTNQALNA

-1433 KEVALQAL
+1433 KEVASQAL

-1480 IKPAAREKINQ
+1480 VKPAAREKINQ
-1491 KANELRAQINQDKE
+1491 KANELRAKINQDKE

-1512 AALDKIND
+1512 VALDKINEF
-1520 LVAKAMTNIT
+1520 VNQAMTDIT
-1530 NDRTNQQVN
+1530 NNRTNQQV
-1539 DSTNQA
+1539 DDTTSQA
-1545 LDDIAL
+1545 LDSIAL
-1551 VTPDHIVRAAAR
+1551 VAPEHIVRAAAR

-1570 EAKKHEI
+1570 EAKKQEI

-1591 LNQLANNEKRALQN
+1591 LNQLANNEKLALQN
-1605 INQAIA
+1605 INQAVT

-1619 SNGIATLKG
+1619 TNGIATLKG
-1628 VEPHIVVKP
+1628 VQPHIVIKP
-1637 EAQEAIKASADN
+1637 EAQQAIKASAEN

-1658 HATTD
+1658 HATVD

-1669 QQINDT
+1669 QLISDT
-1675 LKQGQQDID
+1675 LKQAQQEIE
-1684 NTTQDAAVN
+1684 NTNQDAAVT

-1717 DNIDESNNNQ
+1717 DSIEENNKNQ

-1738 QDERNVAIAALNK
+1738 QDERDVAIDTLNK
-1751 IVNAIKNDIAQ
+1751 IVNTIKNDIAQ
-1762 NKTNAEVDQT
+1762 NKTNAEVDRT
-1772 EADGNNNIKVILPKV
+1772 ETDGNDNIKVILPKV
-1787 QVKPAARQSVSAKAE
+1787 QVKPAARQSVGVKAE

-1846 NQNSID
+1846 NQDSIN

-1886 ANNEATDEEQNAAI
+1886 ANNEATDEEQNIAI
-1900 VQVEKELIKAKQQIA
+1900 AQVEKELIKAKQQIA
-1915 GAVTNADV
+1915 SAVTNADV
-1923 AYLLHDGKN
+1923 AYLLHDEKN
-1932 EIREIEPVINKKA
+1932 EIREIEPVINRKA
-1945 TAREQLTTLFNDKKQ
+1945 SAREQLTTLFNDKKQ
-1960 AIEANVQATVEER
+1960 AIEANFQATVEER

-1998 QVDKTAT
+1998 QVDKTAS

-2035 THLVQNYRK
+2035 TALVQNYRK

-2139 NRMVDEDATLNDIKK
+2139 NRMIDEDATLNDIKQH
-2154 DTQLIIDEILA
+2154 TQFIVDEILA
-2165 IKLPAEVIKASPK
+2165 IKLPAEAMKVSPK
-2178 VGQPAPKVCTPI
+2178 VIQPAPKVCTPI
-2190 KKEDKQEVRKV
+2190 KKEETHESRKV
-2201 VKELPNTGSE
+2201 EKELPNTGSE
-2211 EMDLPLKELALITG
+2211 GMDLPLKEFALITG
-2225 AALLARRRSKKEKES
+2225 AALLARRRTKNEKES

>member
-33 NGAQALTTDH
+33 NGAQALTTDN
-43 NVQGGSNQA
+43 NVQSDTNQA
-52 LPGNSQN
+52 TPVNSQDKDVAN
-59 TNADTNR
+59 NR
-66 DIVNDSQNT
+66 GLANSAQNT
-75 PNAHATDNTST
+75 PNQSATTNQAT
-86 NQALTNHQNVD
+86 NQALVNHNNGSIV
-97 VANQVGPAPIQP
+97 NQATPTSVQSSTP
-109 SASPAQNNNNS
+109 SAQNNNHTDGNTTATETVS
-120 NANSTATEP
+120 NAN
-129 AANTNNNLAS
+129 NNDAVS
-139 NNNTLNVPNNTDNN
+139 NNTTLNVPNKTNENG
-153 DSARH
+153 SGGH

-171 SDKPELVAIAEEA
+171 SDKPELVAIAEPA

-191 SRRAAPTDPN
+191 SRRAAPADPN
-201 ATPADPTATPADPTA
+201 ATPADPAAAAA
-216 GNGSAPVAITAPYT
+216 GNGGAPVAITAPYT
-230 PTTDPNANNIGQN
+230 PTTDPNANNAGQN

-251 DDNNI
+251 DDNGI
-256 RPSTNRSVPTVT
+256 RPSTNRSVPSVT
-268 VVDNLPGYTLIN
+268 VVDNLPGFTLIN

-286 FSHAMVRTSMFDSGD
+286 FSHAMVRTSMFDSAD

-306 AQGNVIALGRIR
+306 AQGNVIALGRI
-318 GNDTN
+318 
-323 DHGDFN
+323 
-329 GIEKT
+329 K
-334 LTVNPNSELIFEFNT
+334 
-349 MTTKNYQAQGNVI
+349 
-362 ALGRIRGNDT
+362 GNDT

-406 GMTNLIIKNADN
+406 GVTNLIIKNADN
-418 DTVIGEKVVAYG
+418 DTVIAEKSVAYG
-430 PIWRLLKVPENV
+430 PIWRLFKVPENV

-522 DFVYKIQL
+522 DFVYQVQL

-543 DFPSGNSGVDI
+543 DFPSSNSGVDM
-554 NDMNVTY
+554 NDFNVTY
-561 DAANRIITIKST
+561 DAANRVITIKST
-573 GGGTGNSPARLMPD
+573 GGGSGNSPARLMPD

-612 LTYKTYSQDFIN
+612 LTYKTYTQDFIN

-699 SLANQMQHTLIR
+699 SLTNQMQHTLIR

-717 AVNRKV
+717 AVNKKV
-723 DDMEDLVNQ
+723 DQMEDLVNQ

-765 DGVTRI
+765 DGFTRI

-786 VVKPNAKQAIRDKA
+786 VVKPNAKKAIRDKA
-800 AKQREIINHTPDA
+800 TKQREIINATPDA
-813 TQDEIQDAL
+813 TEDEIQDAL
-822 NQLTTDETDA
+822 NQLATDETDA

-853 NTIGAVAPQVT
+853 NTIGAVVPQVT
-864 HKQAARDAIN
+864 HKKAARDAIN

-917 TNDDVDTAKG
+917 TNADVDNAKG

-967 TQEERQAAIEKVN
+967 TQEERQAAIDKVN
-980 AAVAVANTNILNANT
+980 AAVTAANTNILNANT

-1010 QAIEPATKV
+1010 QAITPATKV

-1028 QSAET
+1028 KSAET
-1033 QHNAIFNNNDAT
+1033 QHNTIFNNNDAT

-1102 AVNEKARE
+1102 VVNDKARE

-1131 RVNTLKNRALNDI
+1131 RVNTLKNRALTDI

-1177 TGVLTDLAT
+1177 TGVLNDLAT

-1210 DQDLAT
+1210 DQELAT

-1251 PAALAQTNQHYSAKL
+1251 PAALAQINQHYNAKL
-1266 VEINATP
+1266 AEINATP

-1289 DRQQAIESIKQAN
+1289 DRQQAIESVKQAN

-1381 DQVDATTNQAINA
+1381 DQVDTTTNQALNA

-1433 KEVALQAL
+1433 KEVASQAL

-1480 IKPAAREKINQ
+1480 VKPAAREKINQ
-1491 KANELRAQINQDKE
+1491 KVNELRAKINQDKE

-1512 AALDKIND
+1512 VALDKINEF
-1520 LVAKAMTNIT
+1520 VNQAMTDIT
-1530 NDRTNQQVN
+1530 NNRTNQQV
-1539 DSTNQA
+1539 DDTTSQA
-1545 LDDIAL
+1545 LDSIAL
-1551 VTPDHIVRAAAR
+1551 VAPEHIVRAAAR

-1570 EAKKHEI
+1570 EAKKQEI

-1591 LNQLANNEKRALQN
+1591 LNQLANNEKLALQN
-1605 INQAIA
+1605 INQAVT

-1619 SNGIATLKG
+1619 TNGIATLKG
-1628 VEPHIVVKP
+1628 VQPHIVIKP
-1637 EAQEAIKASADN
+1637 EAQQAIKASAEN

-1658 HATTD
+1658 HATVD

-1669 QQINDT
+1669 QLISDT
-1675 LKQGQQDID
+1675 LKQAQQEIE
-1684 NTTQDAAVN
+1684 NTNQDAAVT

-1717 DNIDESNNNQ
+1717 DSIEENNKNQ

-1738 QDERNVAIAALNK
+1738 QDERDVAIDTLNK
-1751 IVNAIKNDIAQ
+1751 IVNTIKNDIAQ
-1762 NKTNAEVDQT
+1762 NKTNAEVDRT
-1772 EADGNNNIKVILPKV
+1772 ETDGNDNIKVILPKV
-1787 QVKPAARQSVSAKAE
+1787 QVKPAARQSVGVKAE

-1846 NQNSID
+1846 NQDSID

-1872 QIQNIATNKINLIK
+1872 QIQNIATNKINLSK
-1886 ANNEATDEEQNAAI
+1886 ANNEATDEEQNIAI
-1900 VQVEKELIKAKQQIA
+1900 AQVEKELIKAKQQIA
-1915 GAVTNADV
+1915 SAVTNADV
-1923 AYLLHDGKN
+1923 AYLLHDEKN
-1932 EIREIEPVINKKA
+1932 EIREIEPVINRKA
-1945 TAREQLTTLFNDKKQ
+1945 SAREQLTTLFNDKKQ
-1960 AIEANVQATVEER
+1960 AIEANIQATVEER

-1998 QVDKTAT
+1998 QVDKTAS

-2035 THLVQNYRK
+2035 TALVQNYRK
-2044 VSDRNKAD
+2044 VSNRNKAD

-2074 ADVDAVLKRFNVALG
+2074 ADVDAVLKRFNVALS

-2124 LAKVKAL
+2124 LAKVKVL

-2139 NRMVDEDATLNDIKK
+2139 NRMIDEDATLNDIKQH
-2154 DTQLIIDEILA
+2154 TQFIVDEILA
-2165 IKLPAEVIKASPK
+2165 IKLPAEPTKVSPK
-2178 VGQPAPKVCTPI
+2178 VIQPAPKVCTPI
-2190 KKEDKQEVRKV
+2190 KKEETHESRKV
-2201 VKELPNTGSE
+2201 EKELPNTGSE
-2211 EMDLPLKELALITG
+2211 GMDLPLKEFALITG
-2225 AALLARRRSKKEKES
+2225 AALLARRRTKNEKES

>member
-52 LPGNSQN
+52 LPGNSPN
-59 TNADTNR
+59 TADTNR
-66 DIVNDSQNT
+66 DIVNGSQNT

-86 NQALTNHQNVD
+86 NQALTNHQNVG
-97 VANQVGPAPIQP
+97 VANQVAPAPIQP
-109 SASPAQNNNNS
+109 STSSASNNNHS
-120 NANSTATEP
+120 DANSTATEP

-191 SRRAAPTDPN
+191 SRRAAPADPN
-201 ATPADPTATPADPTA
+201 ATPADPTA
-216 GNGSAPVAITAPYT
+216 GNGSAPVAITAPFT

-243 APNEVLSF
+243 APNEVLTF

-306 AQGNVIALGRIR
+306 AQGNVIALGRIK

-323 DHGDFN
+323 DHG
-329 GIEKT
+329 G
-334 LTVNPNSELIFEFNT
+334 
-349 MTTKNYQAQGNVI
+349 
-362 ALGRIRGNDT
+362 
-372 NDHGDFNGIEK
+372 FNGIEK

-605 TVTFNDT
+605 TVTFNDI
-612 LTYKTYSQDFIN
+612 LTYKTYTQDFIN

-634 NPYTIDIIMNKDAL
+634 NPYTIDIIMNKDVL

-670 DLKRRAQTILDENRN
+670 ELKRRAQTILDENRN

-699 SLANQMQHTLIR
+699 SLVNQMQHTLIR

-786 VVKPNAKQAIRDKA
+786 VVKTNAKQAIRDKA
-800 AKQREIINHTPDA
+800 AKQREIINNTPDA

-980 AAVAVANTNILNANT
+980 AAVAAANTNILNANT

-1102 AVNEKARE
+1102 AVNDKARE

-1191 INQNTNATTEEKQ
+1191 INQNTNATDEEKQ

-1251 PAALAQTNQHYSAKL
+1251 PTALAQINQHYNAKL
-1266 VEINATP
+1266 AEINATP

-1394 IDNVEAEVVIK
+1394 IDNVEAKVVIK

-1433 KEVALQAL
+1433 KEVALLAL

-1480 IKPAAREKINQ
+1480 VKPAAREKINQ

-1551 VTPDHIVRAAAR
+1551 VTPDHIVRATAR

-1605 INQAIA
+1605 IDQAIA

-1915 GAVTNADV
+1915 SAVTNADV

-1945 TAREQLTTLFNDKKQ
+1945 TAREQLTTLFNDKKL

-1998 QVDKTAT
+1998 QVDKTAS

-2139 NRMVDEDATLNDIKK
+2139 IRMIDEDATLNDIKQH
-2154 DTQLIIDEILA
+2154 TQFIVDEILA
-2165 IKLPAEVIKASPK
+2165 IKLPAEATKVLPK
-2178 VGQPAPKVCTPI
+2178 VGQPAPKLCTSI
-2190 KKEDKQEVRKV
+2190 KKVDKQEVRKV

-2225 AALLARRRSKKEKES
+2225 AALLARRRNKNEKES

>member
-33 NGAQALTTDH
+33 NGAQALTTDN
-43 NVQGGSNQA
+43 NVQSDTNQA
-52 LPGNSQN
+52 TPVNSQDKDVAN
-59 TNADTNR
+59 NR
-66 DIVNDSQNT
+66 GLANSAQNT
-75 PNAHATDNTST
+75 PNQSATTNQAT
-86 NQALTNHQNVD
+86 NQALVNHNNGSIV
-97 VANQVGPAPIQP
+97 NQATPTSVQSSTP
-109 SASPAQNNNNS
+109 SAQNNNHTDGNTTATETVS
-120 NANSTATEP
+120 NAN
-129 AANTNNNLAS
+129 NNDVAS
-139 NNNTLNVPNNTDNN
+139 NNTTLNVPNKTNENG
-153 DSARH
+153 SGGH

-171 SDKPELVAIAEEA
+171 SDKPELVAIAEPA

-191 SRRAAPTDPN
+191 SRRAAPADPN
-201 ATPADPTATPADPTA
+201 ATPADPGAAAA
-216 GNGSAPVAITAPYT
+216 GNGGAPVAITAPYT
-230 PTTDPNANNIGQN
+230 PTTDPNANNAGQN

-251 DDNNI
+251 DDNSI
-256 RPSTNRSVPTVT
+256 RPSTNRSVPSVT
-268 VVDNLPGYTLIN
+268 VVDNLPGFTLIN

-286 FSHAMVRTSMFDSGD
+286 LSHAMVRTSMFEAGS
-301 AKNYQ
+301 NRTYQ
-306 AQGNVIALGRIR
+306 AQGNVLALGRIS
-318 GNDTN
+318 GTDASN
-323 DHGDFN
+323 HGDFN
-329 GIEKT
+329 GIEKS

-349 MTTKNYQAQGNVI
+349 MPTKNGQGATNV
-362 ALGRIRGNDT
+362 
-372 NDHGDFNGIEK
+372 
-383 TLTVNPNSELIFE
+383 
-396 FNTMTTKNYQ
+396 
-406 GMTNLIIKNADN
+406 IIKNADTN
-418 DTVIGEKVVAYG
+418 DTIAEKTVEGG
-430 PIWRLLKVPENV
+430 PTLRLFKVPDNV
-442 SHLKIQFVPKND
+442 RNLKIQFVPKND

-464 LRDGYKYYDFVDSIG
+464 LKDGYKYYSFVDSIG

-509 KNNGNFG
+509 KNNGNSG
-516 ASFNTD
+516 ASLDTD
-522 DFVYKIQL
+522 EFVYKIQL

-543 DFPSGNSGVDI
+543 DFPSNNSGVDV

-561 DAANRIITIKST
+561 DEANRVITIKST
-573 GGGTGNSPARLMPD
+573 GGGTTNSPARLMPD

-612 LTYKTYSQDFIN
+612 LTYKTYTQDFIN
-624 SPAESHTVST
+624 SAAESHTVST

-670 DLKRRAQTILDENRN
+670 DLKKRAQTILAENRN

-699 SLANQMQHTLIR
+699 TLTNQMQHTLIR

-717 AVNRKV
+717 AVNQKA
-723 DDMEDLVNQ
+723 DQMEDLVNQ

-750 HKNEIIGNIGDQTTD
+750 HKGNIIGDIGDQTTD

-786 VVKPNAKQAIRDKA
+786 VVKPNAKKAIRDKA
-800 AKQREIINHTPDA
+800 TKQREIINATPDA
-813 TQDEIQDAL
+813 TEDDEIQDAI
-822 NQLTTDETDA
+822 NQLATDETDA

-853 NTIGAVAPQVT
+853 NTIGSVVPQVT

-917 TNDDVDTAKG
+917 TNADVDNAKG

-967 TQEERQAAIEKVN
+967 TQEERQAAIDKVN
-980 AAVAVANTNILNANT
+980 AAVTAANTNILNANT
-995 NADVEQVKT
+995 NAEVEQVKT

-1010 QAIEPATKV
+1010 QAITPATKV

-1028 QSAET
+1028 KSAET
-1033 QHNAIFNNNDAT
+1033 QHNTIFNNNDAT

-1102 AVNEKARE
+1102 VVNDKARE

-1131 RVNTLKNRALNDI
+1131 RVNTLKNRALTDI

-1177 TGVLTDLAT
+1177 TGVLNDLAT

-1210 DQDLAT
+1210 DQELAT

-1251 PAALAQTNQHYSAKL
+1251 PAALAQINQHYNAKL
-1266 VEINATP
+1266 AEINATP
-1273 DATDDEKN
+1273 DATNDEKN

-1381 DQVDATTNQAINA
+1381 DQVDTTTNQALNA

-1433 KEVALQAL
+1433 KEVASQAL

-1480 IKPAAREKINQ
+1480 VKPAAREKINQ
-1491 KANELRAQINQDKE
+1491 KANELRAKINQDKE

-1512 AALDKIND
+1512 VALDKINEF
-1520 LVAKAMTNIT
+1520 VNQAMTDIT
-1530 NDRTNQQVN
+1530 NNRTNQQV
-1539 DSTNQA
+1539 DDTTSQA
-1545 LDDIAL
+1545 LDSIAL
-1551 VTPDHIVRAAAR
+1551 VAPEHIVRAAAR

-1570 EAKKHEI
+1570 EAKKQEI

-1591 LNQLANNEKRALQN
+1591 LNQLANNKKLALQN
-1605 INQAIA
+1605 INQAVT

-1619 SNGIATLKG
+1619 TNGIATLKG
-1628 VEPHIVVKP
+1628 VQPHIVIKP
-1637 EAQEAIKASADN
+1637 EAQQAIKASAEN

-1658 HATTD
+1658 HATVD

-1669 QQINDT
+1669 QLISDT
-1675 LKQGQQDID
+1675 LKQAQQEIE
-1684 NTTQDAAVN
+1684 NTNQDAAVT

-1717 DNIDESNNNQ
+1717 DSIEENNKNQ

-1738 QDERNVAIAALNK
+1738 QDERDVAIDTLNK
-1751 IVNAIKNDIAQ
+1751 IVNTIKNDIAQ
-1762 NKTNAEVDQT
+1762 NKTNAEVDRT
-1772 EADGNNNIKVILPKV
+1772 ETDGNDNIKVILPKV
-1787 QVKPAARQSVSAKAE
+1787 QVKPAARQSVGVKAE

-1846 NQNSID
+1846 NQDSID

-1886 ANNEATDEEQNAAI
+1886 ANNEATDEEQNIAI
-1900 VQVEKELIKAKQQIA
+1900 AQVEKELIKAKQQIA
-1915 GAVTNADV
+1915 SAVTNADV
-1923 AYLLHDGKN
+1923 AYLLHDEKN
-1932 EIREIEPVINKKA
+1932 EIREIEPVISRKA
-1945 TAREQLTTLFNDKKQ
+1945 SAREQLTTLFNDKKQ
-1960 AIEANVQATVEER
+1960 AIEANIQATVEER

-1998 QVDKTAT
+1998 QVDKTAS

-2035 THLVQNYRK
+2035 TALVQNYRK

-2074 ADVDAVLKRFNVALG
+2074 ADVDAVLKRFNVALS

-2124 LAKVKAL
+2124 LAKVKVL

-2139 NRMVDEDATLNDIKK
+2139 NRMIDEDATLNDIKQH
-2154 DTQLIIDEILA
+2154 TQFIVDEILA
-2165 IKLPAEVIKASPK
+2165 IKLPAEAMKVSPK
-2178 VGQPAPKVCTPI
+2178 VIQPAPKVCTPI
-2190 KKEDKQEVRKV
+2190 KKEETHESRKV
-2201 VKELPNTGSE
+2201 EKELPNTGSE
-2211 EMDLPLKELALITG
+2211 EMDLPLKEFALITG
-2225 AALLARRRSKKEKES
+2225 AALLARRRTKNEKES

>member
-33 NGAQALTTDH
+33 NGAQALTTDN
-43 NVQGGSNQA
+43 NVQSDTNQA
-52 LPGNSQN
+52 TPVNSQ
-59 TNADTNR
+59 DTNVANNR
-66 DIVNDSQNT
+66 GLANSAQNT
-75 PNAHATDNTST
+75 PNQSATTNQST
-86 NQALTNHQNVD
+86 NQALVNHNNGSI
-97 VANQVGPAPIQP
+97 ANQATPAPIQP
-109 SASPAQNNNNS
+109 SASPTQNNNHS
-120 NANSTATEP
+120 DANSTATETVSN
-129 AANTNNNLAS
+129 ANNNDVVS
-139 NNNTLNVPNNTDNN
+139 NNTTLNVPNRTNENG
-153 DSARH
+153 SGGH

-171 SDKPELVAIAEEA
+171 SDKPELVAIAEQA

-191 SRRAAPTDPN
+191 SRRAAPADPN
-201 ATPADPTATPADPTA
+201 ATPADPAAAAANGTVPA
-216 GNGSAPVAITAPYT
+216 GNTAPYT
-230 PTTDPNANNIGQN
+230 PTTDPNANNAGQN

-251 DDNNI
+251 DDNGI
-256 RPSTNRSVPTVT
+256 RPSTNRSVPTVN
-268 VVDNLPGYTLIN
+268 VVNNLPGFTLIN

-301 AKNYQ
+301 NKNYQ
-306 AQGNVIALGRIR
+306 AQGNVIALGRIH
-318 GNDTN
+318 GTDTN

-349 MTTKNYQAQGNVI
+349 MSTKNGQGATNV
-362 ALGRIRGNDT
+362 
-372 NDHGDFNGIEK
+372 
-383 TLTVNPNSELIFE
+383 
-396 FNTMTTKNYQ
+396 
-406 GMTNLIIKNADN
+406 IIKNADTN
-418 DTVIGEKVVAYG
+418 DTIAEKTVEGG
-430 PIWRLLKVPENV
+430 PTLRLFKVPDNV
-442 SHLKIQFVPKND
+442 RNLKIQFVPKND

-464 LRDGYKYYDFVDSIG
+464 LKDGYKYYSFVDSIG

-492 MEPTAT
+492 MDPTAT

-509 KNNGNFG
+509 KNNGNSG
-516 ASFNTD
+516 ASLDTN
-522 DFVYKIQL
+522 DFVYQVQL

-543 DFPSGNSGVDI
+543 DFPSNNSGVDV

-561 DAANRIITIKST
+561 DAANRVITIKST
-573 GGGTGNSPARLMPD
+573 GGGTANSPERLMPD
-587 KILDLK
+587 KILDLR

-605 TVTFNDT
+605 TVTFNEI
-612 LTYKTYSQDFIN
+612 LTYKTYTQDFIN
-624 SPAESHTVST
+624 SAAESHTVST

-670 DLKRRAQTILDENRN
+670 GLKRRAQTILDENRN

-699 SLANQMQHTLIR
+699 SLTNQMQHTLIR

-717 AVNRKV
+717 AVNKKV
-723 DDMEDLVNQ
+723 DQMEDLVNQ

-765 DGVTRI
+765 GGVTRI

-786 VVKPNAKQAIRDKA
+786 VVKPNAKKAIRDKA
-800 AKQREIINHTPDA
+800 TKQRAIINATPDA
-813 TQDEIQDAL
+813 TEDEIQDAL
-822 NQLTTDETDA
+822 NQLATDETDA

-842 ADVETAKNNGI
+842 TDVETAKNNGI
-853 NTIGAVAPQVT
+853 NTIGAVVPQVT
-864 HKQAARDAIN
+864 HKKAARDAIN

-917 TNDDVDTAKG
+917 TNADVDNAKG

-967 TQEERQAAIEKVN
+967 TQEERQAAIDKVN
-980 AAVAVANTNILNANT
+980 AAVTAANTNILNANT

-1010 QAIEPATKV
+1010 QAITPATKV

-1028 QSAET
+1028 KSAET
-1033 QHNAIFNNNDAT
+1033 QHNTIFNNNDAT

-1102 AVNEKARE
+1102 AVNDKARE

-1131 RVNTLKNRALNDI
+1131 RVNTLKNRALTDI

-1210 DQDLAT
+1210 DQELAT

-1251 PAALAQTNQHYSAKL
+1251 PAALAQINQHYNTKL
-1266 VEINATP
+1266 AEINATP
-1273 DATDDEKN
+1273 DATNDEKN

-1381 DQVDATTNQAINA
+1381 DQVDATTNQAVNA

-1433 KEVALQAL
+1433 KEVASQAL
-1441 AKEKEKALAAIDQAQ
+1441 TKEKEKALAAIDQAQ

-1480 IKPAAREKINQ
+1480 VKPAAREKINQ
-1491 KANELRAQINQDKE
+1491 KANELRAKINQDKE

-1512 AALDKIND
+1512 VALDKINEF
-1520 LVAKAMTNIT
+1520 VNQAMTDIT
-1530 NDRTNQQVN
+1530 NNRTNQQV
-1539 DSTNQA
+1539 DDTTSQA
-1545 LDDIAL
+1545 LDSIAL
-1551 VTPDHIVRAAAR
+1551 VTPEHIVRAGAR

-1570 EAKKHEI
+1570 EAKKQEI

-1591 LNQLANNEKRALQN
+1591 LNQLANNEKLALQN
-1605 INQAIA
+1605 INQAVT

-1619 SNGIATLKG
+1619 TNGIATLKG
-1628 VEPHIVVKP
+1628 VQPHIVIKP
-1637 EAQEAIKASADN
+1637 EAQQAIKASAEN
-1649 QVESIKDTP
+1649 QVELIKDTP
-1658 HATTD
+1658 HATVD

-1669 QQINDT
+1669 QLISDT
-1675 LKQGQQDID
+1675 LKKAQQDID

-1738 QDERNVAIAALNK
+1738 QDERNVAIDTLNK

-1841 KTAQV
+1841 KTVQV

-1900 VQVEKELIKAKQQIA
+1900 AQVEKELIKAKQQIA
-1915 GAVTNADV
+1915 SAVTNADV

-1932 EIREIEPVINKKA
+1932 EIREIEPVINRKA
-1945 TAREQLTTLFNDKKQ
+1945 SAREQLTTLLNDKKQ
-1960 AIEANVQATVEER
+1960 AIEANIQATVEER

-1998 QVDKTAT
+1998 QVDKTAS

-2114 KFKAIATPEQ
+2114 KFKAIATAEQ

-2131 IDQYVADG
+2131 IDQYVTDG
-2139 NRMVDEDATLNDIKK
+2139 NRMIDEDATLNDIKQH
-2154 DTQLIIDEILA
+2154 TQFIVDEILA
-2165 IKLPAEVIKASPK
+2165 IKLPAEATKVSPK
-2178 VGQPAPKVCTPI
+2178 VIQSAPKVCTPI
-2190 KKEDKQEVRKV
+2190 KKEETHESRKV
-2201 VKELPNTGSE
+2201 EKELPNTGSE
-2211 EMDLPLKELALITG
+2211 GMDLPLKEFALITG
-2225 AALLARRRSKKEKES
+2225 AALLARRRTKNEKES

>member
-52 LPGNSQN
+52 LPGNSPN

-66 DIVNDSQNT
+66 DIVNGSQNT

-86 NQALTNHQNVD
+86 NQALTNHQNVG
-97 VANQVGPAPIQP
+97 VANQVAPAPIQP
-109 SASPAQNNNNS
+109 STSSASNNNHS
-120 NANSTATEP
+120 DANSTATEP

-191 SRRAAPTDPN
+191 SRRAAPADPN
-201 ATPADPTATPADPTA
+201 ATPADPTA
-216 GNGSAPVAITAPYT
+216 GNGSAPVAITAPFT

-243 APNEVLSF
+243 APNEVLTF

-306 AQGNVIALGRIR
+306 AQGNVIALGRIK

-323 DHGDFN
+323 DHG
-329 GIEKT
+329 G
-334 LTVNPNSELIFEFNT
+334 
-349 MTTKNYQAQGNVI
+349 
-362 ALGRIRGNDT
+362 
-372 NDHGDFNGIEK
+372 FNGIEK

-605 TVTFNDT
+605 TVTFNDI
-612 LTYKTYSQDFIN
+612 LTYKTYTQDFIN

-634 NPYTIDIIMNKDAL
+634 NPYTIDIIMNKDVL

-670 DLKRRAQTILDENRN
+670 ELKRRAQTILDENRN

-699 SLANQMQHTLIR
+699 SLVNQMQHTLIR

-786 VVKPNAKQAIRDKA
+786 VVKTNAKQAIRDKA
-800 AKQREIINHTPDA
+800 AKQREIINNTPDA

-980 AAVAVANTNILNANT
+980 AAVAAANTNILNANT

-1102 AVNEKARE
+1102 AVNDKARE

-1191 INQNTNATTEEKQ
+1191 INQNTNATDKEKQ

-1251 PAALAQTNQHYSAKL
+1251 PTALAQINQHYNAKL
-1266 VEINATP
+1266 AEINATP

-1394 IDNVEAEVVIK
+1394 IDNVEAKVVIK

-1433 KEVALQAL
+1433 KEVALLAL

-1480 IKPAAREKINQ
+1480 VKPAAREKINQ

-1551 VTPDHIVRAAAR
+1551 VTPDHIVRATAR

-1605 INQAIA
+1605 IDQAIA

-1915 GAVTNADV
+1915 SAVTNADV

-1945 TAREQLTTLFNDKKQ
+1945 TAREQLTTLFNDKKL

-1998 QVDKTAT
+1998 QVDKTAS

-2139 NRMVDEDATLNDIKK
+2139 IRMIDEDATLNDIKQH
-2154 DTQLIIDEILA
+2154 TQFIVDEILA
-2165 IKLPAEVIKASPK
+2165 IKLPAEATKVLPK
-2178 VGQPAPKVCTPI
+2178 VGQPAPKLCTSI
-2190 KKEDKQEVRKV
+2190 KKVDKQEVRKV

-2225 AALLARRRSKKEKES
+2225 AALLARRRNKNEKES

>member
-33 NGAQALTTDH
+33 NGAQALTTDN
-43 NVQGGSNQA
+43 NVQSDTNQA
-52 LPGNSQN
+52 TPVNSQDKDVAN
-59 TNADTNR
+59 NR
-66 DIVNDSQNT
+66 GLANSAQNT
-75 PNAHATDNTST
+75 PNQSATTNQAT
-86 NQALTNHQNVD
+86 NQALVNHNNGSIV
-97 VANQVGPAPIQP
+97 NQATPTSVQSSTP
-109 SASPAQNNNNS
+109 SAQNNNHTDGNTTATETVS
-120 NANSTATEP
+120 NAN
-129 AANTNNNLAS
+129 NNDVAS
-139 NNNTLNVPNNTDNN
+139 NNTTLNVPNKTNENG
-153 DSARH
+153 SGGH

-171 SDKPELVAIAEEA
+171 SDKPELVAIAEPA

-191 SRRAAPTDPN
+191 SRRAAPADPN
-201 ATPADPTATPADPTA
+201 ATPADPGAAAA
-216 GNGSAPVAITAPYT
+216 GNGGAPVAITAPYT
-230 PTTDPNANNIGQN
+230 PTTDPNANNAGQN

-251 DDNNI
+251 DDNSI
-256 RPSTNRSVPTVT
+256 RPSTNRSVPSVT
-268 VVDNLPGYTLIN
+268 VVDNLPGFTLIN

-286 FSHAMVRTSMFDSGD
+286 LSHAMVRTSMFEAGS
-301 AKNYQ
+301 NRTYQ
-306 AQGNVIALGRIR
+306 AQGNVLALGRIS
-318 GNDTN
+318 GTDASN
-323 DHGDFN
+323 HGDFN
-329 GIEKT
+329 GIEKS

-349 MTTKNYQAQGNVI
+349 MPTKNGQGATNV
-362 ALGRIRGNDT
+362 
-372 NDHGDFNGIEK
+372 
-383 TLTVNPNSELIFE
+383 
-396 FNTMTTKNYQ
+396 
-406 GMTNLIIKNADN
+406 IIKNADTN
-418 DTVIGEKVVAYG
+418 DTIAEKTVEGG
-430 PIWRLLKVPENV
+430 PTLRLFKVPDNV
-442 SHLKIQFVPKND
+442 RNLKIQFVPKND

-464 LRDGYKYYDFVDSIG
+464 LKDGYKYYSFVDSIG

-509 KNNGNFG
+509 KNNGNSG
-516 ASFNTD
+516 ASLDTD
-522 DFVYKIQL
+522 EFVYKIQL

-543 DFPSGNSGVDI
+543 DFPSNNSGVDV

-561 DAANRIITIKST
+561 DAANRVITIKST
-573 GGGTGNSPARLMPD
+573 GGGTTNSPARLMPD

-612 LTYKTYSQDFIN
+612 LTYKTYTQDFIN
-624 SPAESHTVST
+624 SAAESHTVST

-670 DLKRRAQTILDENRN
+670 DLKKRAQTILAENRN

-699 SLANQMQHTLIR
+699 TLTNQMQHTLIR

-717 AVNRKV
+717 AVNQKA
-723 DDMEDLVNQ
+723 DQMEDLVNQ

-750 HKNEIIGNIGDQTTD
+750 HKGNIIGDIGDQTTD

-786 VVKPNAKQAIRDKA
+786 VVKPNAKKAIRDKA
-800 AKQREIINHTPDA
+800 TKQREIINATPDA
-813 TQDEIQDAL
+813 TEDEIQDAI
-822 NQLTTDETDA
+822 NQLATDETDA

-853 NTIGAVAPQVT
+853 NTIGSVVPQVT

-917 TNDDVDTAKG
+917 TNADVDNAKG

-967 TQEERQAAIEKVN
+967 TQEERQAAIDKVN
-980 AAVAVANTNILNANT
+980 AAVTAANTNILNANT
-995 NADVEQVKT
+995 NAEVEQVKT

-1010 QAIEPATKV
+1010 QAITPATKV

-1028 QSAET
+1028 KSAET
-1033 QHNAIFNNNDAT
+1033 QHNTIFNNNDAT

-1102 AVNEKARE
+1102 VVNDKARE

-1131 RVNTLKNRALNDI
+1131 RVNTLKNRALTDI

-1177 TGVLTDLAT
+1177 TGVLNDLAT

-1210 DQDLAT
+1210 DQELAT

-1251 PAALAQTNQHYSAKL
+1251 PAALAQINQHYNAKL
-1266 VEINATP
+1266 AEINATP
-1273 DATDDEKN
+1273 DATNDEKN

-1381 DQVDATTNQAINA
+1381 DQVDTTTNQALNA

-1433 KEVALQAL
+1433 KEVASQAL

-1480 IKPAAREKINQ
+1480 VKPAAREKINQ
-1491 KANELRAQINQDKE
+1491 KANELRAKINQDKE

-1512 AALDKIND
+1512 VALDKINEF
-1520 LVAKAMTNIT
+1520 VNQAMTDIT
-1530 NDRTNQQVN
+1530 NNRTNQQV
-1539 DSTNQA
+1539 DDTTSQA
-1545 LDDIAL
+1545 LDSIAL
-1551 VTPDHIVRAAAR
+1551 VAPEHIVRAAAR

-1570 EAKKHEI
+1570 EAKKQEI

-1591 LNQLANNEKRALQN
+1591 LNQLANNKKLALQN
-1605 INQAIA
+1605 INQAVT

-1619 SNGIATLKG
+1619 TNGIATLKG
-1628 VEPHIVVKP
+1628 VQPHIVIKP
-1637 EAQEAIKASADN
+1637 EAQQAIKASAEN

-1658 HATTD
+1658 HATVD

-1669 QQINDT
+1669 QLISDT
-1675 LKQGQQDID
+1675 LKQAQQEIE
-1684 NTTQDAAVN
+1684 NTNQDAAVT

-1717 DNIDESNNNQ
+1717 DSIEENNKNQ

-1738 QDERNVAIAALNK
+1738 QDERDVAIDTLNK
-1751 IVNAIKNDIAQ
+1751 IVNTIKNDIAQ
-1762 NKTNAEVDQT
+1762 NKTNAEVDRT
-1772 EADGNNNIKVILPKV
+1772 ETDGNDNIKVILPKV
-1787 QVKPAARQSVSAKAE
+1787 QVKPAARQSVGVKAE

-1846 NQNSID
+1846 NQDSID

-1886 ANNEATDEEQNAAI
+1886 ANNEATDEEQNIAI
-1900 VQVEKELIKAKQQIA
+1900 AQVEKELIKAKQQIA
-1915 GAVTNADV
+1915 SAVTNADV
-1923 AYLLHDGKN
+1923 AYLLHDEKN
-1932 EIREIEPVINKKA
+1932 EIREIEPVISRKA
-1945 TAREQLTTLFNDKKQ
+1945 SAREQLTTLFNDKKQ
-1960 AIEANVQATVEER
+1960 AIEANIQATVEER

-1998 QVDKTAT
+1998 QVDKTAS

-2035 THLVQNYRK
+2035 TALVQNYRK

-2074 ADVDAVLKRFNVALG
+2074 ADVDAVLKRFNVALS

-2114 KFKAIATPEQ
+2114 KFKAIATPDQ
-2124 LAKVKAL
+2124 LAKVKVL

-2139 NRMVDEDATLNDIKK
+2139 NRMIDEDATLNDIKQH
-2154 DTQLIIDEILA
+2154 TQFIVDEILA
-2165 IKLPAEVIKASPK
+2165 IKLPAEAMKVSPK
-2178 VGQPAPKVCTPI
+2178 VIQPAPKVCTPI
-2190 KKEDKQEVRKV
+2190 KKEETHESRKV
-2201 VKELPNTGSE
+2201 EKELPNTGSE
-2211 EMDLPLKELALITG
+2211 EMDLPLKEFALITG
-2225 AALLARRRSKKEKES
+2225 AALLARRRTKNEKES

>member
-52 LPGNSQN
+52 LPGNSPN

-66 DIVNDSQNT
+66 DIVNGSQNT

-86 NQALTNHQNVD
+86 NQALTNHQNVG
-97 VANQVGPAPIQP
+97 VANQVAPAPIQP
-109 SASPAQNNNNS
+109 STSSASNNNHS
-120 NANSTATEP
+120 DANSTATEP

-191 SRRAAPTDPN
+191 SRRAAPADPN
-201 ATPADPTATPADPTA
+201 ATPADPTA
-216 GNGSAPVAITAPYT
+216 GNGSAPVAITAPFT

-243 APNEVLSF
+243 APNEVLTF

-268 VVDNLPGYTLIN
+268 VVDNLPGYALIN

-306 AQGNVIALGRIR
+306 AQGNVIALGRIK

-323 DHGDFN
+323 DHG
-329 GIEKT
+329 G
-334 LTVNPNSELIFEFNT
+334 
-349 MTTKNYQAQGNVI
+349 
-362 ALGRIRGNDT
+362 
-372 NDHGDFNGIEK
+372 FNGIEK

-605 TVTFNDT
+605 TVTFNDI
-612 LTYKTYSQDFIN
+612 LTYKTYTQDFIN

-670 DLKRRAQTILDENRN
+670 ELKRRAQTILDENRN

-699 SLANQMQHTLIR
+699 SLVNQMQHTLIR

-800 AKQREIINHTPDA
+800 AKQREIINNTPDA

-980 AAVAVANTNILNANT
+980 AAVAAANTNILNANT

-1102 AVNEKARE
+1102 AVNDKARE

-1191 INQNTNATTEEKQ
+1191 INQNTNATDEEKQ

-1251 PAALAQTNQHYSAKL
+1251 PTALAQINQHYNAKL
-1266 VEINATP
+1266 AEINATP

-1394 IDNVEAEVVIK
+1394 IDNVEAKVVIK

-1433 KEVALQAL
+1433 KEVALLAL

-1480 IKPAAREKINQ
+1480 VKPAAREKINQ

-1551 VTPDHIVRAAAR
+1551 VTPDHIVRATAR

-1605 INQAIA
+1605 IDQAIA

-1915 GAVTNADV
+1915 SAVTNADV

-1945 TAREQLTTLFNDKKQ
+1945 TAREQLTTLFNDKKL

-1998 QVDKTAT
+1998 QVDKTAS

-2139 NRMVDEDATLNDIKK
+2139 IRMIDEDATLNDIKQH
-2154 DTQLIIDEILA
+2154 TQFIVDEILA
-2165 IKLPAEVIKASPK
+2165 IKLPAEATKVLPK
-2178 VGQPAPKVCTPI
+2178 VGQPAPKLCTSI
-2190 KKEDKQEVRKV
+2190 KKVDKQEVRKV

-2225 AALLARRRSKKEKES
+2225 AALLARRRNKNEKES

>member
-33 NGAQALTTDH
+33 NGAQALTTDN
-43 NVQGGSNQA
+43 NVQSDTNQA
-52 LPGNSQN
+52 TPVNSQ
-59 TNADTNR
+59 DTNVANNR
-66 DIVNDSQNT
+66 GLANSAQNT
-75 PNAHATDNTST
+75 PNQSATTNQST
-86 NQALTNHQNVD
+86 NQALVNHNNGSI
-97 VANQVGPAPIQP
+97 ANQATPTSVQSSTP
-109 SASPAQNNNNS
+109 SAQNNNHTDGNTTATETVS
-120 NANSTATEP
+120 NAN
-129 AANTNNNLAS
+129 NKDVVS
-139 NNNTLNVPNNTDNN
+139 NNTTLNVPNKTNENG
-153 DSARH
+153 SGGH

-171 SDKPELVAIAEEA
+171 SDKPELVAIAEQA

-191 SRRAAPTDPN
+191 SRRAAPADPN
-201 ATPADPTATPADPTA
+201 ATPADPAAAAA
-216 GNGSAPVAITAPYT
+216 GNGGAPVAITAPYT
-230 PTTDPNANNIGQN
+230 PTTDPNANNAGQN

-251 DDNNI
+251 DDNGI
-256 RPSTNRSVPTVT
+256 RPSTNRSVPSVT
-268 VVDNLPGYTLIN
+268 VVDNLPGFTLIN

-306 AQGNVIALGRIR
+306 AQGNVIALGRIK

-329 GIEKT
+329 GIEK
-334 LTVNPNSELIFEFNT
+334 S
-349 MTTKNYQAQGNVI
+349 
-362 ALGRIRGNDT
+362 
-372 NDHGDFNGIEK
+372 
-383 TLTVNPNSELIFE
+383 LTVNPNSELIFE

-406 GMTNLIIKNADN
+406 GVTNLIIKNADN
-418 DTVIGEKVVAYG
+418 DTVIAEKSVAYG
-430 PIWRLLKVPENV
+430 PIWRLFKVPENV

-522 DFVYKIQL
+522 DFVYKVQL

-543 DFPSGNSGVDI
+543 DFPSSNSGVDM
-554 NDMNVTY
+554 NDFNVTY
-561 DAANRIITIKST
+561 DAANRVITIKST
-573 GGGTGNSPARLMPD
+573 GGGSGNSPARLMPD

-612 LTYKTYSQDFIN
+612 LTYKTYTQDFIN

-685 NVPLNKRVSQADID
+685 NVPLNKRVSQVDID
-699 SLANQMQHTLIR
+699 SLTNQMQHTLIR

-717 AVNRKV
+717 AVNKKV
-723 DDMEDLVNQ
+723 DQMEDLVNQ

-786 VVKPNAKQAIRDKA
+786 VVKPNAKKAIRDKA
-800 AKQREIINHTPDA
+800 TKQREIINATPDA
-813 TQDEIQDAL
+813 TEDEIQDAL
-822 NQLTTDETDA
+822 NQLATDETDA

-842 ADVETAKNNGI
+842 ADVEIAKNNGI
-853 NTIGAVAPQVT
+853 NTIGAVVPQVT

-917 TNDDVDTAKG
+917 TNADVDNAKG

-967 TQEERQAAIEKVN
+967 TQEERQAAIDKVN
-980 AAVAVANTNILNANT
+980 AAVTAANTNILNANT

-1010 QAIEPATKV
+1010 QAITPATKV

-1028 QSAET
+1028 KSAET
-1033 QHNAIFNNNDAT
+1033 QHNTIFNNNDAT
-1045 LEEQQAAQQLLDQ
+1045 LEKQQAAQQLLDQ

-1102 AVNEKARE
+1102 AVNDKARE

-1131 RVNTLKNRALNDI
+1131 RVNTLKNRALTDI

-1177 TGVLTDLAT
+1177 TGVLNDLAT

-1210 DQDLAT
+1210 DQELAT

-1251 PAALAQTNQHYSAKL
+1251 PAALAQINQHYNAKL
-1266 VEINATP
+1266 AEINATP
-1273 DATDDEKN
+1273 DATNDEKN

-1370 AFNQINQNQTN
+1370 AINQINQNQTN
-1381 DQVDATTNQAINA
+1381 DQVDTTTNQAVNA

-1405 PKAIADIEKAV
+1405 PTAIADIEKAV

-1433 KEVALQAL
+1433 KEVASQAL

-1480 IKPAAREKINQ
+1480 VKPAAREKINQ
-1491 KANELRAQINQDKE
+1491 KANELRAKINQDKE

-1512 AALDKIND
+1512 VALDKINEF
-1520 LVAKAMTNIT
+1520 VNQAMTDIT
-1530 NDRTNQQVN
+1530 NNRTNQQV
-1539 DSTNQA
+1539 DDTTSQA
-1545 LDDIAL
+1545 LDSIAL
-1551 VTPDHIVRAAAR
+1551 VAPEHIVRAAAR

-1570 EAKKHEI
+1570 EAKKQEI

-1591 LNQLANNEKRALQN
+1591 LNQLANNEKLALQN
-1605 INQAIA
+1605 INQAVT

-1619 SNGIATLKG
+1619 TNGIATLKG
-1628 VEPHIVVKP
+1628 VQPHIVIKP
-1637 EAQEAIKASADN
+1637 EAQQAIKATAEN

-1658 HATTD
+1658 HATVD

-1669 QQINDT
+1669 QLISDT
-1675 LKQGQQDID
+1675 LKQAQQEIE
-1684 NTTQDAAVN
+1684 NTNQDAAVT

-1717 DNIDESNNNQ
+1717 DSIEENNKNQ

-1738 QDERNVAIAALNK
+1738 QDERDVAIDTLNK
-1751 IVNAIKNDIAQ
+1751 IVNTIKNDIAQ
-1762 NKTNAEVDQT
+1762 NKTNAEVDRT
-1772 EADGNNNIKVILPKV
+1772 ETDGNDNIKVILPKV
-1787 QVKPAARQSVSAKAE
+1787 QVKPAARQSVGVKAE

-1846 NQNSID
+1846 NQDSID

-1886 ANNEATDEEQNAAI
+1886 ANNEATDEEQNIAI
-1900 VQVEKELIKAKQQIA
+1900 AQVEKELIKAKQQIA
-1915 GAVTNADV
+1915 SAVTNADV
-1923 AYLLHDGKN
+1923 AYLLHDEKN
-1932 EIREIEPVINKKA
+1932 EIREIEPVINRKA
-1945 TAREQLTTLFNDKKQ
+1945 SAREQLTTLFNDKKQ
-1960 AIEANVQATVEER
+1960 AIEANIQATVEER

-1998 QVDKTAT
+1998 QVDKTAS

-2035 THLVQNYRK
+2035 TALVQNYRK
-2044 VSDRNKAD
+2044 VSNRNKAD

-2074 ADVDAVLKRFNVALG
+2074 ADVDAVLKRFNVALS

-2124 LAKVKAL
+2124 LAKVKVL

-2139 NRMVDEDATLNDIKK
+2139 NRMIDEDATLNDIKQH
-2154 DTQLIIDEILA
+2154 TQFIVDEILA
-2165 IKLPAEVIKASPK
+2165 IKLPAEATKVSPK
-2178 VGQPAPKVCTPI
+2178 EIQPAPKVCTPI
-2190 KKEDKQEVRKV
+2190 KKEETHESRKV
-2201 VKELPNTGSE
+2201 EKELPNTGSE
-2211 EMDLPLKELALITG
+2211 GMDLPLKEFALITG
-2225 AALLARRRSKKEKES
+2225 AALLARRRTKNEKES

>member
-52 LPGNSQN
+52 LPGNSPN

-66 DIVNDSQNT
+66 DIVNGSQNT

-86 NQALTNHQNVD
+86 NQALTNHQNVG
-97 VANQVGPAPIQP
+97 VANQVAPAPIQP
-109 SASPAQNNNNS
+109 STSSASNNNHS
-120 NANSTATEP
+120 DANSTATEP

-191 SRRAAPTDPN
+191 SRRAAPADPN
-201 ATPADPTATPADPTA
+201 ATPADPTA
-216 GNGSAPVAITAPYT
+216 GNGSAPVAITAPFT

-243 APNEVLSF
+243 APNEVLTF

-306 AQGNVIALGRIR
+306 AQGNVIALGRIK

-323 DHGDFN
+323 DHG
-329 GIEKT
+329 G
-334 LTVNPNSELIFEFNT
+334 
-349 MTTKNYQAQGNVI
+349 
-362 ALGRIRGNDT
+362 
-372 NDHGDFNGIEK
+372 FNGIEK

-605 TVTFNDT
+605 TVTFNDI
-612 LTYKTYSQDFIN
+612 LTYKTYTQDFIN

-634 NPYTIDIIMNKDAL
+634 NPYTIDIIMNKDVL

-670 DLKRRAQTILDENRN
+670 ELKRRAQTILDENRN

-699 SLANQMQHTLIR
+699 SLVNQMQHTLIR

-786 VVKPNAKQAIRDKA
+786 VFKTNAKQAIRDKA
-800 AKQREIINHTPDA
+800 AKQREIINNTPDA

-980 AAVAVANTNILNANT
+980 AAVAAANTNILNANT

-1102 AVNEKARE
+1102 AVNDKARE

-1191 INQNTNATTEEKQ
+1191 INQNTNATDEEKQ

-1251 PAALAQTNQHYSAKL
+1251 PTALAQINQHYNAKL
-1266 VEINATP
+1266 AEINATP

-1394 IDNVEAEVVIK
+1394 IDNVEAKVVIK

-1433 KEVALQAL
+1433 KEVALLAL

-1480 IKPAAREKINQ
+1480 VKPAAREKINQ

-1551 VTPDHIVRAAAR
+1551 VTPDHIVRATAR

-1605 INQAIA
+1605 IDQAIA

-1915 GAVTNADV
+1915 SAVTNADV

-1945 TAREQLTTLFNDKKQ
+1945 TAREQLTTLFNDKKL

-1998 QVDKTAT
+1998 QVDKTAS

-2139 NRMVDEDATLNDIKK
+2139 IRMIDEDATLNDIKQH
-2154 DTQLIIDEILA
+2154 TQFIVDEILA
-2165 IKLPAEVIKASPK
+2165 IKLPAEATKVLPK
-2178 VGQPAPKVCTPI
+2178 VGQPAPKLCTSI
-2190 KKEDKQEVRKV
+2190 KKVDKQEVRKV

-2225 AALLARRRSKKEKES
+2225 AALLARRRNKNEKES